1 MKPQDENRKLREYI
15 RQSKQRRRWH
25 GLTAVLATA
34 AAVLTLCVMVL
45 PAVTL
50 ENTPQALACQLDDL
64 HTHTDSCYDEEGEL
78 VCGYADFVAHTHD
91 SSCYGEDGTLI
102 CPLEERKPHTHTES
116 CYQETETLV
125 CGREETQGHTHTEAC
140 YETQLVCSQEESQG
154 HTHTGHVH
162 TDACYTVAR
171 TPICES
177 TEPDHVHT
185 EECSEAHQE
194 LTCTQDTGCYDENGN
209 LACSQEETQGHTHSE
224 ECYDTQLVCG
234 QEETEPH
241 THIDS
246 CYQVQREL
254 VCGQEEVILHTHTEG
269 CWDEDGNLT
278 CGMVEIKEH
287 VHDETCL
294 PEEEVASH
302 TLAAQNE
309 AVGTDFGP
317 YITST
322 QVQVKSGDQWVDIEG
337 GTVTDGS
344 SIQVTIYYHI
354 TDSHIVTADNNIIYY
369 QLPNGIRLTEEE
381 NGPVEVGDKIAG
393 TYTITTDG
401 LITITFSEDFADG
414 DPFAGNISFYG
425 EVSLADIEEG
435 DDIVFGGAGGT
446 ITIVPDAG
454 DTSLH
459 IEKTG
464 EYKQAEGKI
473 HYTVTVSSKD
483 GSDGSIT
490 FEDKFLDSSGCIA
503 YNIESVHVVD
513 SDGNPVDVEPNL
525 HVGSAWFDMILP
537 ELGQDGSYTITYTA
551 TVHPDMTSKP
561 DGSVVARNQAKAT
574 DKSNSVQ
581 TIHNL
586 DISGPRIEK
595 TGVYNPSTR
604 EVVWTVY
611 LYNPRGY
618 DLAGKTLRD
627 TMTWTYGEKT
637 LEQVIT
643 SATLTPYIG
652 ETPGEPETIELPYEF
667 PANSTK
673 SYILTYTTS
682 LPEDAAVGADL
693 SVTNTAWLDNWKAV
707 YAIDG
712 TVPGKTGLVKT
723 FTGQGEGDA
732 VESDLNWSSIVT
744 FPQGTLEAGTLDSVR
759 YVDIIQDAVNEGGQ
773 LRAGTHYTTPELLQQ
788 LVAAPVDGYNQL
800 EALEYGTDYTIQ
812 VVTAADFQK
821 ALGETYYNAT
831 GVGYVFETVAF
842 DQLFNGFTFDGKTYQ
857 FHWQDL
863 EEVDGG
869 TPIAM
874 FAVTFTQSALDKLN
888 AVGQISIS
896 YSTHYDLS
904 KVTGNG
910 TYTLVNGGRTPSN
923 SAAANTETALLAQ
936 LNKQVSTIGSHDYT
950 LESDAYTDGPAAM
963 DVGDTDG
970 NIYYRILLYN
980 FGDEI
985 SLQDT
990 MWATQYGWSV
1000 GFDSIKVYDAATGD
1014 VLETLTIWGENGHLG
1029 SNPYWGTYTLKNLAA
1044 YRGCI
1049 IGLYYH
1055 VDVSANLPQGET
1067 QTITN
1072 TVEWTGVAKDSVG
1085 TTVTNSKPTLEKE
1098 SALADGE
1105 NNLVYYYVTIN
1116 PGAKDLH
1123 PESNQLQLEDTLT
1136 LPNGVSATLLPNTIK
1151 LYTYDSANGS
1161 NHYLGDDITD
1171 ATDVFAVVATEGK
1184 ENSYTF
1190 TVPDGTACVV
1200 VYAYEIDRG
1209 TYAGDNI
1216 EVNNAAMLMGSAVIS
1231 AGDEIQLD
1239 NQGSSSQANKATLT
1253 IYKIGG
1259 NDVSNLLQGVL
1270 FDLFRY
1276 EEQEGGGYEW
1286 VRTDVTAEGP
1296 PAGDGGNHFITGGDN
1311 VEGAIILNFLD
1322 EGGGNGNGSHY
1333 NTLYRLTEF
1342 ETLPG
1347 YKLDTTPRYYVWGRN
1362 GATEESTQAAM
1373 ADVLKKAGVT
1383 WDEVTFIPYGGS
1395 ETQTIAN
1402 EPTTTEITV
1411 TKTWQGAEGTPL
1423 EEGLPD
1429 SVEVTLYVEIPS
1441 IDVSLPIYHGT
1452 SEEVLQVAV
1461 GHIEGSSLPVGGE
1474 STHCVISGHRGLPS
1488 ARLFTDLDQL
1498 AEGDIFTLRVLD
1510 ETLTYEVDQIHVVE
1524 PDDITQLEIV
1534 EGEDLC
1540 TLVTCTPYGV
1550 NSHRLL
1556 VRGHRVENREDGVM
1570 RIIADAMQIDP
1581 RFVAPVIG
1589 APILLAALLV
1599 MILRPLRRRKRKR

>member
-50 ENTPQALACQLDDL
+50 ENTPQALACQLDL

-102 CPLEERKPHTHTES
+102 CPLEERKPYTHTES

-125 CGREETQGHTHTEAC
+125 CGREETQCHTHTEVC
-140 YETQLVCSQEESQG
+140 YETQLVCGQEEGQG
-154 HTHTGHVH
+154 HTHAGHVH
-162 TDACYTVAR
+162 TDACYTVTQTR
-171 TPICES
+171 ICES

-194 LTCTQDTGCYDENGN
+194 LTCTQGTGCYDANGN
-209 LACSQEETQGHTHSE
+209 LVCGLEETQGHTHSE
-224 ECYDTQLVCG
+224 DCYETQLVCG

-241 THIDS
+241 THTDN

-309 AVGTDFGP
+309 DVGTNFGP

-322 QVQVKSGDQWVDIEG
+322 QVQVKSGDQWVDIVD

-344 SIQVTIYYHI
+344 SIQVTIYYSI
-354 TDSHIVTADNNIIYY
+354 TDSNIVTAENNIIYY

-381 NGPVEVGDKIAG
+381 NGPVEVGVEIAG
-393 TYTITTDG
+393 TYTITRDG
-401 LITITFSEDFADG
+401 LITITFNEGFADG
-414 DPFAGNISFYG
+414 DPFAGNISFHG

-464 EYKQAEGKI
+464 DYNQAEGKMY
-473 HYTVTVSSKD
+473 YTVTVSSED
-483 GSDGSIT
+483 GSDGTIHYT
-490 FEDKFLDSSGCIA
+490 DKFLNPTGGIA
-503 YNIESVHVVD
+503 YEEESIRVLD
-513 SDGNPVDVEPNL
+513 SAEKKVEVEIDFKTGSTWFEIPNL
-525 HVGSAWFDMILP
+525 P
-537 ELGQDGSYTITYTA
+537 QLGPGEFYTISYTA
-551 TVHPDMTSKP
+551 TVNPDDTTTD
-561 DGSVVARNQAKAT
+561 DGSLEARNQASAA
-574 DKSNSVQ
+574 DESNEVS
-581 TIHNL
+581 TIHEVE
-586 DISGPRIEK
+586 ISGPRIRK

-618 DLAGKTLRD
+618 DLEGKTLSD
-627 TMTWTYGEKT
+627 TMTWTYGGET

-643 SATLTPYIG
+643 SATLTPYTG
-652 ETPGEPETIELPYEF
+652 ETPGESETKKLPYEF

-693 SVTNTAWLDNWKAV
+693 SVTNTAWLGNWKAE
-707 YAIDG
+707 YNIDG

-723 FTGQGEGDA
+723 FTGQGDGDA
-732 VESDLNWSSIVT
+732 VKSDLNWSSIIT

-842 DQLFNGFTFDGKTYQ
+842 DQLFEGFSYGEQEFQ
-857 FHWQDL
+857 FTWRSLDD
-863 EEVDGG
+863 VGAN

-936 LNKQVSTIGSHDYT
+936 LNKQVSTIGGHDYA
-950 LESDAYTDGPAAM
+950 LESGAYTDGPAAM

-1055 VDVSANLPQGET
+1055 VDVSAQVAEGET

-1072 TVEWTGVAKDSVG
+1072 TVKWTDVAEDSVE

-1116 PGAKDLH
+1116 PGAKDLL
-1123 PESNQLQLEDTLT
+1123 PDGGNLQLEDTLT

-1161 NHYLGDDITD
+1161 NHYLGEDITD
-1171 ATDVFAVVATEGK
+1171 TTPVFAVVETEGK

-1190 TVPDGTACVV
+1190 TVPDETACVV

-1216 EVNNAAMLMGSAVIS
+1216 KVSNAAMLMGSAVIS

-1239 NQGSSSQANKATLT
+1239 NQGSSSEANKATLT

-1259 NDVSNLLQGVL
+1259 NDVSNLLQGVQ
-1270 FDLFRY
+1270 FDLHRY
-1276 EEQEGGGYEW
+1276 ELQDNGEYTW
-1286 VRTDVTAEGP
+1286 VRTSLTAQGEE
-1296 PAGDGGNHFITGGDN
+1296 AEDGGKHYITGGDG

-1373 ADVLKKAGVT
+1373 ADVLAEAGVT

-1429 SVEVTLYVEIPS
+1429 SVEVTLYQQTDE
-1441 IDVSLPIYHGT
+1441 D
-1452 SEEVLQVAV
+1452 E
-1461 GHIEGSSLPVGGE
+1461 PVKY
-1474 STHCVISGHRGLPS
+1474 T
-1488 ARLFTDLDQL
+1488 
-1498 AEGDIFTLRVLD
+1498 AEGVTNSVTLNAENNWTYTWAQLPKEVDGQAVTYTVVETPITGWEASYDYGEGATGTTEGTIQIINTKQSAFTLP
-1510 ETLTYEVDQIHVVE
+1510 ETGGVG
-1524 PDDITQLEIV
+1524 P
-1534 EGEDLC
+1534 
-1540 TLVTCTPYGV
+1540 TLVAIAGV
-1550 NSHRLL
+1550 PL
-1556 VRGHRVENREDGVM
+1556 VGAAGV
-1570 RIIADAMQIDP
+1570 
-1581 RFVAPVIG
+1581 VYWN
-1589 APILLAALLV
+1589 L
-1599 MILRPLRRRKRKR
+1599 RRKRRRGGKGP

>member
-50 ENTPQALACQLDDL
+50 ENTPQALACQLDL

-102 CPLEERKPHTHTES
+102 CPLEERKPYTHTES

-125 CGREETQGHTHTEAC
+125 CGREETQCHTHTEVC
-140 YETQLVCSQEESQG
+140 YETQLVCGQEEGQG
-154 HTHTGHVH
+154 HTHAGHVH
-162 TDACYTVAR
+162 TDACYTVTQTR
-171 TPICES
+171 ICES

-194 LTCTQDTGCYDENGN
+194 LTCTQGTGCYDANGN
-209 LACSQEETQGHTHSE
+209 LVCGLEETQGHAHSE
-224 ECYDTQLVCG
+224 DCYETQLVCG

-241 THIDS
+241 THTDN

-254 VCGQEEVILHTHTEG
+254 VCGQEEVILHTHTEN
-269 CWDEDGNLT
+269 CRDEEGNLT

-322 QVQVKSGDQWVDIEG
+322 QVQVKSGDQWVDIVG

-344 SIQVTIYYHI
+344 SIQVTIYYSI
-354 TDSHIVTADNNIIYY
+354 TDSNIVTAENNIIYY
-369 QLPNGIRLTEEE
+369 QLPNGLRLTEEE
-381 NGPVEVGDKIAG
+381 NGPVEVGDKNAG
-393 TYTITTDG
+393 TYTITRDG
-401 LITITFSEDFADG
+401 LITITFNKDFADG
-414 DPFAGNISFYG
+414 SPFSGNISFHG

-464 EYKQAEGKI
+464 EYNQAEGKMY
-473 HYTVTVSSKD
+473 YTVTVSSED
-483 GSDGSIT
+483 GSDGTIHYT
-490 FEDKFLDSSGCIA
+490 DKFLNPTGGIA
-503 YNIESVHVVD
+503 YEEESIRVLN
-513 SDGNPVDVEPNL
+513 SARQEVEVEIDFQTGSTWFEIPNL
-525 HVGSAWFDMILP
+525 P
-537 ELGQDGSYTITYTA
+537 QLGPGESYTITYTA
-551 TVHPDMTSKP
+551 TVNPDDTTTE
-561 DGSVVARNQAKAT
+561 DGSLEARNRASAA
-574 DKSNSVQ
+574 DESNEVS
-581 TIHNL
+581 TIHEVE
-586 DISGPRIEK
+586 ISGPRIEK
-595 TGVYNPSTR
+595 IGVYNPSTR

-627 TMTWTYGEKT
+627 TMTWTYGGET
-637 LEQVIT
+637 LTQNIE
-643 SATLTPYIG
+643 SATLTPYTG
-652 ETPGEPETIELPYEF
+652 ETPGESETKKLPYEF

-693 SVTNTAWLDNWKAV
+693 SVTNTAWLGNWKAE
-707 YAIDG
+707 YNIDG

-723 FTGQGEGDA
+723 FTGQGDGDA
-732 VESDLNWSSIVT
+732 VKSDLNWSSIIT

-842 DQLFNGFTFDGKTYQ
+842 DQLFNGFTYDGKTYQ

-936 LNKQVSTIGSHDYT
+936 LNKQVSTIGGHDYA
-950 LESDAYTDGPAAM
+950 LESNAYTDGPAKM
-963 DVGDTDG
+963 DVGNTDG

-980 FGDEI
+980 FGNEI

-1072 TVEWTGVAKDSVG
+1072 TVKWTDVAEDSVE

-1116 PGAKDLH
+1116 PGAKDLL
-1123 PESNQLQLEDTLT
+1123 PDGGNLQLEDTLT
-1136 LPNGVSATLLPNTIK
+1136 LPNGVSATLRPETIK
-1151 LYTYDSANGS
+1151 LYTYNAENADG
-1161 NHYLGDDITD
+1161 HYLGEDISD
-1171 ATDVFAVVATEGK
+1171 NPVFRVDQTEGE
-1184 ENSYTF
+1184 ENSYIF
-1190 TVPDGTACVV
+1190 TVPDQTACVV

-1216 EVNNAAMLMGSAVIS
+1216 KVSNAAMLMGSAVIS

-1239 NQGSSSQANKATLT
+1239 NQGSSSEANKATLT
-1253 IYKIGG
+1253 IYKIGD
-1259 NDVSNLLQGVL
+1259 NDYANLLNGVQ
-1270 FDLFRY
+1270 FDLYRY
-1276 EEQEGGGYEW
+1276 ELQEDGTTYDWEQ
-1286 VRTDVTAEGP
+1286 TDITAEGEV
-1296 PAGDGGNHFITGGDN
+1296 GEGGQHFITGGDGP
-1311 VEGAIILNFLD
+1311 EGAIILNFLEEED
-1322 EGGGNGNGSHY
+1322 GGGSYY
-1333 NTLYRLTEF
+1333 NTI
-1342 ETLPG
+1342 
-1347 YKLDTTPRYYVWGRN
+1347 YKLVEYSTIEGYALDPTPRYYVWGKDGMSAN
-1362 GATEESTQAAM
+1362 QTAAEM
-1373 ADVLKKAGVT
+1373 DDVLGKAGVL
-1383 WDEVTFIPYGGS
+1383 WEKVTFIPYGGS
-1395 ETQTIAN
+1395 MTDTISN

-1429 SVEVTLYVEIPS
+1429 SVEVTLYQQ
-1441 IDVSLPIYHGT
+1441 T
-1452 SEEVLQVAV
+1452 
-1461 GHIEGSSLPVGGE
+1461 
-1474 STHCVISGHRGLPS
+1474 
-1488 ARLFTDLDQL
+1488 
-1498 AEGDIFTLRVLD
+1498 AEGEPVQYGDPVTLTAKNDWTYTWEQLPKEVDGQAVTYTVVETPITGWEASYDYGEGATGITEGTIQIINTKQSAFTLP
-1510 ETLTYEVDQIHVVE
+1510 ETGGVG
-1524 PDDITQLEIV
+1524 P
-1534 EGEDLC
+1534 
-1540 TLVTCTPYGV
+1540 TLVAIAGV
-1550 NSHRLL
+1550 PL
-1556 VRGHRVENREDGVM
+1556 
-1570 RIIADAMQIDP
+1570 
-1581 RFVAPVIG
+1581 IG
-1589 APILLAALLV
+1589 AAGVVYLHQ
-1599 MILRPLRRRKRKR
+1599 RRKRQRGGRGP

>member
-15 RQSKQRRRWH
+15 RQSKQRKRWH

-91 SSCYGEDGTLI
+91 SSCYGEDGALI

-125 CGREETQGHTHTEAC
+125 CGQEETQGHTHSDAC
-140 YETQLVCSQEESQG
+140 YETQLVCGQEEGQG
-154 HTHTGHVH
+154 HTHTGHIH
-162 TDACYTVAR
+162 TEECYTVGE
-171 TPICES
+171 TLVCTN
-177 TEPDHVHT
+177 TEPDHAHT
-185 EECSEAHQE
+185 EECYETQRE
-194 LTCTQDTGCYDENGN
+194 LTCTQDTGCYDANGN
-209 LACSQEETQGHTHSE
+209 LVCGLEETQGHTHTQA
-224 ECYDTQLVCG
+224 CYETQLVCG

-241 THIDS
+241 THTDS

-254 VCGQEEVILHTHTEG
+254 VCGQEEVILHTHTEN
-269 CWDEDGNLT
+269 CRDEEGNLT

-309 AVGTDFGP
+309 DVGTNFGP

-322 QVQVKSGDQWVDIEG
+322 QVQVKSGDQWVDIVD

-344 SIQVTIYYHI
+344 SIQVTIYYSI
-354 TDSHIVTADNNIIYY
+354 TDSDIVTAENNIIYY

-381 NGPVEVGDKIAG
+381 NGPVEVGDKNAG

-401 LITITFSEDFADG
+401 RITITFNENFADG
-414 DPFAGNISFYG
+414 SPFSGNISFHG
-425 EVSLADIEEG
+425 EVSLADIEGG

-464 EYKQAEGKI
+464 DYNQAEGKMY
-473 HYTVTVSSKD
+473 YTVTVSSED
-483 GSDGSIT
+483 GSDGPIHYT
-490 FEDKFLDSSGCIA
+490 DKFLNPTGGIA
-503 YNIESVHVVD
+503 YEEESIRVLN
-513 SDGNPVDVEPNL
+513 SARQEVEVEIDFQTGSTWFEIPNL
-525 HVGSAWFDMILP
+525 P
-537 ELGQDGSYTITYTA
+537 QLGPGESYTITYTA
-551 TVHPDMTSKP
+551 TVNPDDTTTE
-561 DGSVVARNQAKAT
+561 DGSLEARNRASAA
-574 DKSNSVQ
+574 DESNEVS
-581 TIHNL
+581 TIHEVE
-586 DISGPRIEK
+586 ISGPRIEK
-595 TGVYNPSTR
+595 IGVYNPSTR

-627 TMTWTYGEKT
+627 TMTWTYGGET
-637 LEQVIT
+637 LTQNIE
-643 SATLTPYIG
+643 SATLTPYTG
-652 ETPGEPETIELPYEF
+652 ETPGESETKKLPYEF

-693 SVTNTAWLDNWKAV
+693 SVTNTAWLGNWKAV
-707 YAIDG
+707 YTIDG
-712 TVPGKTGLVKT
+712 TVPGETGLVKT
-723 FTGQGEGDA
+723 FTGQGDGDA
-732 VESDLNWSSIVT
+732 VESDLNWSSIIT
-744 FPQGTLEAGTLDSVR
+744 FPQGTLETGTLYSIR
-759 YVDIIQDAVNEGGQ
+759 YVDIIQDAVNEGWQ
-773 LRAGTHYTTPELLQQ
+773 LQAGTHYTTPELLRQ
-788 LVAAPVDGYNQL
+788 LVAAPVDGYNQQAEL
-800 EALEYGTDYTIQ
+800 KYGTDYTIQ
-812 VVTAADFQK
+812 VVTAADFQTT
-821 ALGETYYNAT
+821 LGETYYNAT
-831 GVGYVFETVAF
+831 GVVYVFETVAF
-842 DQLFNGFTFDGKTYQ
+842 DQLFEGFSYGEQEFQ
-857 FHWQDL
+857 FTWRSLDD
-863 EEVDGG
+863 VGAN

-980 FGDEI
+980 FGNEI

-1072 TVEWTGVAKDSVG
+1072 TVKWTDVAEDSVE

-1105 NNLVYYYVTIN
+1105 NNRVYYYVTIN
-1116 PGAKDLH
+1116 PGAKDLL
-1123 PESNQLQLEDTLT
+1123 PDGGNLQLEDTLT
-1136 LPNGVSATLLPNTIK
+1136 LPNGVSATLRPETIK
-1151 LYTYDSANGS
+1151 LYTYNAENADG
-1161 NHYLGDDITD
+1161 HYLGEDISD
-1171 ATDVFAVVATEGK
+1171 NPVFRVDQTEGE
-1184 ENSYTF
+1184 ENSYIF
-1190 TVPDGTACVV
+1190 TVPDETACVV

-1216 EVNNAAMLMGSAVIS
+1216 KVSNAAMLMGSAVIS

-1239 NQGSSSQANKATLT
+1239 NQGSSSEANKATLT
-1253 IYKIGG
+1253 IYKIGD
-1259 NDVSNLLQGVL
+1259 NDYANLLNGVQ
-1270 FDLFRY
+1270 FDLYRY
-1276 EEQEGGGYEW
+1276 ELQEDGTTYDWEQ
-1286 VRTDVTAEGP
+1286 TDITAEGEI
-1296 PAGDGGNHFITGGDN
+1296 GEGGQHFITGGDGP
-1311 VEGAIILNFLD
+1311 EGAIILNFLEEED
-1322 EGGGNGNGSHY
+1322 GGGSYY
-1333 NTLYRLTEF
+1333 NTI
-1342 ETLPG
+1342 
-1347 YKLDTTPRYYVWGRN
+1347 YKLVEYSTIEGYALDPTPRYYVWGKD
-1362 GATEESTQAAM
+1362 GMSADQTAAEM
-1373 ADVLKKAGVT
+1373 DDVLGKAGVL
-1383 WDEVTFIPYGGS
+1383 WEKVTFIPYGGS
-1395 ETQTIAN
+1395 MTDTISN

-1423 EEGLPD
+1423 EKDLPD
-1429 SVEVTLYVEIPS
+1429 SVEVTLYQQT
-1441 IDVSLPIYHGT
+1441 D
-1452 SEEVLQVAV
+1452 
-1461 GHIEGSSLPVGGE
+1461 GGE
-1474 STHCVISGHRGLPS
+1474 PVQYGESVTLTGEANWTYTWEQLPKEVDGQAVTYTVVETPITGWGASYDYGEGATGITEGTIQIINTKQST
-1488 ARLFTDLDQL
+1488 
-1498 AEGDIFTLRVLD
+1498 FTLP
-1510 ETLTYEVDQIHVVE
+1510 ETGGVG
-1524 PDDITQLEIV
+1524 P
-1534 EGEDLC
+1534 
-1540 TLVTCTPYGV
+1540 TLVAIAGV
-1550 NSHRLL
+1550 PL
-1556 VRGHRVENREDGVM
+1556 VGAAGV
-1570 RIIADAMQIDP
+1570 
-1581 RFVAPVIG
+1581 VYWN
-1589 APILLAALLV
+1589 L
-1599 MILRPLRRRKRKR
+1599 RRKRRRGGKGP

>member
-50 ENTPQALACQLDDL
+50 ENTPQALACQLDL

-116 CYQETETLV
+116 CYQETEALV
-125 CGREETQGHTHTEAC
+125 CGLEETQGHTHSEAC
-140 YETQLVCSQEESQG
+140 YETQLVCGQEESQG

-162 TDACYTVAR
+162 TEECYTVTQ

-185 EECSEAHQE
+185 EECYEAHRE

-209 LACSQEETQGHTHSE
+209 LACGLEETQGHTHSE
-224 ECYDTQLVCG
+224 DCYDTQLVCG
-234 QEETEPH
+234 QEEAEPH

-254 VCGQEEVILHTHTEG
+254 VCGQEEVILHTHTAG

-294 PEEEVASH
+294 PEEEVAPPA
-302 TLAAQNE
+302 LAAQNE
-309 AVGTDFGP
+309 AVGTDFGR

-322 QVQVKSGDQWVDIEG
+322 QVQVKSGDQWVDIVG

-344 SIQVTIYYHI
+344 SIQVTIYYSI
-354 TDSHIVTADNNIIYY
+354 TDSNIVTADNNIIYY

-381 NGPVEVGDKIAG
+381 NGPVEVGDKFAG
-393 TYTITTDG
+393 TYTITKDG
-401 LITITFSEDFADG
+401 LITIRFNEDFADG

-464 EYKQAEGKI
+464 DYNQAEGKMY
-473 HYTVTVSSKD
+473 YTVTVSSED
-483 GSDGSIT
+483 GSDGTIHYT
-490 FEDKFLDSSGCIA
+490 DKFLNPTGGIA
-503 YNIESVHVVD
+503 YEEESIRVLD
-513 SDGNPVDVEPNL
+513 SAGQQVEVEIDFKTGSTWFEIPNL
-525 HVGSAWFDMILP
+525 P
-537 ELGQDGSYTITYTA
+537 QLGPGKSYTISYTA
-551 TVHPDMTSKP
+551 TVNPDDTTTE
-561 DGSVVARNQAKAT
+561 DGSLEARNQASAA
-574 DKSNSVQ
+574 DGSNQVS
-581 TIHNL
+581 TIHEME
-586 DISGPRIEK
+586 ISGPRIQK

-611 LYNPRGY
+611 IYNPHGY
-618 DLAGKTLRD
+618 DLEGKTLSD

-652 ETPGEPETIELPYEF
+652 ETPGEPETIKLPYTF
-667 PANSTK
+667 PMDSTK

-693 SVTNTAWLDNWKAV
+693 SVTNTAWLGNWKTE
-707 YAIDG
+707 YTIDG

-723 FTGQGEGDA
+723 FTGQGDGDA
-732 VESDLNWSSIVT
+732 VKSDLNWSSVIT
-744 FPQGTLEAGTLDSVR
+744 FPQGTLQAATLNSVR

-773 LRAGTHYTTPELLQQ
+773 LQAGTHYTTPELLQQ
-788 LVAAPVDGYNQL
+788 LVAAPVDGYNQQAEL
-800 EALEYGTDYTIQ
+800 KYGTDYTIQ
-812 VVTAADFQK
+812 VVTAADFQTT
-821 ALGETYYNAT
+821 LGETYYNAT
-831 GVGYVFETVAF
+831 GVGYVFKTVAF

-857 FHWQDL
+857 FNWQVLQGVAD
-863 EEVDGG
+863 G

-874 FAVTFTQSALDKLN
+874 FAIEFTEAAVTKVNN
-888 AVGQISIS
+888 AGQISIS

-910 TYTLVNGGRTPSN
+910 TYTLVNGGRTPSD

-936 LNKQVSTIGSHDYT
+936 LNKQVSTIGGHDYA
-950 LESDAYTDGPAAM
+950 LESNAYTDGPAKM

-990 MWATQYGWSV
+990 MWSKAEGWQGSV
-1000 GFDSIKVYDAATGD
+1000 VFDSIQVYNPFTNEVLYSLKPWDYLSKEQEYYGNYKLSGLGD
-1014 VLETLTIWGENGHLG
+1014 YKG
-1029 SNPYWGTYTLKNLAA
+1029 Y
-1044 YRGCI
+1044 I

-1055 VDVSANLPQGET
+1055 IDVNANNNLPQGET
-1067 QTITN
+1067 KTFKN
-1072 TVEWTGVAKDSVG
+1072 TVKWIDVAEDSVD

-1105 NNLVYYYVTIN
+1105 NNRVYYYVTIN
-1116 PGAKDLH
+1116 PGAKDLL
-1123 PESNQLQLEDTLT
+1123 PDGGNLQLEDTLT
-1136 LPNGVSATLLPNTIK
+1136 LPNGVSATLRPETIK
-1151 LYTYDSANGS
+1151 LYTYNAENADG
-1161 NHYLGDDITD
+1161 HYLGEDISD
-1171 ATDVFAVVATEGK
+1171 NPVFRVDQTEGE
-1184 ENSYTF
+1184 ENSYH
-1190 TVPDGTACVV
+1190 GTLPEETAWVAQ
-1200 VYAYEIDRG
+1200 YAYELDRG

-1216 EVNNAAMLMGSAVIS
+1216 EVSNAAMLMGSAVIS
-1231 AGDEIQLD
+1231 AGDKIQLD
-1239 NQGSSSQANKATLT
+1239 NQGSSSEANKATLT
-1253 IYKIGG
+1253 IYKIGD
-1259 NDVSNLLQGVL
+1259 NDYANLLNGVQ
-1270 FDLFRY
+1270 FDLYRY
-1276 EEQEGGGYEW
+1276 ELQEDGTTYDWEQ
-1286 VRTDVTAEGP
+1286 TDITAEGEI
-1296 PAGDGGNHFITGGDN
+1296 GEGGQHFITGGDGP
-1311 VEGAIILNFLD
+1311 EGAIILNFLEEED
-1322 EGGGNGNGSHY
+1322 GGGSYY
-1333 NTLYRLTEF
+1333 NTI
-1342 ETLPG
+1342 
-1347 YKLDTTPRYYVWGRN
+1347 YKLVEYSTIEGYALDPTPRYYVWGRN

-1373 ADVLKKAGVT
+1373 ADVLEKAGVT
-1383 WDEVTFIPYGGS
+1383 WGEVTFIPYGGS
-1395 ETQTIAN
+1395 MTDTISN

-1423 EEGLPD
+1423 EEDLPD
-1429 SVEVTLYVEIPS
+1429 SVEVTLYQQ
-1441 IDVSLPIYHGT
+1441 T
-1452 SEEVLQVAV
+1452 
-1461 GHIEGSSLPVGGE
+1461 
-1474 STHCVISGHRGLPS
+1474 
-1488 ARLFTDLDQL
+1488 
-1498 AEGDIFTLRVLD
+1498 AEGEPVQYGDPVTLTADTNWTYTWEQLPKEDAQGDPVTYTIVETPITGWEASYDYGEGATGITEGTIQIINTKQSAFTLP
-1510 ETLTYEVDQIHVVE
+1510 ETGGVG
-1524 PDDITQLEIV
+1524 P
-1534 EGEDLC
+1534 
-1540 TLVTCTPYGV
+1540 TLVAIAGV
-1550 NSHRLL
+1550 PL
-1556 VRGHRVENREDGVM
+1556 V
-1570 RIIADAMQIDP
+1570 
-1581 RFVAPVIG
+1581 G
-1589 APILLAALLV
+1589 AASVVYWNL
-1599 MILRPLRRRKRKR
+1599 RRKRRRGGKGP

>member
-116 CYQETETLV
+116 CYQETEVLV
-125 CGREETQGHTHTEAC
+125 CGQEETQGHTHTEAC
-140 YETQLVCSQEESQG
+140 YDTQLVCSQEESQG

-162 TDACYTVAR
+162 TDACYTVTQTR
-171 TPICES
+171 ICES

-185 EECSEAHQE
+185 EECHEAHQE
-194 LTCTQDTGCYDENGN
+194 LTCTQDTGCYDANGN
-209 LACSQEETQGHTHSE
+209 LVCGLEETQGHTHTQA
-224 ECYDTQLVCG
+224 CYETQLVCG

-241 THIDS
+241 THTDN

-254 VCGQEEVILHTHTEG
+254 VCGQEEVILHTHTEE
-269 CWDEDGNLT
+269 CRDEEGNLT
-278 CGMVEIKEH
+278 CGMVEVKEH

-294 PEEEVASH
+294 PEEEVAPH

-309 AVGTDFGP
+309 AVGTNFGP

-322 QVQVKSGDQWVDIEG
+322 QVQVKSGDQWVDIVD

-344 SIQVTIYYHI
+344 SIQVTIYYSI
-354 TDSHIVTADNNIIYY
+354 TDSNIVTAENNIIYY

-381 NGPVEVGDKIAG
+381 NGPVEVGVEIAG
-393 TYTITTDG
+393 TYTITRDG
-401 LITITFSEDFADG
+401 LITITFNEGFADG
-414 DPFAGNISFYG
+414 DPFAGNISFHG

-464 EYKQAEGKI
+464 DYNQAEGKMY
-473 HYTVTVSSKD
+473 YTVTVSSED
-483 GSDGSIT
+483 GSDGTIHYT
-490 FEDKFLDSSGCIA
+490 DKFLNPTGGIA
-503 YNIESVHVVD
+503 YEEESILVLN
-513 SDGNPVDVEPNL
+513 SARQEVE
-525 HVGSAWFDMILP
+525 VEIDFQTGSTWFDILNLP
-537 ELGQDGSYTITYTA
+537 QLGPGEFYTISYTA
-551 TVHPDMTSKP
+551 TVNPDDTTTD
-561 DGSVVARNQAKAT
+561 DGSLEARNQASAA
-574 DKSNSVQ
+574 DESNQVS
-581 TIHNL
+581 TIHEVE
-586 DISGPRIEK
+586 ISGPRIQK
-595 TGVYNPSTR
+595 IGVYNPSTR

-618 DLAGKTLRD
+618 NLAGKTLRD

-637 LEQVIT
+637 IEQVIT

-652 ETPGEPETIELPYEF
+652 ETPGEPEPIELPYTF
-667 PANSTK
+667 PADSTQ

-682 LPEDAAVGADL
+682 LPEDAAVGVNL

-707 YAIDG
+707 YTIDG
-712 TVPGKTGLVKT
+712 TVPGETGLVKT
-723 FTGQGEGDA
+723 FTGQGDGDA
-732 VESDLNWSSIVT
+732 VKSDLNWSSIIT
-744 FPQGTLEAGTLDSVR
+744 FPQGTLEAGTLDSIR
-759 YVDIIQDAVNEGGQ
+759 YVDIIQDAVNEGWQ
-773 LRAGTHYTTPELLQQ
+773 LRAGTHYTTPELLRQ
-788 LVAAPVDGYNQL
+788 LVVAPVEGYNQQAEL
-800 EALEYGTDYTIQ
+800 TYGTDYTIQ
-812 VVTAADFQK
+812 VVTAADFQTT
-821 ALGETYYNAT
+821 LGETYYNAT
-831 GVGYVFETVAF
+831 GVGYVFKTVAF

-857 FHWQDL
+857 FNWQDL
-863 EEVDGG
+863 KKVDGG

-874 FAVTFTQSALDKLN
+874 FAIEFTEAALTKVN
-888 AVGQISIS
+888 KAGQISIS

-950 LESDAYTDGPAAM
+950 LESDAYTDENVAI

-990 MWATQYGWSV
+990 MWSKAEGWQGSV
-1000 GFDSIKVYDAATGD
+1000 VFDSIQVYNPFTNEVLYSLKPWDYLSKEQEYYGSYKLSRLGD
-1014 VLETLTIWGENGHLG
+1014 YKG
-1029 SNPYWGTYTLKNLAA
+1029 Y
-1044 YRGCI
+1044 I

-1055 VDVSANLPQGET
+1055 IDVNVNNNLPQGET
-1067 QTITN
+1067 KTFKN

-1085 TTVTNSKPTLEKE
+1085 TTVTNSKPTLEKDSSLDE
-1098 SALADGE
+1098 E
-1105 NNLVYYYVTIN
+1105 NNRVYYYVTIN

-1123 PESNQLQLEDTLT
+1123 PESDQLQLEDTLT
-1136 LPNGVSATLLPNTIK
+1136 LPNGVSATLLPNTIQ
-1151 LYTYDSANGS
+1151 LFTYDSAHGS
-1161 NHYLGDDITD
+1161 NHYLGEDITD
-1171 ATDVFAVVATEGK
+1171 TPVFAVVETEGK

-1190 TVPDGTACVV
+1190 TVPDETACVV

-1216 EVNNAAMLMGSAVIS
+1216 EVSNAAMLMGSAVIS

-1253 IYKIGG
+1253 IYKIGD
-1259 NDVSNLLQGVL
+1259 NDYANLLNGVQ
-1270 FDLFRY
+1270 FDLYRY
-1276 EEQEGGGYEW
+1276 ELQEDGTTYDWEQ
-1286 VRTDVTAEGP
+1286 TDITAEGEI
-1296 PAGDGGNHFITGGDN
+1296 GEGGQHFITGGDGP
-1311 VEGAIILNFLD
+1311 EGAIILNFLEEED
-1322 EGGGNGNGSHY
+1322 GGGSYY
-1333 NTLYRLTEF
+1333 NTI
-1342 ETLPG
+1342 
-1347 YKLDTTPRYYVWGRN
+1347 YKLVEYSTIEGYALDPTPRYYVWGKD
-1362 GATEESTQAAM
+1362 GMSADQTAAEM
-1373 ADVLKKAGVT
+1373 DDVLKKAGVL

-1395 ETQTIAN
+1395 MTDTISN

-1423 EEGLPD
+1423 EEGLPG
-1429 SVEVTLYVEIPS
+1429 SVEVTLYQQ
-1441 IDVSLPIYHGT
+1441 T
-1452 SEEVLQVAV
+1452 
-1461 GHIEGSSLPVGGE
+1461 
-1474 STHCVISGHRGLPS
+1474 
-1488 ARLFTDLDQL
+1488 
-1498 AEGDIFTLRVLD
+1498 AEGEPVQYGDPVTLTADTNWTYTWEQLPKEVDGQAVTYTVVETPITGWEASYDYGEGATGILEGTVIITNTKQSAFTLP
-1510 ETLTYEVDQIHVVE
+1510 ETGGVG
-1524 PDDITQLEIV
+1524 P
-1534 EGEDLC
+1534 
-1540 TLVTCTPYGV
+1540 TLVAIAGV
-1550 NSHRLL
+1550 PL
-1556 VRGHRVENREDGVM
+1556 VGAAGV
-1570 RIIADAMQIDP
+1570 
-1581 RFVAPVIG
+1581 VYWN
-1589 APILLAALLV
+1589 L
-1599 MILRPLRRRKRKR
+1599 RRKRRRGGKGP

>member
-50 ENTPQALACQLDDL
+50 ENTPQALACQLDL

-116 CYQETETLV
+116 CYQETEVLV
-125 CGREETQGHTHTEAC
+125 CGQEETQGHTHTEAC
-140 YETQLVCSQEESQG
+140 YETQLVCGQEEGQG
-154 HTHTGHVH
+154 HTHTGHIH
-162 TDACYTVAR
+162 TEECYTVGE
-171 TPICES
+171 TLVCTN

-185 EECSEAHQE
+185 GKCYETQRE

-209 LACSQEETQGHTHSE
+209 LACGLEETQGHTHSE
-224 ECYDTQLVCG
+224 DCYDTQLVCG

-241 THIDS
+241 THTDS

-254 VCGQEEVILHTHTEG
+254 VCGQEEVILHTHTEN
-269 CWDEDGNLT
+269 CRDEDGNLT

-294 PEEEVASH
+294 PEEEVAPH

-322 QVQVKSGDQWVDIEG
+322 QVQVKSGDQWVDIVG

-344 SIQVTIYYHI
+344 SIQVTIYYSI
-354 TDSHIVTADNNIIYY
+354 TDSDIVTAENNIIYY

-381 NGPVEVGDKIAG
+381 NGPVEVGDKTAG
-393 TYTITTDG
+393 TYTITRDG
-401 LITITFSEDFADG
+401 RITITFNENFADG
-414 DPFAGNISFYG
+414 SPFSGNISFHG

-464 EYKQAEGKI
+464 EYKQAEGKMY
-473 HYTVTVSSKD
+473 YTVTVSSED
-483 GSDGSIT
+483 GSDGPIHYT
-490 FEDKFLDSSGCIA
+490 DKFLNPTGGIA
-503 YNIESVHVVD
+503 YEEESIRVLD
-513 SDGNPVDVEPNL
+513 SAGQQVEVEIDFKTGSTWFEIPNL
-525 HVGSAWFDMILP
+525 PQLDAGEYYAIS
-537 ELGQDGSYTITYTA
+537 YTA
-551 TVHPDMTSKP
+551 TVDPDDTTTE
-561 DGSVVARNQAKAT
+561 DGSLEARNQASAA
-574 DKSNSVQ
+574 DESNQVS
-581 TIHNL
+581 TIHEVE
-586 DISGPRIEK
+586 ISGPRIEK
-595 TGVYNPSTR
+595 IGVYNPSTR

-627 TMTWTYGEKT
+627 TMTWTYGGET
-637 LEQVIT
+637 LTQNIE
-643 SATLTPYIG
+643 SATLTPYTG
-652 ETPGEPETIELPYEF
+652 ETPGESETKKLPYEF

-693 SVTNTAWLDNWKAV
+693 SVTNTAWLGNWKAE
-707 YAIDG
+707 YNIDG

-723 FTGQGEGDA
+723 FTGQGDGDA
-732 VESDLNWSSIVT
+732 VKSDLNWSSIIT

-888 AVGQISIS
+888 AAGQISIS

-904 KVTGNG
+904 EITGNG
-910 TYTLVNGGRTPSN
+910 TYALVNGGRTPSN

-936 LNKQVSTIGSHDYT
+936 LNKQVSTIGGHDYA
-950 LESDAYTDGPAAM
+950 LESNAYTDGPAKM

-1055 VDVSANLPQGET
+1055 VDVSANQPQGET

-1072 TVEWTGVAKDSVG
+1072 TVEWTGVAEDSVD

-1116 PGAKDLH
+1116 PGAKDLL
-1123 PESNQLQLEDTLT
+1123 PDGGNLQLEDTLT
-1136 LPNGVSATLLPNTIK
+1136 LPNGVSAILRPETIK
-1151 LYTYDSANGS
+1151 LYTYNAENADG
-1161 NHYLGDDITD
+1161 HYLGEDISD
-1171 ATDVFAVVATEGK
+1171 NPVFRVDQTEGE
-1184 ENSYTF
+1184 ENSYIF
-1190 TVPDGTACVV
+1190 TVPDETACVV

-1239 NQGSSSQANKATLT
+1239 NQGSSSEANKATLT
-1253 IYKIGG
+1253 IYKIGDNDYANLL
-1259 NDVSNLLQGVL
+1259 NDVQ
-1270 FDLFRY
+1270 FDLYRY
-1276 EEQEGGGYEW
+1276 ELQEDGTTYDWEQ
-1286 VRTDVTAEGP
+1286 TDITAEGEI
-1296 PAGDGGNHFITGGDN
+1296 GEGGQHFITGGDGP
-1311 VEGAIILNFLD
+1311 EGAIILNFLEEED
-1322 EGGGNGNGSHY
+1322 GGGSYY
-1333 NTLYRLTEF
+1333 NTI
-1342 ETLPG
+1342 
-1347 YKLDTTPRYYVWGRN
+1347 YKLVEYSTIEGYALDPTPRYYVWGKD
-1362 GATEESTQAAM
+1362 GMSADQTAAEM
-1373 ADVLKKAGVT
+1373 DDVLGKAGVL
-1383 WDEVTFIPYGGS
+1383 WEKVTFIPYGGS
-1395 ETQTIAN
+1395 MTDTISN

-1423 EEGLPD
+1423 EEDLPD
-1429 SVEVTLYVEIPS
+1429 SVEVTLYQQ
-1441 IDVSLPIYHGT
+1441 T
-1452 SEEVLQVAV
+1452 
-1461 GHIEGSSLPVGGE
+1461 
-1474 STHCVISGHRGLPS
+1474 
-1488 ARLFTDLDQL
+1488 
-1498 AEGDIFTLRVLD
+1498 AEGEPVQYSDPVTLTAENNWTYTWEQLPKEVDGQAVTYTVVETPITGWEASYDYGEGATGITEGTIQIINTKQSAFTLP
-1510 ETLTYEVDQIHVVE
+1510 ETGGVG
-1524 PDDITQLEIV
+1524 P
-1534 EGEDLC
+1534 
-1540 TLVTCTPYGV
+1540 TLVAIAGV
-1550 NSHRLL
+1550 PL
-1556 VRGHRVENREDGVM
+1556 VGAAGV
-1570 RIIADAMQIDP
+1570 
-1581 RFVAPVIG
+1581 VYWN
-1589 APILLAALLV
+1589 L
-1599 MILRPLRRRKRKR
+1599 RRKRRRGGKGP

>member
-50 ENTPQALACQLDDL
+50 ENTPQALACHLDDL
-64 HTHTDSCYDEEGEL
+64 HTHTDSCYDEEDEL

-140 YETQLVCSQEESQG
+140 YETQLVCSQEESQA
-154 HTHTGHVH
+154 HSHTGHVH
-162 TDACYTVAR
+162 TDACYTVTQTR
-171 TPICES
+171 ICES

-209 LACSQEETQGHTHSE
+209 LACGLEETQGHAHSE
-224 ECYDTQLVCG
+224 DCYDTQLVCG

-241 THIDS
+241 THTDS

-254 VCGQEEVILHTHTEG
+254 VCGQEEVILHTHTEN
-269 CWDEDGNLT
+269 CRDEEGNLT

-309 AVGTDFGP
+309 DVGTNFGP

-322 QVQVKSGDQWVDIEG
+322 QVQVKSGDQWVDIVD

-344 SIQVTIYYHI
+344 SIQVTIYYSI
-354 TDSHIVTADNNIIYY
+354 TDSDIVTAENNIIYY

-381 NGPVEVGDKIAG
+381 NGPVEVGDKNAG

-401 LITITFSEDFADG
+401 RITITFNENFADG
-414 DPFAGNISFYG
+414 SPFSGNISFHG
-425 EVSLADIEEG
+425 EVSLADIEGG

-464 EYKQAEGKI
+464 DYNQAEGKMY
-473 HYTVTVSSKD
+473 YTVTVSSED
-483 GSDGSIT
+483 GSDGPIHYT
-490 FEDKFLDSSGCIA
+490 DKFLNPTGGIA
-503 YNIESVHVVD
+503 YEEESIRVLN
-513 SDGNPVDVEPNL
+513 SARQEVEVEIDFQTGSTWFEIPNL
-525 HVGSAWFDMILP
+525 P
-537 ELGQDGSYTITYTA
+537 QLGPGESYTITYTA
-551 TVHPDMTSKP
+551 TVNPDDTTTE
-561 DGSVVARNQAKAT
+561 DGSLEARNRASAA
-574 DKSNSVQ
+574 DESNEVS
-581 TIHNL
+581 TIHEVE
-586 DISGPRIEK
+586 ISGPRIEK
-595 TGVYNPSTR
+595 IGVYNPSTR

-627 TMTWTYGEKT
+627 TMTWTYGGET
-637 LEQVIT
+637 LTQNIE
-643 SATLTPYIG
+643 SATLTPYTG
-652 ETPGEPETIELPYEF
+652 ETPGESETKKLPYEF

-693 SVTNTAWLDNWKAV
+693 SVTNTAWLGNWKAV
-707 YAIDG
+707 YTIDG
-712 TVPGKTGLVKT
+712 TVPGETGLVKT
-723 FTGQGEGDA
+723 FTGQGDGDA
-732 VESDLNWSSIVT
+732 VESDLNWSSIIT
-744 FPQGTLEAGTLDSVR
+744 FPQGTLETGTLYSIR
-759 YVDIIQDAVNEGGQ
+759 YVDIIQDAVNEGWQ
-773 LRAGTHYTTPELLQQ
+773 LQAGTHYTTPELLRQ
-788 LVAAPVDGYNQL
+788 LVAAPVDGYNQQAEL
-800 EALEYGTDYTIQ
+800 KYGTDYTIQ
-812 VVTAADFQK
+812 VVTAADFQTT
-821 ALGETYYNAT
+821 LGETYYNAT
-831 GVGYVFETVAF
+831 GVVYVFETVAF
-842 DQLFNGFTFDGKTYQ
+842 DQLFEGFSYGEQEFQ
-857 FHWQDL
+857 FTWRSLDD
-863 EEVDGG
+863 VGAN

-980 FGDEI
+980 FGNEI

-1072 TVEWTGVAKDSVG
+1072 TVKWTDVAEDSVE

-1105 NNLVYYYVTIN
+1105 NNRVYYYVTIN
-1116 PGAKDLH
+1116 PGAKDLL
-1123 PESNQLQLEDTLT
+1123 PDGGNLQLEDTLT
-1136 LPNGVSATLLPNTIK
+1136 LPNGVSATLRPETIK
-1151 LYTYDSANGS
+1151 LYTYNAENADG
-1161 NHYLGDDITD
+1161 HYLGEDISD
-1171 ATDVFAVVATEGK
+1171 NPVFRVDQTEGE
-1184 ENSYTF
+1184 ENSYIF
-1190 TVPDGTACVV
+1190 TVPDETACVV

-1216 EVNNAAMLMGSAVIS
+1216 KVSNAAMLMGSAVIS

-1239 NQGSSSQANKATLT
+1239 NQGSSSEANKATLT
-1253 IYKIGG
+1253 IYKIGD
-1259 NDVSNLLQGVL
+1259 NDYANLLNGVQ
-1270 FDLFRY
+1270 FDLYRY
-1276 EEQEGGGYEW
+1276 ELQEDGTTYDWEQ
-1286 VRTDVTAEGP
+1286 TDITAEGEI
-1296 PAGDGGNHFITGGDN
+1296 GEGGQHFITGGDGP
-1311 VEGAIILNFLD
+1311 EGAIILNFLEEED
-1322 EGGGNGNGSHY
+1322 GGGSYY
-1333 NTLYRLTEF
+1333 NTI
-1342 ETLPG
+1342 
-1347 YKLDTTPRYYVWGRN
+1347 YKLVEYSTIEGYALDPTPRYYVWGKD
-1362 GATEESTQAAM
+1362 GMSADQTAAEM
-1373 ADVLKKAGVT
+1373 DDVLGKAGVL
-1383 WDEVTFIPYGGS
+1383 WEKVTFIPYGGS
-1395 ETQTIAN
+1395 MTDTISN

-1423 EEGLPD
+1423 EKDLPD
-1429 SVEVTLYVEIPS
+1429 SVEVTLYQQT
-1441 IDVSLPIYHGT
+1441 D
-1452 SEEVLQVAV
+1452 
-1461 GHIEGSSLPVGGE
+1461 GGE
-1474 STHCVISGHRGLPS
+1474 PVQYGESVTLTGEANWTYTWEQLPKEVDGQAVTYTVVETPITGWEASYDYGEGATGITEGTIQIINTKQS
-1488 ARLFTDLDQL
+1488 A
-1498 AEGDIFTLRVLD
+1498 FTLP
-1510 ETLTYEVDQIHVVE
+1510 ETGGVG
-1524 PDDITQLEIV
+1524 P
-1534 EGEDLC
+1534 
-1540 TLVTCTPYGV
+1540 TLVAIAGV
-1550 NSHRLL
+1550 PL
-1556 VRGHRVENREDGVM
+1556 VGAAGV
-1570 RIIADAMQIDP
+1570 
-1581 RFVAPVIG
+1581 VHWN
-1589 APILLAALLV
+1589 L
-1599 MILRPLRRRKRKR
+1599 RRKRRRGGKGP

>member
-140 YETQLVCSQEESQG
+140 YETQLVCGQEESQG

-162 TDACYTVAR
+162 TDACYTVTQTR
-171 TPICES
+171 ICES

-185 EECSEAHQE
+185 EECSEAHRDP
-194 LTCTQDTGCYDENGN
+194 TRPHDPGRSDENEN
-209 LACSQEETQGHTHSE
+209 LACGLEETQGHAHSE
-224 ECYDTQLVCG
+224 DCYETQLVCG

-241 THIDS
+241 THTDS

-254 VCGQEEVILHTHTEG
+254 VCGQEEVILHTHTEN
-269 CWDEDGNLT
+269 CRDEDGNLT

-294 PEEEVASH
+294 PEEEVAPH

-309 AVGTDFGP
+309 AVATDFGP

-322 QVQVKSGDQWVDIEG
+322 QVQVKSGDQWVDIVD

-344 SIQVTIYYHI
+344 SIQVTIYYSI
-354 TDSHIVTADNNIIYY
+354 TDSDIVTAENNIIYY

-381 NGPVEVGDKIAG
+381 NGPVEVGDKNAG

-401 LITITFSEDFADG
+401 RITITFNENFADG
-414 DPFAGNISFYG
+414 SPFSGNISFHG
-425 EVSLADIEEG
+425 EVSLADIEGG

-464 EYKQAEGKI
+464 EYNQAEGKMY
-473 HYTVTVSSKD
+473 YTVTVSSED
-483 GSDGSIT
+483 GSDGTIHYT
-490 FEDKFLDSSGCIA
+490 DKFLNPTGGIA
-503 YNIESVHVVD
+503 YEEESIRVLN
-513 SDGNPVDVEPNL
+513 SARQEVEVEIDFQTGSTWFEIPNL
-525 HVGSAWFDMILP
+525 P
-537 ELGQDGSYTITYTA
+537 QLGPGESYTITYTA
-551 TVHPDMTSKP
+551 TVNPDDTTTE
-561 DGSVVARNQAKAT
+561 DGSLEARNRASAA
-574 DKSNSVQ
+574 DESNEVS
-581 TIHNL
+581 TIHEVE
-586 DISGPRIEK
+586 ISGPRIEK
-595 TGVYNPSTR
+595 IGVYNPSTR

-618 DLAGKTLRD
+618 DLAGKTLSD
-627 TMTWTYGEKT
+627 TMTWTYGGET
-637 LEQVIT
+637 LTQNIE
-643 SATLTPYIG
+643 SATLTPYTG
-652 ETPGEPETIELPYEF
+652 ETPGESETKKLPYEF

-693 SVTNTAWLDNWKAV
+693 SVTNTAWLGNWKAE
-707 YAIDG
+707 YNIDG

-723 FTGQGEGDA
+723 FTGQGDGDA
-732 VESDLNWSSIVT
+732 VKSDLNWSSIIT

-936 LNKQVSTIGSHDYT
+936 LNKQVSTIGGHDYA
-950 LESDAYTDGPAAM
+950 LESNAYTDGPAKM

-990 MWATQYGWSV
+990 MWSKAEGWQGSV
-1000 GFDSIKVYDAATGD
+1000 VFDSIQVYNPFTNEVLYSLKPWDYLSKEQEYYGNYKLSGLGD
-1014 VLETLTIWGENGHLG
+1014 YKG
-1029 SNPYWGTYTLKNLAA
+1029 Y
-1044 YRGCI
+1044 I

-1055 VDVSANLPQGET
+1055 IDVNANNNLPQGET
-1067 QTITN
+1067 KTFKN
-1072 TVEWTGVAKDSVG
+1072 TVKWIDVAEDSVD

-1105 NNLVYYYVTIN
+1105 NNRVYYYVTIN
-1116 PGAKDLH
+1116 PGAKDLL
-1123 PESNQLQLEDTLT
+1123 PDGGNLQLEDTLT
-1136 LPNGVSATLLPNTIK
+1136 LPNGVSATLRPETIK
-1151 LYTYDSANGS
+1151 LYTYNAENADG
-1161 NHYLGDDITD
+1161 HYLGEDISD
-1171 ATDVFAVVATEGK
+1171 NPVFRVDQTEGE
-1184 ENSYTF
+1184 ENSYIF
-1190 TVPDGTACVV
+1190 TVPDETACVV

-1216 EVNNAAMLMGSAVIS
+1216 EVSNAAMLMGSAVIS
-1231 AGDEIQLD
+1231 AGDKIQLD
-1239 NQGSSSQANKATLT
+1239 NQGSSSEANKATLT

-1259 NDVSNLLQGVL
+1259 NDVSNLLQGVQ
-1270 FDLFRY
+1270 FDLHRY
-1276 EEQEGGGYEW
+1276 ELQDNGEYTW
-1286 VRTDVTAEGP
+1286 VRTSLTAQGEE
-1296 PAGDGGNHFITGGDN
+1296 AEDGGKHYITGGDG

-1383 WDEVTFIPYGGS
+1383 WEEVTFIPYGGS
-1395 ETQTIAN
+1395 MTDTISN

-1429 SVEVTLYVEIPS
+1429 SVEVTLYQQ
-1441 IDVSLPIYHGT
+1441 T
-1452 SEEVLQVAV
+1452 
-1461 GHIEGSSLPVGGE
+1461 
-1474 STHCVISGHRGLPS
+1474 
-1488 ARLFTDLDQL
+1488 
-1498 AEGDIFTLRVLD
+1498 AEGEPVQYGDPVTLTADTNWTYTWEQLPKEVDGQAVTYTVVETPITGWEASYDYGEGATGITEGTIQIINTKQSAFTLP
-1510 ETLTYEVDQIHVVE
+1510 ETGGVG
-1524 PDDITQLEIV
+1524 P
-1534 EGEDLC
+1534 
-1540 TLVTCTPYGV
+1540 TLVAIAGV
-1550 NSHRLL
+1550 PL
-1556 VRGHRVENREDGVM
+1556 VGAAGV
-1570 RIIADAMQIDP
+1570 
-1581 RFVAPVIG
+1581 VYWN
-1589 APILLAALLV
+1589 L
-1599 MILRPLRRRKRKR
+1599 RRKRRRGGKGP

>member
-25 GLTAVLATA
+25 RLTAVLATA
-34 AAVLTLCVMVL
+34 AAVLTLCVTVL

-91 SSCYGEDGTLI
+91 SSCYGEDGALI

-116 CYQETETLV
+116 CYQEAETLV
-125 CGREETQGHTHTEAC
+125 CGREETQGHTHTEVC
-140 YETQLVCSQEESQG
+140 YETQLVCSQEESQA
-154 HTHTGHVH
+154 HSHTGHVH
-162 TDACYTVAR
+162 TDACYTVTP

-185 EECSEAHQE
+185 EACYEAHRE
-194 LTCTQDTGCYDENGN
+194 LTCTQDNGCYDENGN
-209 LACSQEETQGHTHSE
+209 LICGREETQGHTHSE
-224 ECYDTQLVCG
+224 DCYDTQLVCG

-241 THIDS
+241 THTDS

-269 CWDEDGNLT
+269 CRDEDGNLT

-294 PEEEVASH
+294 PEEEVAPH

-322 QVQVKSGDQWVDIEG
+322 QVQVKSGDQWVDIVD

-344 SIQVTIYYHI
+344 SIQVTIYYSI
-354 TDSHIVTADNNIIYY
+354 TDSNIVTAENNIIYY
-369 QLPNGIRLTEEE
+369 QLPNGLRLTKEE
-381 NGPVEVGDKIAG
+381 NGPVEVGDKNAG

-401 LITITFSEDFADG
+401 LITITFNEGFADG
-414 DPFAGNISFYG
+414 DPFAGNISFHG
-425 EVSLADIEEG
+425 EVSLADIEGG

-464 EYKQAEGKI
+464 YYNQAEGKMY
-473 HYTVTVSSKD
+473 YTVTVSSED
-483 GSDGSIT
+483 GSDGTIHYT
-490 FEDKFLDSSGCIA
+490 DKFLNPTGGIA
-503 YNIESVHVVD
+503 YEEESIRVLD
-513 SDGNPVDVEPNL
+513 SAGKEVEVEIDVQTGSTWFEIPNL
-525 HVGSAWFDMILP
+525 P
-537 ELGQDGSYTITYTA
+537 QLGPGKSYTISYTA
-551 TVHPDMTSKP
+551 TVNPDDTTTE
-561 DGSVVARNQAKAT
+561 DGSLEARNQASAA
-574 DKSNSVQ
+574 DESNQVS
-581 TIHNL
+581 TIHEME
-586 DISGPRIEK
+586 ISGPRIQK
-595 TGVYNPSTR
+595 IGVYNPSTR

-618 DLAGKTLRD
+618 NLAGKTLRD
-627 TMTWTYGEKT
+627 TMTWTYGGET

-643 SATLTPYIG
+643 SATLTPYTG
-652 ETPGEPETIELPYEF
+652 ETPGEPETIKLPYTF
-667 PANSTK
+667 PVDSKK

-693 SVTNTAWLDNWKAV
+693 SVTNTAWLGNWKAE
-707 YAIDG
+707 YTIDG

-723 FTGQGEGDA
+723 FTGQGDGDA
-732 VESDLNWSSIVT
+732 VESDLNWSSIIT
-744 FPQGTLEAGTLDSVR
+744 FPQGTLKAGTLDSVR
-759 YVDIIQDAVNEGGQ
+759 YVDIIQDAVNEGWQ
-773 LRAGTHYTTPELLQQ
+773 LQAGTHYTTPELLQQ
-788 LVAAPVDGYNQL
+788 LVAAPVDGYNQQAEL
-800 EALEYGTDYTIQ
+800 KYGTDYTIQ
-812 VVTAADFQK
+812 VVTAADFQTT
-821 ALGETYYNAT
+821 LGKTYYNAT

-842 DQLFNGFTFDGKTYQ
+842 DKLFNGFTFDGKTYQ
-857 FHWQDL
+857 FNWQVL
-863 EEVDGG
+863 QEVADG

-874 FAVTFTQSALDKLN
+874 FAIEFTEAAVTKVNN
-888 AVGQISIS
+888 AGQISIS

-904 KVTGNG
+904 DVTGNG

-936 LNKQVSTIGSHDYT
+936 LNKQVSTIGGHDYA
-950 LESDAYTDGPAAM
+950 LESNAYTDGPAKM

-990 MWATQYGWSV
+990 MWATQNGGNISV
-1000 GFDSIKVYDAATGD
+1000 DSIQVYDPITGNL
-1014 VLETLTIWGENGHLG
+1014 LETLEIWGADGHFG
-1029 SNPYWGTYTLKNLAA
+1029 KEHDYYGIYNLKNLGA
-1044 YRGCI
+1044 YRGYI

-1055 VDVSANLPQGET
+1055 VDVSAQVAEGET
-1067 QTITN
+1067 KTITN

-1116 PGAKDLH
+1116 PGAKVLLPDGG
-1123 PESNQLQLEDTLT
+1123 NLQLEDTLT
-1136 LPNGVSATLLPNTIK
+1136 LPNGVSATLRPETIK
-1151 LYTYDSANGS
+1151 LYTYNAENADG
-1161 NHYLGDDITD
+1161 HYLGEDISD
-1171 ATDVFAVVATEGK
+1171 NPVFRVDQTEGE
-1184 ENSYTF
+1184 ENSYIF
-1190 TVPDGTACVV
+1190 TVPDETACVV

-1216 EVNNAAMLMGSAVIS
+1216 KVSNAAMLMGSAVIS

-1239 NQGSSSQANKATLT
+1239 NQGSSSEANKATLT
-1253 IYKIGG
+1253 IYKIGD
-1259 NDVSNLLQGVL
+1259 NDYANLLNGVQ
-1270 FDLFRY
+1270 FDLYRY
-1276 EEQEGGGYEW
+1276 ELQEDGTTYDWEQ
-1286 VRTDVTAEGP
+1286 TDITAEGEI
-1296 PAGDGGNHFITGGDN
+1296 GEGGQHFITGGDGP
-1311 VEGAIILNFLD
+1311 EGAIILNFLEEED
-1322 EGGGNGNGSHY
+1322 GGGSYY
-1333 NTLYRLTEF
+1333 NTI
-1342 ETLPG
+1342 
-1347 YKLDTTPRYYVWGRN
+1347 YKLVEYSTIEGYALDPTPRYYVWGKD
-1362 GATEESTQAAM
+1362 GMSADQTAAEM
-1373 ADVLKKAGVT
+1373 DDVLGKAGVL
-1383 WDEVTFIPYGGS
+1383 WEKVTFIPYGGS
-1395 ETQTIAN
+1395 MTDTISN

-1429 SVEVTLYVEIPS
+1429 SVEVTLYQQ
-1441 IDVSLPIYHGT
+1441 T
-1452 SEEVLQVAV
+1452 
-1461 GHIEGSSLPVGGE
+1461 
-1474 STHCVISGHRGLPS
+1474 
-1488 ARLFTDLDQL
+1488 
-1498 AEGDIFTLRVLD
+1498 AEGEPVQYGDPVTLTADTNWTYTWAQLPKEDAQGDPVTYTVVETLIAGWDASYTYPEGGDETVGVLEGTIQIINTKQSTFTLP
-1510 ETLTYEVDQIHVVE
+1510 ETGGVG
-1524 PDDITQLEIV
+1524 P
-1534 EGEDLC
+1534 
-1540 TLVTCTPYGV
+1540 TLVAIAGV
-1550 NSHRLL
+1550 PL
-1556 VRGHRVENREDGVM
+1556 VGAAGV
-1570 RIIADAMQIDP
+1570 
-1581 RFVAPVIG
+1581 VYWN
-1589 APILLAALLV
+1589 L
-1599 MILRPLRRRKRKR
+1599 RRKRRRGGKGP

>member
-50 ENTPQALACQLDDL
+50 ENTPQTLACQLDL

-102 CPLEERKPHTHTES
+102 CPLEERKPHTHTAS

-125 CGREETQGHTHTEAC
+125 CGQEETQGHTHTEAC

-154 HTHTGHVH
+154 HTHTGHIH
-162 TDACYTVAR
+162 TEECYTVGE
-171 TPICES
+171 TLVCTN

-185 EECSEAHQE
+185 EKCYETQRE

-209 LACSQEETQGHTHSE
+209 LACGLEETQGHTHSE
-224 ECYDTQLVCG
+224 DCYDTQLVCG

-241 THIDS
+241 THTDS

-269 CWDEDGNLT
+269 CRDKDGNLT

-309 AVGTDFGP
+309 AVATDFGP

-322 QVQVKSGDQWVDIEG
+322 QVQVKSGDQWVDIVD

-344 SIQVTIYYHI
+344 SIQVTIYYSI
-354 TDSHIVTADNNIIYY
+354 TDSDIVTAENNIIYY

-381 NGPVEVGDKIAG
+381 NGPVEVGDKNAG

-401 LITITFSEDFADG
+401 RITITFNENFADG
-414 DPFAGNISFYG
+414 SPFSGNISFHG
-425 EVSLADIEEG
+425 EVSLADIEGG

-464 EYKQAEGKI
+464 DYNQAEGKMY
-473 HYTVTVSSKD
+473 YTVTVSSED
-483 GSDGSIT
+483 GSDGPIHYT
-490 FEDKFLDSSGCIA
+490 DKFLNPTGGIA
-503 YNIESVHVVD
+503 YEEESIRVLN
-513 SDGNPVDVEPNL
+513 SARQEVEVEIDFQTGSTWFEIPNL
-525 HVGSAWFDMILP
+525 P
-537 ELGQDGSYTITYTA
+537 QLGPGESYTITYTA
-551 TVHPDMTSKP
+551 TVNPDDTTTE
-561 DGSVVARNQAKAT
+561 DGSLEARNRASAA
-574 DKSNSVQ
+574 DESNEVS
-581 TIHNL
+581 TIHEVE
-586 DISGPRIEK
+586 ISGPRIEK
-595 TGVYNPSTR
+595 IGVYNPSTR

-627 TMTWTYGEKT
+627 TMTWTYGGET
-637 LEQVIT
+637 LTQNIE
-643 SATLTPYIG
+643 SATLTPYTG
-652 ETPGEPETIELPYEF
+652 ETPGESETKKLPYEF

-693 SVTNTAWLDNWKAV
+693 SVTNTAWLGNWKAV
-707 YAIDG
+707 YTIDG
-712 TVPGKTGLVKT
+712 TVPGETGLVKT
-723 FTGQGEGDA
+723 FTGQGDGDA
-732 VESDLNWSSIVT
+732 VESDLNWSSIIT
-744 FPQGTLEAGTLDSVR
+744 FPQGTLETGTLYSIR
-759 YVDIIQDAVNEGGQ
+759 YVDIIQDAVNEGWQ
-773 LRAGTHYTTPELLQQ
+773 LQAGTHYTTPELLRQ
-788 LVAAPVDGYNQL
+788 LVAAPVDGYNQQAEL
-800 EALEYGTDYTIQ
+800 KYGTDYTIQ
-812 VVTAADFQK
+812 VVTAADFQTT
-821 ALGETYYNAT
+821 LGETYYNAT

-857 FHWQDL
+857 FNWQVLQGVAD
-863 EEVDGG
+863 G

-874 FAVTFTQSALDKLN
+874 FAVTFTSSAVDKLN
-888 AVGQISIS
+888 EAGQISIS

-936 LNKQVSTIGSHDYT
+936 LNKQVSTIGGHDYA
-950 LESDAYTDGPAAM
+950 LESNAYTDGPAKM

-990 MWATQYGWSV
+990 MWSKAEGWQGSV
-1000 GFDSIKVYDAATGD
+1000 VFDSIQVYNPFTNEVLYSLKPWDYLSKEQEYYGNYKLSGLGD
-1014 VLETLTIWGENGHLG
+1014 YKG
-1029 SNPYWGTYTLKNLAA
+1029 Y
-1044 YRGCI
+1044 I

-1055 VDVSANLPQGET
+1055 IDVNANNNLPQGET
-1067 QTITN
+1067 KTFKN
-1072 TVEWTGVAKDSVG
+1072 TVKWIDVAEDSVD

-1105 NNLVYYYVTIN
+1105 NNRVYYYVTIN
-1116 PGAKDLH
+1116 PGAKDLL
-1123 PESNQLQLEDTLT
+1123 PDGGNLQLEDTLT
-1136 LPNGVSATLLPNTIK
+1136 LPNGVSATLRPETIK
-1151 LYTYDSANGS
+1151 LYTYNAENADG
-1161 NHYLGDDITD
+1161 HYLGEDISD
-1171 ATDVFAVVATEGK
+1171 NPVFRVDQTEGE
-1184 ENSYTF
+1184 ENSYIF
-1190 TVPDGTACVV
+1190 TVPDETACVV

-1216 EVNNAAMLMGSAVIS
+1216 KVSNAAMLMGSAVIS

-1239 NQGSSSQANKATLT
+1239 NQGSSSEANKATLT
-1253 IYKIGG
+1253 IYKIGD
-1259 NDVSNLLQGVL
+1259 NDYANLLNGVQ
-1270 FDLFRY
+1270 FDLYRY
-1276 EEQEGGGYEW
+1276 ELQEDGTTYDWEQ
-1286 VRTDVTAEGP
+1286 TDITAEGEI
-1296 PAGDGGNHFITGGDN
+1296 GEGGQHFITGGDGP
-1311 VEGAIILNFLD
+1311 EGAIILNFLEEED
-1322 EGGGNGNGSHY
+1322 GGGSYY
-1333 NTLYRLTEF
+1333 NTI
-1342 ETLPG
+1342 
-1347 YKLDTTPRYYVWGRN
+1347 YKLVEYSTIEGYALDPTPRYYVWGKD
-1362 GATEESTQAAM
+1362 GMSADQTAAEM
-1373 ADVLKKAGVT
+1373 DDVLKKAGVL
-1383 WDEVTFIPYGGS
+1383 WEKVTFIPYGGS
-1395 ETQTIAN
+1395 MTDTISN

-1423 EEGLPD
+1423 EEDLPD
-1429 SVEVTLYVEIPS
+1429 SVEVTLYQQT
-1441 IDVSLPIYHGT
+1441 D
-1452 SEEVLQVAV
+1452 
-1461 GHIEGSSLPVGGE
+1461 GGE
-1474 STHCVISGHRGLPS
+1474 PVQYGDPVTLTADTNWTYTWEQLPKEVDGQAVTYTVVETLITGWEASYDYGEGATGILEGAVQIINTKQS
-1488 ARLFTDLDQL
+1488 A
-1498 AEGDIFTLRVLD
+1498 FTLP
-1510 ETLTYEVDQIHVVE
+1510 ETGGVG
-1524 PDDITQLEIV
+1524 P
-1534 EGEDLC
+1534 
-1540 TLVTCTPYGV
+1540 TLVAIAGV
-1550 NSHRLL
+1550 PL
-1556 VRGHRVENREDGVM
+1556 VGAAGV
-1570 RIIADAMQIDP
+1570 
-1581 RFVAPVIG
+1581 VYWN
-1589 APILLAALLV
+1589 L
-1599 MILRPLRRRKRKR
+1599 RRKRRRGGRSP

>member
-50 ENTPQALACQLDDL
+50 ENTPQTLACQLDDL

-116 CYQETETLV
+116 CYQETEVLV
-125 CGREETQGHTHTEAC
+125 CGQEETQGHTHTEAC
-140 YETQLVCSQEESQG
+140 YETQLVCGLEESQG
-154 HTHTGHVH
+154 HTHPGHVH
-162 TDACYTVAR
+162 TDACYTVTQTR
-171 TPICES
+171 ICES

-209 LACSQEETQGHTHSE
+209 LACGLEETQGHTHSE
-224 ECYDTQLVCG
+224 DCYEIQLVCG

-241 THIDS
+241 THTDN

-278 CGMVEIKEH
+278 CGMVEVKKH

-294 PEEEVASH
+294 PEEEVAPH
-302 TLAAQNE
+302 TLAAQNG
-309 AVGTDFGP
+309 AVATDFGP

-322 QVQVKSGDQWVDIEG
+322 QVQVKSGDQWVDIVD

-344 SIQVTIYYHI
+344 SIQVTIYYSI
-354 TDSHIVTADNNIIYY
+354 TDSDIVTAENNIIYY
-369 QLPNGIRLTEEE
+369 QLPNGIRLTKEE
-381 NGPVEVGDKIAG
+381 NGPVEVGDKNAG

-401 LITITFSEDFADG
+401 RITITFNENFADG
-414 DPFAGNISFYG
+414 DPFAGNISFHG
-425 EVSLADIEEG
+425 EVSLADIEGG
-435 DDIVFGGAGGT
+435 DGIVFGGAGGT
-446 ITIVPDAG
+446 ITIVPDVG

-459 IEKTG
+459 IEKAG
-464 EYKQAEGKI
+464 EYEQAEGKMY
-473 HYTVTVSSKD
+473 YTVTVSSED
-483 GSDGSIT
+483 GSDGTIHYT
-490 FEDKFLDSSGCIA
+490 DKFLNPTGGIA
-503 YNIESVHVVD
+503 YEEESIRVLD
-513 SDGNPVDVEPNL
+513 SAEKKVEVEIDFKTGSTWFEIPNL
-525 HVGSAWFDMILP
+525 P
-537 ELGQDGSYTITYTA
+537 QLGPGEFYTISYTA
-551 TVHPDMTSKP
+551 TVNPDDTTTD
-561 DGSVVARNQAKAT
+561 DGSLEARNQASAA
-574 DKSNSVQ
+574 DESNEVS
-581 TIHNL
+581 TIHEVE
-586 DISGPRIEK
+586 ISGPRIRK

-618 DLAGKTLRD
+618 DLAEKTLSD

-652 ETPGEPETIELPYEF
+652 ETPGEPEPIKLPYTF
-667 PANSTK
+667 PADSK
-673 SYILTYTTS
+673 QSYILTYTTS
-682 LPEDAAVGADL
+682 LPEDAAVGANL
-693 SVTNTAWLDNWKAV
+693 SVTNTAWLDNWKTE
-707 YAIDG
+707 YTIDG

-723 FTGQGEGDA
+723 FTAQGDGDA
-732 VESDLNWSSIVT
+732 VESDLNWSSIIT
-744 FPQGTLEAGTLDSVR
+744 FPQGTLKAGTLDTVR
-759 YVDIIQDAVNEGGQ
+759 YVDIIQDAVNEGWQ
-773 LRAGTHYTTPELLQQ
+773 LQTGTHYTTPELLQQ
-788 LVAAPVDGYNQL
+788 LVAAPVDGYNQQAEL
-800 EALEYGTDYTIQ
+800 KYGTDYTIQ
-812 VVTAADFQK
+812 VVTAEDFQTT
-821 ALGETYYNAT
+821 LGETYYNAT
-831 GVGYVFETVAF
+831 GVVYVFETVAF
-842 DQLFNGFTFDGKTYQ
+842 DQLFEGFSYGEQEFQ
-857 FHWQDL
+857 FTWRSLDD
-863 EEVDGG
+863 VGAN

-980 FGDEI
+980 FGNEI

-1072 TVEWTGVAKDSVG
+1072 TVKWTDVAEDSVE

-1105 NNLVYYYVTIN
+1105 NNRVYYYVTIN
-1116 PGAKDLH
+1116 PGAKDLL
-1123 PESNQLQLEDTLT
+1123 PDGGNLQLEDTLT
-1136 LPNGVSATLLPNTIK
+1136 LPNGVSATLRPETIK
-1151 LYTYDSANGS
+1151 LYTYNAENADG
-1161 NHYLGDDITD
+1161 HYLGEDISD
-1171 ATDVFAVVATEGK
+1171 NPVFRVDQTEGE
-1184 ENSYTF
+1184 ENSYIF
-1190 TVPDGTACVV
+1190 TVPDETACVV

-1216 EVNNAAMLMGSAVIS
+1216 KVSNAAMLMGSAVIS

-1239 NQGSSSQANKATLT
+1239 NQGSSSEANKATLT
-1253 IYKIGG
+1253 IYKIGD
-1259 NDVSNLLQGVL
+1259 NDYANLLNGVQ
-1270 FDLFRY
+1270 FDLYRY
-1276 EEQEGGGYEW
+1276 ELQEDGTTYDWEQ
-1286 VRTDVTAEGP
+1286 TDITAEGEI
-1296 PAGDGGNHFITGGDN
+1296 GEGGQHFITGGDGP
-1311 VEGAIILNFLD
+1311 EGAIILNFLEEED
-1322 EGGGNGNGSHY
+1322 GGGSYY
-1333 NTLYRLTEF
+1333 NTI
-1342 ETLPG
+1342 
-1347 YKLDTTPRYYVWGRN
+1347 YKLVEYSTIEGYALDPTPRYYVWGKD
-1362 GATEESTQAAM
+1362 GMSADQTAAEM
-1373 ADVLKKAGVT
+1373 DDVLGKAGVL
-1383 WDEVTFIPYGGS
+1383 WEKVTFIPYGGS
-1395 ETQTIAN
+1395 MTDTISN

-1423 EEGLPD
+1423 EKDLPD
-1429 SVEVTLYVEIPS
+1429 SVEVTLYQQT
-1441 IDVSLPIYHGT
+1441 D
-1452 SEEVLQVAV
+1452 
-1461 GHIEGSSLPVGGE
+1461 GGE
-1474 STHCVISGHRGLPS
+1474 PVQYGESVTLTGEANWTYTWEQLPKEVDGQAVTYTVVETTITGWEASYDYGEGATGTTEGTIQIINTKQST
-1488 ARLFTDLDQL
+1488 
-1498 AEGDIFTLRVLD
+1498 FTLP
-1510 ETLTYEVDQIHVVE
+1510 ETGGVG
-1524 PDDITQLEIV
+1524 P
-1534 EGEDLC
+1534 
-1540 TLVTCTPYGV
+1540 TLVAIAGV
-1550 NSHRLL
+1550 PL
-1556 VRGHRVENREDGVM
+1556 VGAAGV
-1570 RIIADAMQIDP
+1570 
-1581 RFVAPVIG
+1581 VYWN
-1589 APILLAALLV
+1589 L
-1599 MILRPLRRRKRKR
+1599 RRKRRRGGKGP

>member
-91 SSCYGEDGTLI
+91 SSCYGEEGTLI
-102 CPLEERKPHTHTES
+102 CPLEERKPHTHTAS
-116 CYQETETLV
+116 CYQETEALA

-162 TDACYTVAR
+162 TDACYTVTQTR
-171 TPICES
+171 ICES

-209 LACSQEETQGHTHSE
+209 LACGLEETQGHAHSE
-224 ECYDTQLVCG
+224 DCYDTQLVCG

-241 THIDS
+241 THTDS

-254 VCGQEEVILHTHTEG
+254 VCGQEEVILHTHTEN
-269 CWDEDGNLT
+269 CRDEEGNLT

-322 QVQVKSGDQWVDIEG
+322 QVQVKSGDQWVDIVG

-344 SIQVTIYYHI
+344 SIQVTIYYSI
-354 TDSHIVTADNNIIYY
+354 TDSNIVTAENNIIYY
-369 QLPNGIRLTEEE
+369 QLPNGLRLTEEE
-381 NGPVEVGDKIAG
+381 NGPVEVGDKNAG
-393 TYTITTDG
+393 TYTITRDG
-401 LITITFSEDFADG
+401 LITITFNKDFADG
-414 DPFAGNISFYG
+414 SPFSGNISFHG

-464 EYKQAEGKI
+464 EYNQAEGKMY
-473 HYTVTVSSKD
+473 YTVTVSSED
-483 GSDGSIT
+483 GSDGTIHYT
-490 FEDKFLDSSGCIA
+490 DKFLNPTGGIA
-503 YNIESVHVVD
+503 YEEESIRVLD
-513 SDGNPVDVEPNL
+513 SAGQQVEVEIDFKTGSTWFEIPNL
-525 HVGSAWFDMILP
+525 P
-537 ELGQDGSYTITYTA
+537 QLGPGKSYTISYTA
-551 TVHPDMTSKP
+551 TVDPDDTTTE
-561 DGSVVARNQAKAT
+561 DGSLEARNQASAA
-574 DKSNSVQ
+574 DESNQVS
-581 TIHNL
+581 TIHEME
-586 DISGPRIEK
+586 ISGPRIEK
-595 TGVYNPSTR
+595 IGVYNPSTR

-618 DLAGKTLRD
+618 DLAGKTLTD
-627 TMTWTYGEKT
+627 TMTWTYGGKT
-637 LEQVIT
+637 LTQNIE
-643 SATLTPYIG
+643 SATLTPYTG
-652 ETPGEPETIELPYEF
+652 ETPGESETIELPYEF
-667 PANSTK
+667 PANSTQ

-707 YAIDG
+707 YTIDG
-712 TVPGKTGLVKT
+712 TVPGETGLVKT
-723 FTGQGEGDA
+723 FTGQGDGDA
-732 VESDLNWSSIVT
+732 VESDLNWSSIIT
-744 FPQGTLEAGTLDSVR
+744 FPQGTLEAGTLDSIR
-759 YVDIIQDAVNEGGQ
+759 YVDIIQDAVNEGWQ

-788 LVAAPVDGYNQL
+788 LVAAPVDGYNQQAEL
-800 EALEYGTDYTIQ
+800 KYGTDYTIQ
-812 VVTAADFQK
+812 VVTAADFQT
-821 ALGETYYNAT
+821 ALGEAYYNAT
-831 GVGYVFETVAF
+831 GVSYVFKTVVF
-842 DQLFNGFTFDGKTYQ
+842 DQLFNGFTFDGKTYK
-857 FHWQDL
+857 FIWQDL
-863 EEVDGG
+863 QEVADG

-874 FAVTFTQSALDKLN
+874 FAIEFTEAAVTKVNN
-888 AVGQISIS
+888 AGQISIS

-936 LNKQVSTIGSHDYT
+936 LNKQVSTIGSHEYT
-950 LESDAYTDGPAAM
+950 LESDAYTDGPAKM

-1055 VDVSANLPQGET
+1055 VDVSAQVAEGET
-1067 QTITN
+1067 KTITN
-1072 TVEWTGVAKDSVG
+1072 TVEWTGVAKDSVE

-1105 NNLVYYYVTIN
+1105 NNRVYYYVTIN
-1116 PGAKDLH
+1116 PGAKDLL
-1123 PESNQLQLEDTLT
+1123 PDGGNLQLEDTLT
-1136 LPNGVSATLLPNTIK
+1136 LPNGVSATLRPETIK
-1151 LYTYDSANGS
+1151 LYTYNAENADG
-1161 NHYLGDDITD
+1161 HYLGEDISD
-1171 ATDVFAVVATEGK
+1171 NPVFRVDQTEGE

-1190 TVPDGTACVV
+1190 TVPDETACVV

-1216 EVNNAAMLMGSAVIS
+1216 EVSNAAMLMGSAVIS

-1239 NQGSSSQANKATLT
+1239 NQGSSSEANKATLT
-1253 IYKIGG
+1253 IYKIGD
-1259 NDVSNLLQGVL
+1259 NDYANLLNGVQ
-1270 FDLFRY
+1270 FDLYRY
-1276 EEQEGGGYEW
+1276 ELQEDGTTYDWEQ
-1286 VRTDVTAEGP
+1286 TDITAEGEI
-1296 PAGDGGNHFITGGDN
+1296 GEGGQHFITGGDGP
-1311 VEGAIILNFLD
+1311 EGAIILNFLEEED
-1322 EGGGNGNGSHY
+1322 GGGSYY
-1333 NTLYRLTEF
+1333 NTI
-1342 ETLPG
+1342 
-1347 YKLDTTPRYYVWGRN
+1347 YKLVEYSTIEGYALDPTPRYYVWGKD
-1362 GATEESTQAAM
+1362 GMSADQTAAEM
-1373 ADVLKKAGVT
+1373 DDVLKKAGVL
-1383 WDEVTFIPYGGS
+1383 WEKVTFIPYGGS
-1395 ETQTIAN
+1395 MTDTISN

-1429 SVEVTLYVEIPS
+1429 SVEVTLYQQT
-1441 IDVSLPIYHGT
+1441 D
-1452 SEEVLQVAV
+1452 
-1461 GHIEGSSLPVGGE
+1461 GGE
-1474 STHCVISGHRGLPS
+1474 PVQYGESVTLTDDNNWTYTWEQLPKEVDGQAVTYTVVETPITGWEASYDYGDGATGITEGTIRIINTKQS
-1488 ARLFTDLDQL
+1488 A
-1498 AEGDIFTLRVLD
+1498 FTLP
-1510 ETLTYEVDQIHVVE
+1510 ETGGVG
-1524 PDDITQLEIV
+1524 P
-1534 EGEDLC
+1534 
-1540 TLVTCTPYGV
+1540 TLVAIAGV
-1550 NSHRLL
+1550 PL
-1556 VRGHRVENREDGVM
+1556 VGAAGV
-1570 RIIADAMQIDP
+1570 
-1581 RFVAPVIG
+1581 VYWN
-1589 APILLAALLV
+1589 L
-1599 MILRPLRRRKRKR
+1599 RRKRRRGGKGP

>member
-25 GLTAVLATA
+25 RLTAVLATA

-50 ENTPQALACQLDDL
+50 ENTPQALACQLDL

-125 CGREETQGHTHTEAC
+125 CGQEETQGHTHSDAC
-140 YETQLVCSQEESQG
+140 YETQLVCGLEESQG

-162 TDACYTVAR
+162 TDACYTVTQTR
-171 TPICES
+171 ICES

-185 EECSEAHQE
+185 EECSEAHRE

-209 LACSQEETQGHTHSE
+209 LACGLEETQGHTHSE
-224 ECYDTQLVCG
+224 DCYDTQLVCG

-241 THIDS
+241 THTDS

-254 VCGQEEVILHTHTEG
+254 VCGQEEVILHTHTEE
-269 CWDEDGNLT
+269 CRDEDGNLT
-278 CGMVEIKEH
+278 CGMLEIKEH

-294 PEEEVASH
+294 PEEEVAPH

-309 AVGTDFGP
+309 DVGTNFGP

-322 QVQVKSGDQWVDIEG
+322 QVQVKSGDQWVDIVD

-344 SIQVTIYYHI
+344 SIQVTIYYSI
-354 TDSHIVTADNNIIYY
+354 TDSDIVTAENNIIYY

-381 NGPVEVGDKIAG
+381 NGPVEVGDKNAG

-401 LITITFSEDFADG
+401 RITITFNENFADG
-414 DPFAGNISFYG
+414 SPFSGNISFHG
-425 EVSLADIEEG
+425 EVSLADIEGG

-464 EYKQAEGKI
+464 DYNQAEGKMY
-473 HYTVTVSSKD
+473 YTVTVSSED
-483 GSDGSIT
+483 GSDGPIHYT
-490 FEDKFLDSSGCIA
+490 DKFLNPTGGIA
-503 YNIESVHVVD
+503 YEEESIRVLN
-513 SDGNPVDVEPNL
+513 SARQEVEVEIDFQTGSTWFEIPNL
-525 HVGSAWFDMILP
+525 P
-537 ELGQDGSYTITYTA
+537 QLGPGESYTITYTA
-551 TVHPDMTSKP
+551 TVNPDDTTTE
-561 DGSVVARNQAKAT
+561 DGSLEARNRASAA
-574 DKSNSVQ
+574 DESNEVS
-581 TIHNL
+581 TIHEVE
-586 DISGPRIEK
+586 ISGPRIEK
-595 TGVYNPSTR
+595 IGVYNPSTR

-627 TMTWTYGEKT
+627 TMTWTYGGET
-637 LEQVIT
+637 LTQNIE
-643 SATLTPYIG
+643 SATLTPYTG
-652 ETPGEPETIELPYEF
+652 ETPGESETKKLPYEF

-693 SVTNTAWLDNWKAV
+693 SVTNTAWLGNWKAE
-707 YAIDG
+707 YNIDG

-723 FTGQGEGDA
+723 FTGQGDGDA
-732 VESDLNWSSIVT
+732 VKSDLNWSSIIT
-744 FPQGTLEAGTLDSVR
+744 FPQGTLEAATLDSVR
-759 YVDIIQDAVNEGGQ
+759 YVDIIQDAINEGWQ
-773 LRAGTHYTTPELLQQ
+773 LQAGTHYTTPELLQQ
-788 LVAAPVDGYNQL
+788 LVAAPVEGYTQL

-812 VVTAADFQK
+812 VVTAEDFR
-821 ALGETYYNAT
+821 ATLGEAYYTAD
-831 GVGYVFETVAF
+831 GVGYVFKIVTF
-842 DQLFNGFTFDGKTYQ
+842 DQLFEGFSYEGETFKFT
-857 FHWQDL
+857 WSDL
-863 EEVDGG
+863 DEVGTD

-874 FAVTFTQSALDKLN
+874 FAIEFTEAAVTKVNN
-888 AVGQISIS
+888 AGQISIS

-904 KVTGNG
+904 IVTGNG

-990 MWATQYGWSV
+990 MWATQNGGNISV
-1000 GFDSIKVYDAATGD
+1000 DSIQVYDPITGNL
-1014 VLETLTIWGENGHLG
+1014 LETLEIWGADGHFG
-1029 SNPYWGTYTLKNLAA
+1029 KEHDYYGIYNLKNLGA
-1044 YRGCI
+1044 YRGYI

-1067 QTITN
+1067 KTFKN
-1072 TVEWTGVAKDSVG
+1072 TVKWTDVAEDSVE

-1116 PGAKDLH
+1116 PGAKDLL
-1123 PESNQLQLEDTLT
+1123 PDGGNLQLEDTLT
-1136 LPNGVSATLLPNTIK
+1136 LPNGVSATLRPETIK
-1151 LYTYDSANGS
+1151 LYTYNAENADG
-1161 NHYLGDDITD
+1161 HYLGEDISD
-1171 ATDVFAVVATEGK
+1171 NPVFRVDQTEGE
-1184 ENSYTF
+1184 ENSYIF
-1190 TVPDGTACVV
+1190 TVPDETACVV

-1216 EVNNAAMLMGSAVIS
+1216 KVSNAAMLMGSAVIS

-1239 NQGSSSQANKATLT
+1239 NQGSSSEANKATLT
-1253 IYKIGG
+1253 IYKIGD
-1259 NDVSNLLQGVL
+1259 NDYANLLNGVQ
-1270 FDLFRY
+1270 FDLYRY
-1276 EEQEGGGYEW
+1276 ELQEDGTTYDWEQ
-1286 VRTDVTAEGP
+1286 TDITAEGEI
-1296 PAGDGGNHFITGGDN
+1296 GEGGQHFITGGDGP
-1311 VEGAIILNFLD
+1311 EGAIILNFLEEED
-1322 EGGGNGNGSHY
+1322 GGGSYY
-1333 NTLYRLTEF
+1333 NTI
-1342 ETLPG
+1342 
-1347 YKLDTTPRYYVWGRN
+1347 YKLVEYSTIEGYALDPTPRYYVWGKD
-1362 GATEESTQAAM
+1362 GMSADQTAAEM
-1373 ADVLKKAGVT
+1373 DDVLKKAGVL
-1383 WDEVTFIPYGGS
+1383 WEEVTFIPYGGS

-1411 TKTWQGAEGTPL
+1411 TKTWQGAEGTSL
-1423 EEGLPD
+1423 TEGLPD
-1429 SVEVTLYVEIPS
+1429 SVEVTLYQQ
-1441 IDVSLPIYHGT
+1441 T
-1452 SEEVLQVAV
+1452 
-1461 GHIEGSSLPVGGE
+1461 
-1474 STHCVISGHRGLPS
+1474 
-1488 ARLFTDLDQL
+1488 
-1498 AEGDIFTLRVLD
+1498 AEGEPVQYGDPVTLNAENNWTYTWAQLPKEDAQGDPVTYTVVETPIAGWDASYTYPEGGDETVGVLEGTIQIINTKQSAFTLP
-1510 ETLTYEVDQIHVVE
+1510 ETGGVG
-1524 PDDITQLEIV
+1524 P
-1534 EGEDLC
+1534 
-1540 TLVTCTPYGV
+1540 TLVAIAGV
-1550 NSHRLL
+1550 PL
-1556 VRGHRVENREDGVM
+1556 VGAAGV
-1570 RIIADAMQIDP
+1570 
-1581 RFVAPVIG
+1581 VYWN
-1589 APILLAALLV
+1589 L
-1599 MILRPLRRRKRKR
+1599 RRKRRRGGKGP

>member
-50 ENTPQALACQLDDL
+50 ENTPQTLACQLDDL

-116 CYQETETLV
+116 CYQEAETLV
-125 CGREETQGHTHTEAC
+125 CGQEETQGHTHTEAC
-140 YETQLVCSQEESQG
+140 YETQLVCGLEESQG

-162 TDACYTVAR
+162 TDACYTVTQTR
-171 TPICES
+171 ICES

-209 LACSQEETQGHTHSE
+209 LICGLEETQGHAHSE
-224 ECYDTQLVCG
+224 DCYETQLVCG

-241 THIDS
+241 THTDS

-254 VCGQEEVILHTHTEG
+254 VCGQEEVILHTHTEN
-269 CWDEDGNLT
+269 CRDEEGNLT

-322 QVQVKSGDQWVDIEG
+322 QVQVKSGDQWVDIVG

-344 SIQVTIYYHI
+344 SIQVTIYYSI
-354 TDSHIVTADNNIIYY
+354 TDSDIVTAENNIIYY

-381 NGPVEVGDKIAG
+381 NGPVEVGDKNAG
-393 TYTITTDG
+393 TYTITTAG
-401 LITITFSEDFADG
+401 RITITFNENFADG
-414 DPFAGNISFYG
+414 SPFSGNISFHG

-464 EYKQAEGKI
+464 EYNQAEGKMY
-473 HYTVTVSSKD
+473 YTVTVSSED
-483 GSDGSIT
+483 GSDGTIHYT
-490 FEDKFLDSSGCIA
+490 DKFLNPTGGIA
-503 YNIESVHVVD
+503 YEEESIRVLD
-513 SDGNPVDVEPNL
+513 SAGQQVEVEIDFKTGSTWFEIPNL
-525 HVGSAWFDMILP
+525 P
-537 ELGQDGSYTITYTA
+537 QLGPGKSYTITYTA
-551 TVHPDMTSKP
+551 TVNPDDTTTE
-561 DGSVVARNQAKAT
+561 DGSLEARNQASAA
-574 DKSNSVQ
+574 DESNQVS
-581 TIHNL
+581 TIHEME
-586 DISGPRIEK
+586 ISGPRIEK
-595 TGVYNPSTR
+595 IGVYNPSTR

-618 DLAGKTLRD
+618 NLAGKTLTD
-627 TMTWTYGEKT
+627 TMTWTYGGKT
-637 LEQVIT
+637 LTQNIE
-643 SATLTPYIG
+643 SATLTPYTG
-652 ETPGEPETIELPYEF
+652 ETPGESETIKLPYTF
-667 PANSTK
+667 PVDSKK

-682 LPEDAAVGADL
+682 LPEDAAVGANL
-693 SVTNTAWLDNWKAV
+693 SVTNTAWLGNWKAE
-707 YAIDG
+707 YNIDG

-723 FTGQGEGDA
+723 FTGQGDGDA
-732 VESDLNWSSIVT
+732 VESDLNWSSIIT
-744 FPQGTLEAGTLDSVR
+744 FPQGTLEAGTLDSIR
-759 YVDIIQDAVNEGGQ
+759 YVDIIQDAVNEGWQ
-773 LRAGTHYTTPELLQQ
+773 LQAGTHYTTPELLQQ
-788 LVAAPVDGYNQL
+788 LVAAPVDGYNQQAEL
-800 EALEYGTDYTIQ
+800 KYGTDYTIQ
-812 VVTAADFQK
+812 VVTAADFQTT
-821 ALGETYYNAT
+821 LGETYYNAT

-842 DQLFNGFTFDGKTYQ
+842 DQLFNGFTFNGKTYK
-857 FHWQDL
+857 FIWQDL
-863 EEVDGG
+863 QEVADG

-874 FAVTFTQSALDKLN
+874 FAIEFTEAAVTKVNN
-888 AVGQISIS
+888 AGQISIS

-936 LNKQVSTIGSHDYT
+936 LNKQVSTIGGHDYT
-950 LESDAYTDGPAAM
+950 LESDAYTDENVAI

-990 MWATQYGWSV
+990 MWATQNGGNISV
-1000 GFDSIKVYDAATGD
+1000 DSIQVYDPITGNL
-1014 VLETLTIWGENGHLG
+1014 LETLEIWGVDGHFGKENDYYGIY
-1029 SNPYWGTYTLKNLAA
+1029 NLKNLGA

-1055 VDVSANLPQGET
+1055 VDVSAQVAEGET
-1067 QTITN
+1067 KTITN

-1116 PGAKDLH
+1116 PGAKDLL
-1123 PESNQLQLEDTLT
+1123 PDGGNLQLEDTLT
-1136 LPNGVSATLLPNTIK
+1136 LPNGVSATLRPETIK
-1151 LYTYDSANGS
+1151 LYTYNAENADG
-1161 NHYLGDDITD
+1161 HYLGEDISD
-1171 ATDVFAVVATEGK
+1171 NPVFRVDQTEGE
-1184 ENSYTF
+1184 ENSYIF
-1190 TVPDGTACVV
+1190 TVPDETACVV

-1216 EVNNAAMLMGSAVIS
+1216 KVSNAAMLMGSAVIS

-1239 NQGSSSQANKATLT
+1239 NQGSSSEANKATLT
-1253 IYKIGG
+1253 IYKIGD
-1259 NDVSNLLQGVL
+1259 NDYANLLNGVQ
-1270 FDLFRY
+1270 FDLYRY
-1276 EEQEGGGYEW
+1276 ELQEDGTTYDWEQ
-1286 VRTDVTAEGP
+1286 TDITAEGEV
-1296 PAGDGGNHFITGGDN
+1296 GEGGQHFITGGDGP
-1311 VEGAIILNFLD
+1311 EGAIILNFLEEED
-1322 EGGGNGNGSHY
+1322 GGGSYY
-1333 NTLYRLTEF
+1333 NTI
-1342 ETLPG
+1342 
-1347 YKLDTTPRYYVWGRN
+1347 YKLVEYSTIEGYALDPTPRYYVWGKD
-1362 GATEESTQAAM
+1362 GMSADQTAAEM
-1373 ADVLKKAGVT
+1373 DDVLGKAGVL
-1383 WDEVTFIPYGGS
+1383 WEKVTFIPYGGS
-1395 ETQTIAN
+1395 MTDTISN

-1423 EEGLPD
+1423 EEDLPD
-1429 SVEVTLYVEIPS
+1429 SVEVTLYQQ
-1441 IDVSLPIYHGT
+1441 T
-1452 SEEVLQVAV
+1452 
-1461 GHIEGSSLPVGGE
+1461 
-1474 STHCVISGHRGLPS
+1474 
-1488 ARLFTDLDQL
+1488 
-1498 AEGDIFTLRVLD
+1498 AEGEPVQYGDPVTLTAETNWTYIWEQLPKEVDGQAVTYTVVETTITGWEASYDYGEGATGITEGTIQIINTKQSAFTLP
-1510 ETLTYEVDQIHVVE
+1510 ETGGVG
-1524 PDDITQLEIV
+1524 P
-1534 EGEDLC
+1534 
-1540 TLVTCTPYGV
+1540 TLVAIAGV
-1550 NSHRLL
+1550 PL
-1556 VRGHRVENREDGVM
+1556 VGAAGV
-1570 RIIADAMQIDP
+1570 
-1581 RFVAPVIG
+1581 VYWN
-1589 APILLAALLV
+1589 L
-1599 MILRPLRRRKRKR
+1599 RRKRRRGGKGP

>member
-116 CYQETETLV
+116 CYQETEVLV

-140 YETQLVCSQEESQG
+140 YETQLVCGQEEGQG
-154 HTHTGHVH
+154 HTHTGHIH
-162 TDACYTVAR
+162 TEECYTVGE
-171 TPICES
+171 TLVCTN

-185 EECSEAHQE
+185 EECSEAHRE
-194 LTCTQDTGCYDENGN
+194 LTCTQDTGCYDANGN
-209 LACSQEETQGHTHSE
+209 LVCGLEETQGHTHTQA
-224 ECYDTQLVCG
+224 CYETQLVCG

-241 THIDS
+241 THTDS

-309 AVGTDFGP
+309 DVGTNFGP

-322 QVQVKSGDQWVDIEG
+322 QVQVKSGDQWVDIVD

-344 SIQVTIYYHI
+344 SIQVTIYYSI
-354 TDSHIVTADNNIIYY
+354 TDSNIVTADNNIIYY
-369 QLPNGIRLTEEE
+369 QLPNGIRLTKEE
-381 NGPVEVGDKIAG
+381 NGPVEVGDKNAG

-401 LITITFSEDFADG
+401 RITITFNEGFADG
-414 DPFAGNISFYG
+414 HPFAGNISFHG
-425 EVSLADIEEG
+425 EVSLADIEG
-435 DDIVFGGAGGT
+435 DDGIVFGGAGGT

-464 EYKQAEGKI
+464 EYNQAEGKMY
-473 HYTVTVSSKD
+473 YTVTVSSED
-483 GSDGSIT
+483 GSDGTIHYT
-490 FEDKFLDSSGCIA
+490 DKFLNPTGGIA
-503 YNIESVHVVD
+503 YEEESIRVLD
-513 SDGNPVDVEPNL
+513 SAVQQVEVEIDFKTGSTWFEIPNL
-525 HVGSAWFDMILP
+525 P
-537 ELGQDGSYTITYTA
+537 RLGPGESYTITYTA
-551 TVHPDMTSKP
+551 TVDPDDTTTE
-561 DGSVVARNQAKAT
+561 DGSLEARNQASAA
-574 DKSNSVQ
+574 DGSNEVS
-581 TIHNL
+581 TIHEVE
-586 DISGPRIEK
+586 ISGPRIQK
-595 TGVYNPSTR
+595 IGVYNPSTR

-618 DLAGKTLRD
+618 NLAGKTLTD

-652 ETPGEPETIELPYEF
+652 ETPGEPEPIELPYTF
-667 PANSTK
+667 PADSKK

-682 LPEDAAVGADL
+682 LPEDAAVGANL
-693 SVTNTAWLDNWKAV
+693 SVTNTAWLGNWKAE
-707 YAIDG
+707 YNIDG

-723 FTGQGEGDA
+723 FTGQGDGDA
-732 VESDLNWSSIVT
+732 VESDLNWSSIIT
-744 FPQGTLEAGTLDSVR
+744 FPQGTLEAGTLDSIR
-759 YVDIIQDAVNEGGQ
+759 YVDIIQDAVNEGWQ
-773 LRAGTHYTTPELLQQ
+773 LQAGTHYTTPELLQQ
-788 LVAAPVDGYNQL
+788 LVAAPVDGYNQQAEL
-800 EALEYGTDYTIQ
+800 KYGTDYTIQ
-812 VVTAADFQK
+812 VVTAADFQT
-821 ALGETYYNAT
+821 ALGEAYYNAT
-831 GVGYVFETVAF
+831 GVSYVFKTVVF
-842 DQLFNGFTFDGKTYQ
+842 DQLFGGFSYGEQEFQ
-857 FHWQDL
+857 FTWRSLDD
-863 EEVDGG
+863 VGAN

-874 FAVTFTQSALDKLN
+874 FAVTFTSSAVDKLN
-888 AVGQISIS
+888 EAGQISIS

-936 LNKQVSTIGSHDYT
+936 LNKQVSTIGGHDYA

-1067 QTITN
+1067 KTFKN
-1072 TVEWTGVAKDSVG
+1072 TVKWTDVAEDSVE

-1105 NNLVYYYVTIN
+1105 NNRVYYYVTIN
-1116 PGAKDLH
+1116 PGAKDLL
-1123 PESNQLQLEDTLT
+1123 PDGGNLQLEDTLT
-1136 LPNGVSATLLPNTIK
+1136 LPNGVSATLRPETIK
-1151 LYTYDSANGS
+1151 LYTYNAENADG
-1161 NHYLGDDITD
+1161 HYLGEDISD
-1171 ATDVFAVVATEGK
+1171 NPVFRVDQTEGE
-1184 ENSYTF
+1184 ENSYIF
-1190 TVPDGTACVV
+1190 TVPDQTACVV

-1216 EVNNAAMLMGSAVIS
+1216 KVSNAAMLMGSAVIS

-1239 NQGSSSQANKATLT
+1239 NQGSSSEANKATLT
-1253 IYKIGG
+1253 IYKIGD
-1259 NDVSNLLQGVL
+1259 NDYANLLNGVQ
-1270 FDLFRY
+1270 FDLYRY
-1276 EEQEGGGYEW
+1276 ELQEDGTTYDWEQ
-1286 VRTDVTAEGP
+1286 TDITAEGEI
-1296 PAGDGGNHFITGGDN
+1296 GEGGQHFITGGDGP
-1311 VEGAIILNFLD
+1311 EGAIILNFLEEED
-1322 EGGGNGNGSHY
+1322 GGGSYY
-1333 NTLYRLTEF
+1333 NTI
-1342 ETLPG
+1342 
-1347 YKLDTTPRYYVWGRN
+1347 YKLVEYSTIEGYALDPTPRYYVWGKD
-1362 GATEESTQAAM
+1362 GMSADQTAAEM
-1373 ADVLKKAGVT
+1373 DDVLGKAGVL
-1383 WDEVTFIPYGGS
+1383 WEKVTFIPYGGS
-1395 ETQTIAN
+1395 MTDTISN

-1429 SVEVTLYVEIPS
+1429 SVEVTLYQQ
-1441 IDVSLPIYHGT
+1441 T
-1452 SEEVLQVAV
+1452 
-1461 GHIEGSSLPVGGE
+1461 
-1474 STHCVISGHRGLPS
+1474 
-1488 ARLFTDLDQL
+1488 
-1498 AEGDIFTLRVLD
+1498 AEGEPVQYGDPVTLTAENNWTYTWEQLPKEVDGQAVTYTVVETPITGWEASYDYGEGATGTTEGTIQIINTKQSAFTLP
-1510 ETLTYEVDQIHVVE
+1510 ETGGVG
-1524 PDDITQLEIV
+1524 P
-1534 EGEDLC
+1534 
-1540 TLVTCTPYGV
+1540 TLVAIAGMPLVGAAGV
-1550 NSHRLL
+1550 VYWNL
-1556 VRGHRVENREDGVM
+1556 
-1570 RIIADAMQIDP
+1570 
-1581 RFVAPVIG
+1581 
-1589 APILLAALLV
+1589 
-1599 MILRPLRRRKRKR
+1599 RRKRRRGGKGP

>member
-1 MKPQDENRKLREYI
+1 MKPQDENRKLREYV
-15 RQSKQRRRWH
+15 RQSKLRRRWH

-45 PAVTL
+45 PAITL
-50 ENTPQALACQLDDL
+50 ENTSQTLVCQLDDL
-64 HTHTDSCYDEEGEL
+64 HTHTDSCYNEEGEL

-162 TDACYTVAR
+162 TDACYTVAQTR
-171 TPICES
+171 ICES

-185 EECSEAHQE
+185 EACYETQRE
-194 LTCTQDTGCYDENGN
+194 LTCTQDTGCYDANGN
-209 LACSQEETQGHTHSE
+209 LACGLEETQGHAHSE
-224 ECYDTQLVCG
+224 DCYEIQLVCG

-241 THIDS
+241 THTDS

-254 VCGQEEVILHTHTEG
+254 VCGQEEVILHTHTEE
-269 CWDEDGNLT
+269 CRDEEGNLT

-309 AVGTDFGP
+309 DVGTNFGP

-322 QVQVKSGDQWVDIEG
+322 QVQVKSGDQWVDIVD

-344 SIQVTIYYHI
+344 SIQVTIYYSI
-354 TDSHIVTADNNIIYY
+354 TDSDIVTAENNIIYY

-381 NGPVEVGDKIAG
+381 NGPVEVGNKTAG
-393 TYTITTDG
+393 TYTITRDG
-401 LITITFSEDFADG
+401 LITITFNEDFADG
-414 DPFAGNISFYG
+414 DPFAGNISFHG
-425 EVSLADIEEG
+425 EVSLADIEGG
-435 DDIVFGGAGGT
+435 DGIVFGGAGGT

-464 EYKQAEGKI
+464 EYKQAEGKMY
-473 HYTVTVSSKD
+473 YTVTVSSEQ
-483 GSDGSIT
+483 GSDGPIHYT
-490 FEDKFLDSSGCIA
+490 DKFLNPTGGIA
-503 YNIESVHVVD
+503 YEKESIRVLDSAGKKVEVEIEFKTGSTWF
-513 SDGNPVDVEPNL
+513 EIPNL
-525 HVGSAWFDMILP
+525 PQLDAG
-537 ELGQDGSYTITYTA
+537 ESYTITYTA
-551 TVHPDMTSKP
+551 TVDP
-561 DGSVVARNQAKAT
+561 DGTTTEDGSLEARNQASAA
-574 DKSNSVQ
+574 DESNQVS
-581 TIHNL
+581 TIHEVE
-586 DISGPRIEK
+586 ISGPRIEK
-595 TGVYNPSTR
+595 IGVYNPSTR

-618 DLAGKTLRD
+618 NLAGKTLRD
-627 TMTWTYGEKT
+627 TMTWTYGGKT
-637 LEQVIT
+637 LTQNIE
-643 SATLTPYIG
+643 SATLTPYTG
-652 ETPGEPETIELPYEF
+652 ETPGESKTIELPYEF
-667 PANSTK
+667 PADSTQ

-707 YAIDG
+707 YTIDG
-712 TVPGKTGLVKT
+712 TVPGETGLVKT
-723 FTGQGEGDA
+723 FTGQGDGDA
-732 VESDLNWSSIVT
+732 VKSDLNWSSIIT
-744 FPQGTLEAGTLDSVR
+744 FPQGTLEAATLDSVR
-759 YVDIIQDAVNEGGQ
+759 YVDIIQDAINEGWQ
-773 LRAGTHYTTPELLQQ
+773 LQAGTHYTTPELLQQ
-788 LVAAPVDGYNQL
+788 LVAAPVEGYTQL

-812 VVTAADFQK
+812 VVTAEDFR
-821 ALGETYYNAT
+821 ATLGEAYYTAD
-831 GVGYVFETVAF
+831 GVGYVFKIVTF
-842 DQLFNGFTFDGKTYQ
+842 DQLFEGFSYEGETFKFT
-857 FHWQDL
+857 WSDL
-863 EEVDGG
+863 DEVGTD

-874 FAVTFTQSALDKLN
+874 FAIEFTEAAVTKVNN
-888 AVGQISIS
+888 AGQISIS

-904 KVTGNG
+904 IVTGNG

-990 MWATQYGWSV
+990 MWATQNGGNISV
-1000 GFDSIKVYDAATGD
+1000 DSIQVYDPITGNL
-1014 VLETLTIWGENGHLG
+1014 LETLEIWGADGHFG
-1029 SNPYWGTYTLKNLAA
+1029 KEHDYYGIYNLKNLGA
-1044 YRGCI
+1044 YRGYI

-1055 VDVSANLPQGET
+1055 VDVSAQVAEGET
-1067 QTITN
+1067 KTITN
-1072 TVEWTGVAKDSVG
+1072 TVKWTDVAEDSVE

-1105 NNLVYYYVTIN
+1105 NNRVYYYVTIN
-1116 PGAKDLH
+1116 PGAKDLL
-1123 PESNQLQLEDTLT
+1123 PDGGNLQLEDTLT
-1136 LPNGVSATLLPNTIK
+1136 LPNGVSATLRPETIK
-1151 LYTYDSANGS
+1151 LYTYNAENADG
-1161 NHYLGDDITD
+1161 HYLGEDISD
-1171 ATDVFAVVATEGK
+1171 NPVFRVDQTEGE
-1184 ENSYTF
+1184 ENSYIF
-1190 TVPDGTACVV
+1190 TVPDETACVV

-1216 EVNNAAMLMGSAVIS
+1216 EVSNAAMLMGSAVIS
-1231 AGDEIQLD
+1231 AGDKIQLD
-1239 NQGSSSQANKATLT
+1239 NQGSSSEANKATLT

-1259 NDVSNLLQGVL
+1259 NDVSNLLQGVQ
-1270 FDLFRY
+1270 FDLHRY
-1276 EEQEGGGYEW
+1276 ELQDNGEYTW
-1286 VRTDVTAEGP
+1286 VRTSLTAQGEE
-1296 PAGDGGNHFITGGDN
+1296 AEDGGKHYITGGDG

-1373 ADVLKKAGVT
+1373 ADVLAKAGVT

-1423 EEGLPD
+1423 EEGLPG
-1429 SVEVTLYVEIPS
+1429 SVEVTLYQQT
-1441 IDVSLPIYHGT
+1441 D
-1452 SEEVLQVAV
+1452 
-1461 GHIEGSSLPVGGE
+1461 EGEPV
-1474 STHCVISGHRGLPS
+1474 
-1488 ARLFTDLDQL
+1488 QY
-1498 AEGDIFTLRVLD
+1498 GDSV
-1510 ETLTYEVDQIHVVE
+1510 TLTAETNWTYTWEQLPKEVDGQAVTYTVVE
-1524 PDDITQLEIV
+1524 TPIAGWEASYDYGDGATGIT
-1534 EGEDLC
+1534 EGTVQIINTKHSSYTLPATGGVGP
-1540 TLVTCTPYGV
+1540 TLVAIAGV
-1550 NSHRLL
+1550 PL
-1556 VRGHRVENREDGVM
+1556 VGAAGVVYLH
-1570 RIIADAMQIDP
+1570 Q
-1581 RFVAPVIG
+1581 
-1589 APILLAALLV
+1589 
-1599 MILRPLRRRKRKR
+1599 RRKRRRGGRSP

>member
-25 GLTAVLATA
+25 GLTAVLAAA

-50 ENTPQALACQLDDL
+50 ENTPQALACQLDL

-140 YETQLVCSQEESQG
+140 YETQLVCGHEESQG

-162 TDACYTVAR
+162 TDACYTVVQTR
-171 TPICES
+171 ICES

-185 EECSEAHQE
+185 EECSEAHRE

-224 ECYDTQLVCG
+224 DCYETQLVCG

-241 THIDS
+241 THTDS

-254 VCGQEEVILHTHTEG
+254 VCGQEEVILHTHTED
-269 CWDEDGNLT
+269 CRDEDGNLT

-322 QVQVKSGDQWVDIEG
+322 QVQVKSGDQWVDIVG

-344 SIQVTIYYHI
+344 SIQVTIYYSI
-354 TDSHIVTADNNIIYY
+354 TDSNIVTADNNIIYY
-369 QLPNGIRLTEEE
+369 QLPNGLRLTEEE

-393 TYTITTDG
+393 TYTITTAG
-401 LITITFSEDFADG
+401 RITITFNEDFANG
-414 DPFAGNISFYG
+414 DPFSGNISFHG
-425 EVSLADIEEG
+425 EVSLADIEGG
-435 DDIVFGGAGGT
+435 DGIVFGGAGGT

-464 EYKQAEGKI
+464 DYNQAEGKI

-483 GSDGSIT
+483 GSDGTIHYT
-490 FEDKFLDSSGCIA
+490 DKFLNPTGGIA
-503 YNIESVHVVD
+503 YEEESIRVLD
-513 SDGNPVDVEPNL
+513 SAGQEVEVEINFHTGSTWFDIPNL
-525 HVGSAWFDMILP
+525 P
-537 ELGQDGSYTITYTA
+537 QLGPGEFYTISYTA
-551 TVHPDMTSKP
+551 TVDPDDTTTE
-561 DGSVVARNQAKAT
+561 DGSLEARNQASAE
-574 DKSNSVQ
+574 DGSNKVS
-581 TIHNL
+581 TIHEVE
-586 DISGPRIEK
+586 ISGPRIEK

-618 DLAGKTLRD
+618 DLEGKTLRD
-627 TMTWTYGEKT
+627 TMTWTYGGTTET
-637 LEQVIT
+637 QEIT
-643 SATLTPYIG
+643 SATLTPYTG

-667 PANSTK
+667 PVDSTK

-707 YAIDG
+707 YTING

-732 VESDLNWSSIVT
+732 VKSDLNWSSIIT
-744 FPQGTLEAGTLDSVR
+744 FPQGTLEAATLDSVR
-759 YVDIIQDAVNEGGQ
+759 YVDIIQDAVNEGWRLQ
-773 LRAGTHYTTPELLQQ
+773 AGTHYTTPELLRQM
-788 LVAAPVDGYNQL
+788 VAAPVEGYNQQ
-800 EALEYGTDYTIQ
+800 APLEYETDYTIQ
-812 VVTAADFQK
+812 VVTAEDFQK
-821 ALGETYYNAT
+821 ALGEAYYNAT
-831 GVGYVFETVAF
+831 GVGYVFKTVAF
-842 DQLFNGFTFDGKTYQ
+842 DQLFGGFTFDDKTYQ
-857 FHWQDL
+857 FNWQDL
-863 EEVDGG
+863 KKVAGG

-874 FAVTFTQSALDKLN
+874 FAIEFTEAAVTKVNN
-888 AVGQISIS
+888 AGQISIS

-923 SAAANTETALLAQ
+923 SAAANTETALLAH
-936 LNKQVSTIGSHDYT
+936 LNKQVSTIGGHDYA
-950 LESDAYTDGPAAM
+950 LESNAYTDGPAAM

-990 MWATQYGWSV
+990 MWATQNGGNISV
-1000 GFDSIKVYDAATGD
+1000 DSIQVYDPITGNL
-1014 VLETLTIWGENGHLG
+1014 LETLEIWGADGHFG
-1029 SNPYWGTYTLKNLAA
+1029 KEHDYYGIYNLKNLGA
-1044 YRGCI
+1044 YRGYI

-1055 VDVSANLPQGET
+1055 VDVSAQVAEGET
-1067 QTITN
+1067 KTITN
-1072 TVEWTGVAKDSVG
+1072 TVKWTDVAEDSVG

-1116 PGAKDLH
+1116 PGAKDLL
-1123 PESNQLQLEDTLT
+1123 PDGGNLQLEDTLT
-1136 LPNGVSATLLPNTIK
+1136 LPNGVSATLRPETIK
-1151 LYTYDSANGS
+1151 LYTYNAENADG
-1161 NHYLGDDITD
+1161 HYLGEDISD
-1171 ATDVFAVVATEGK
+1171 NPVFRVDQTEGE
-1184 ENSYTF
+1184 ENSYIF
-1190 TVPDGTACVV
+1190 TVPDQTACVV

-1216 EVNNAAMLMGSAVIS
+1216 KVSNAAMLMGSAVIS

-1239 NQGSSSQANKATLT
+1239 NQGSSSEANKATLT
-1253 IYKIGG
+1253 IYKIGD
-1259 NDVSNLLQGVL
+1259 NDYANLLNGVQ
-1270 FDLFRY
+1270 FDLYRY
-1276 EEQEGGGYEW
+1276 ELQEDGTTYDWEQ
-1286 VRTDVTAEGP
+1286 TDITAEGEI
-1296 PAGDGGNHFITGGDN
+1296 GEGGQHFITGGDGP
-1311 VEGAIILNFLD
+1311 EGAIILNFLEEED
-1322 EGGGNGNGSHY
+1322 GGGSYY
-1333 NTLYRLTEF
+1333 NTI
-1342 ETLPG
+1342 
-1347 YKLDTTPRYYVWGRN
+1347 YKLVEYSTIEGYALDPTPRYYVWGKD
-1362 GATEESTQAAM
+1362 GMSADQTAAEM
-1373 ADVLKKAGVT
+1373 DDVLGKAGVL
-1383 WDEVTFIPYGGS
+1383 WEKVTFIPYGGS
-1395 ETQTIAN
+1395 MTDTISN

-1423 EEGLPD
+1423 EEDLPD
-1429 SVEVTLYVEIPS
+1429 SVEVTLYQQ
-1441 IDVSLPIYHGT
+1441 T
-1452 SEEVLQVAV
+1452 
-1461 GHIEGSSLPVGGE
+1461 
-1474 STHCVISGHRGLPS
+1474 
-1488 ARLFTDLDQL
+1488 
-1498 AEGDIFTLRVLD
+1498 AEGEPVQYGDPVTLTADTNWTYTWEQLPKEVDGQAVTYTVVETLITGWEASYDYGEGATGITEGNIQIINTKQSAFTLP
-1510 ETLTYEVDQIHVVE
+1510 ETGGVG
-1524 PDDITQLEIV
+1524 P
-1534 EGEDLC
+1534 
-1540 TLVTCTPYGV
+1540 TLVAIAGV
-1550 NSHRLL
+1550 PL
-1556 VRGHRVENREDGVM
+1556 VGAAGV
-1570 RIIADAMQIDP
+1570 
-1581 RFVAPVIG
+1581 VYWN
-1589 APILLAALLV
+1589 L
-1599 MILRPLRRRKRKR
+1599 RRKRRRGGKGP

>member
-50 ENTPQALACQLDDL
+50 ENTPQALACQLDL

-91 SSCYGEDGTLI
+91 SSCYGEDGALI

-125 CGREETQGHTHTEAC
+125 CGQEETQGHTHSDAC
-140 YETQLVCSQEESQG
+140 YETQLVCGQEEGQG
-154 HTHTGHVH
+154 HTHTGHIH
-162 TDACYTVAR
+162 TEECYTVGE
-171 TPICES
+171 TLVCTN
-177 TEPDHVHT
+177 TEPDHAHT
-185 EECSEAHQE
+185 EECYETQRE
-194 LTCTQDTGCYDENGN
+194 LTCTQDTGCYDANGN
-209 LACSQEETQGHTHSE
+209 LVCGLEETQGHTHTQA
-224 ECYDTQLVCG
+224 CYETQLVCG

-241 THIDS
+241 THTDS

-254 VCGQEEVILHTHTEG
+254 VCGQEEVILHTHTEN
-269 CWDEDGNLT
+269 CRDEEGNLT

-309 AVGTDFGP
+309 AVATDFGP

-322 QVQVKSGDQWVDIEG
+322 QVQVKSGDQWVDIVD

-344 SIQVTIYYHI
+344 SIQVTIYYSI
-354 TDSHIVTADNNIIYY
+354 TDSDIVTAENNIIYY

-381 NGPVEVGDKIAG
+381 NGPVEVGDKNAG

-401 LITITFSEDFADG
+401 RITITFNENFADG
-414 DPFAGNISFYG
+414 SPFSGNISFHG
-425 EVSLADIEEG
+425 EVSLADIEGG

-464 EYKQAEGKI
+464 DYNQAEGKMY
-473 HYTVTVSSKD
+473 YTVTVSSED
-483 GSDGSIT
+483 GSDGPIHYT
-490 FEDKFLDSSGCIA
+490 DKFLNPTGGIA
-503 YNIESVHVVD
+503 YEEESIRVLN
-513 SDGNPVDVEPNL
+513 SARQEVEVEIDFQTGSTWFEIPNL
-525 HVGSAWFDMILP
+525 P
-537 ELGQDGSYTITYTA
+537 QLGPGESYTITYTA
-551 TVHPDMTSKP
+551 TVNPDDTTTE
-561 DGSVVARNQAKAT
+561 DGSLEARNRASAA
-574 DKSNSVQ
+574 DESNEVS
-581 TIHNL
+581 TIHEVE
-586 DISGPRIEK
+586 ISGPRIEK
-595 TGVYNPSTR
+595 IGVYNPSTR

-627 TMTWTYGEKT
+627 TMTWTYGGET
-637 LEQVIT
+637 LTQNIE
-643 SATLTPYIG
+643 SATLTPYTG
-652 ETPGEPETIELPYEF
+652 ETPGESETKKLPYEF

-693 SVTNTAWLDNWKAV
+693 SVTNTAWLGNWKAV
-707 YAIDG
+707 YTIDG
-712 TVPGKTGLVKT
+712 TVPGETGLVKT
-723 FTGQGEGDA
+723 FTGQGDGDA
-732 VESDLNWSSIVT
+732 VESDLNWSSIIT
-744 FPQGTLEAGTLDSVR
+744 FPQGTLETGTLYSIR
-759 YVDIIQDAVNEGGQ
+759 YVDIIQDAVNEGWQ
-773 LRAGTHYTTPELLQQ
+773 LQAGTHYTTPELLRQ
-788 LVAAPVDGYNQL
+788 LVAAPVDGYNQQAEL
-800 EALEYGTDYTIQ
+800 KYGTDYTIQ
-812 VVTAADFQK
+812 VVTAADFQTT
-821 ALGETYYNAT
+821 LGETYYNAT
-831 GVGYVFETVAF
+831 GVVYVFETVAF
-842 DQLFNGFTFDGKTYQ
+842 DQLFEGFSYGEQEFQ
-857 FHWQDL
+857 FTWRSLDD
-863 EEVDGG
+863 VGAN

-980 FGDEI
+980 FGNEI

-1072 TVEWTGVAKDSVG
+1072 TVKWTDVAEDSVE

-1105 NNLVYYYVTIN
+1105 NNRVYYYVTIN
-1116 PGAKDLH
+1116 PGAKDLL
-1123 PESNQLQLEDTLT
+1123 PDGGNLQLEDTLT
-1136 LPNGVSATLLPNTIK
+1136 LPNGVSATLRPETIK
-1151 LYTYDSANGS
+1151 LYTYNAENADG
-1161 NHYLGDDITD
+1161 HYLGEDISD
-1171 ATDVFAVVATEGK
+1171 NPVFRVDQTEGE
-1184 ENSYTF
+1184 ENSYIF
-1190 TVPDGTACVV
+1190 TVPDQTACVV

-1216 EVNNAAMLMGSAVIS
+1216 EVSNAAMLMGSAVIS

-1239 NQGSSSQANKATLT
+1239 NQGSSSEANKATLT
-1253 IYKIGG
+1253 IYKIGD
-1259 NDVSNLLQGVL
+1259 NDYANLLNGVQ
-1270 FDLFRY
+1270 FDLYRY
-1276 EEQEGGGYEW
+1276 ELQEDGTTYDWEQ
-1286 VRTDVTAEGP
+1286 TDITAEGEI
-1296 PAGDGGNHFITGGDN
+1296 GEGGQHFITGGDGP
-1311 VEGAIILNFLD
+1311 EGAIILNFLEEED
-1322 EGGGNGNGSHY
+1322 GGGSYY
-1333 NTLYRLTEF
+1333 NTI
-1342 ETLPG
+1342 
-1347 YKLDTTPRYYVWGRN
+1347 YKLVEYSTIEGYALDPTPRYYVWGKD
-1362 GATEESTQAAM
+1362 GMSADQTAAEM
-1373 ADVLKKAGVT
+1373 DDVLKKAGVL
-1383 WDEVTFIPYGGS
+1383 WEKVTFIPYGGS
-1395 ETQTIAN
+1395 MTDTISN

-1429 SVEVTLYVEIPS
+1429 SVEVTLYQQT
-1441 IDVSLPIYHGT
+1441 D
-1452 SEEVLQVAV
+1452 
-1461 GHIEGSSLPVGGE
+1461 GGE
-1474 STHCVISGHRGLPS
+1474 PVQYGESVTLTDDNNWTYTWEQLPKEVDGQAVTYTVVETPITGWEASYDYGEGATGITEGTIQIINTKQS
-1488 ARLFTDLDQL
+1488 A
-1498 AEGDIFTLRVLD
+1498 FTLP
-1510 ETLTYEVDQIHVVE
+1510 ETGGVG
-1524 PDDITQLEIV
+1524 P
-1534 EGEDLC
+1534 
-1540 TLVTCTPYGV
+1540 TLVAIAGV
-1550 NSHRLL
+1550 PL
-1556 VRGHRVENREDGVM
+1556 VGAAGV
-1570 RIIADAMQIDP
+1570 
-1581 RFVAPVIG
+1581 VYWN
-1589 APILLAALLV
+1589 L
-1599 MILRPLRRRKRKR
+1599 RRKRRRGGKGP

>member
-50 ENTPQALACQLDDL
+50 ENTPQALACQLDL

-116 CYQETETLV
+116 CYQETEVLV
-125 CGREETQGHTHTEAC
+125 CGQEETQGHTHTEAC
-140 YETQLVCSQEESQG
+140 YETQLVCGLEESQG

-162 TDACYTVAR
+162 TDACYTVTQTR
-171 TPICES
+171 ICES

-209 LACSQEETQGHTHSE
+209 LICGLEETQGHAHSE
-224 ECYDTQLVCG
+224 DCYDTQLVCG
-234 QEETEPH
+234 QQETEPH
-241 THIDS
+241 THTDS

-254 VCGQEEVILHTHTEG
+254 VCGQEEVILHTHTEN
-269 CWDEDGNLT
+269 CRDEEGNLT

-294 PEEEVASH
+294 PEEEVAPH

-309 AVGTDFGP
+309 AVGTNFGP

-322 QVQVKSGDQWVDIEG
+322 QVQVKSGDQWVDIVG

-344 SIQVTIYYHI
+344 SIQVTIYYSI
-354 TDSHIVTADNNIIYY
+354 TDSDIVTADNNIIYY
-369 QLPNGIRLTEEE
+369 QLPNGIRLTEKE

-401 LITITFSEDFADG
+401 RITITFNENFADG
-414 DPFAGNISFYG
+414 SPFSGNISFDG
-425 EVSLADIEEG
+425 EVGLADIEEG

-464 EYKQAEGKI
+464 EYEQAEGKMY
-473 HYTVTVSSKD
+473 YTVTVSSED
-483 GSDGSIT
+483 GSDGTIHYT
-490 FEDKFLDSSGCIA
+490 DKFLNPTGGIA
-503 YNIESVHVVD
+503 YEKESIRVLD
-513 SDGNPVDVEPNL
+513 SAGQQVEVEIDFKTGSTWFEIPNL
-525 HVGSAWFDMILP
+525 P
-537 ELGQDGSYTITYTA
+537 QLGPGKSYTISYTA
-551 TVHPDMTSKP
+551 TVDPDDTTTE
-561 DGSVVARNQAKAT
+561 DGSLEARNQASAA
-574 DKSNSVQ
+574 DESNQVS
-581 TIHNL
+581 TIHEVE
-586 DISGPRIEK
+586 ISGPRIQK
-595 TGVYNPSTR
+595 IGVYNPSTR

-618 DLAGKTLRD
+618 NLAGKTLSD

-643 SATLTPYIG
+643 SATLTPYTG
-652 ETPGEPETIELPYEF
+652 ETPGESETIKLPYTF
-667 PANSTK
+667 PVDSKK

-682 LPEDAAVGADL
+682 LPEDAAVGANL
-693 SVTNTAWLDNWKAV
+693 SVTNTAWLGNWKAV
-707 YAIDG
+707 YTIDG
-712 TVPGKTGLVKT
+712 TVPGETGLVKT

-732 VESDLNWSSIVT
+732 VESDLNWSSIIT
-744 FPQGTLEAGTLDSVR
+744 FPQGTLEAGTLDSIR
-759 YVDIIQDAVNEGGQ
+759 YVDIIQDAVNEGWQ

-788 LVAAPVDGYNQL
+788 LVAAPVDGYNQQAEL
-800 EALEYGTDYTIQ
+800 KYGTDYTIQ
-812 VVTAADFQK
+812 VVTAADFQT
-821 ALGETYYNAT
+821 ALGEAYYNAT
-831 GVGYVFETVAF
+831 GVSYVFKTVVF
-842 DQLFNGFTFDGKTYQ
+842 DQLFGGFSYGEQEFQ
-857 FHWQDL
+857 FTWRSLDD
-863 EEVDGG
+863 VGAN

-874 FAVTFTQSALDKLN
+874 FAVTFTSSALDELN
-888 AVGQISIS
+888 AAGQISIS

-990 MWATQYGWSV
+990 MWATQNGGNISV
-1000 GFDSIKVYDAATGD
+1000 DSIQVYDPITGNL
-1014 VLETLTIWGENGHLG
+1014 LETLEIWGADGHFG
-1029 SNPYWGTYTLKNLAA
+1029 KEHDYYGIYNLKNLGA
-1044 YRGCI
+1044 YRGYI

-1055 VDVSANLPQGET
+1055 VDVSAQVAEGET
-1067 QTITN
+1067 KTITN
-1072 TVEWTGVAKDSVG
+1072 TVKWTDVAEDSVD

-1116 PGAKDLH
+1116 PGAKDLL
-1123 PESNQLQLEDTLT
+1123 PDGGNLQLEDTLT
-1136 LPNGVSATLLPNTIK
+1136 LPNGVSATLRPETIK
-1151 LYTYDSANGS
+1151 LYTYNAENADG
-1161 NHYLGDDITD
+1161 HYLGEDISD
-1171 ATDVFAVVATEGK
+1171 NPVFRVDQTEGE
-1184 ENSYTF
+1184 ENSYIF
-1190 TVPDGTACVV
+1190 TVPDQTACVV

-1216 EVNNAAMLMGSAVIS
+1216 EVSNAAMLMGSAVIS

-1239 NQGSSSQANKATLT
+1239 NQGSSSEANKATLT

-1259 NDVSNLLQGVL
+1259 NDVSNLLQGVQ
-1270 FDLFRY
+1270 FDLHRY
-1276 EEQEGGGYEW
+1276 ELQDNGEYTW
-1286 VRTDVTAEGP
+1286 VRTSLTAQGEE
-1296 PAGDGGNHFITGGDN
+1296 AEDGGKHYITGGDG

-1373 ADVLKKAGVT
+1373 ADVLAKAGVT

-1429 SVEVTLYVEIPS
+1429 SVEVTLYQQ
-1441 IDVSLPIYHGT
+1441 T
-1452 SEEVLQVAV
+1452 
-1461 GHIEGSSLPVGGE
+1461 
-1474 STHCVISGHRGLPS
+1474 
-1488 ARLFTDLDQL
+1488 
-1498 AEGDIFTLRVLD
+1498 AEGEPVQYGDPVTLTADTNWTYTWEQLPKEVDGQAVTYTVVETPITGWEASYDYGEGATGTTEGTVIITNTKQSAFTLP
-1510 ETLTYEVDQIHVVE
+1510 ETGGVG
-1524 PDDITQLEIV
+1524 P
-1534 EGEDLC
+1534 
-1540 TLVTCTPYGV
+1540 TLVAIAGV
-1550 NSHRLL
+1550 PL
-1556 VRGHRVENREDGVM
+1556 VGAAGV
-1570 RIIADAMQIDP
+1570 
-1581 RFVAPVIG
+1581 VYWN
-1589 APILLAALLV
+1589 L
-1599 MILRPLRRRKRKR
+1599 RRKRRRGGKGP

>member
-15 RQSKQRRRWH
+15 RQSKQRKRWH

-154 HTHTGHVH
+154 HTHTGHIH
-162 TDACYTVAR
+162 TEECYTVGE
-171 TPICES
+171 TLVCTN

-185 EECSEAHQE
+185 EECYETQRE

-209 LACSQEETQGHTHSE
+209 LICGLEETQGHAHSE
-224 ECYDTQLVCG
+224 DCYEIQLVCG
-234 QEETEPH
+234 QEETKPH
-241 THIDS
+241 THTDN

-254 VCGQEEVILHTHTEG
+254 VCGQEEVILHTHTEE
-269 CWDEDGNLT
+269 CRDEEGNLT

-309 AVGTDFGP
+309 DVGTNFGP

-322 QVQVKSGDQWVDIEG
+322 QVQVKSGDQWVDIVD

-344 SIQVTIYYHI
+344 SIQVTIYYSI
-354 TDSHIVTADNNIIYY
+354 TDSDIVTADNNIIYY

-381 NGPVEVGDKIAG
+381 NGPVEVGDKNAG

-401 LITITFSEDFADG
+401 LITITFNEIFADG
-414 DPFAGNISFYG
+414 SPFSGNISFHG

-464 EYKQAEGKI
+464 DYNQAEGKMY
-473 HYTVTVSSKD
+473 YTVTVSSED
-483 GSDGSIT
+483 GSDGPIHYT
-490 FEDKFLDSSGCIA
+490 DKFLNPTGGIA
-503 YNIESVHVVD
+503 YEEESIRVLN
-513 SDGNPVDVEPNL
+513 SARQEVEVEIDFQTGSTWFEIPNL
-525 HVGSAWFDMILP
+525 P
-537 ELGQDGSYTITYTA
+537 QLGPGESYTITYTA
-551 TVHPDMTSKP
+551 TVNPDDTTTE
-561 DGSVVARNQAKAT
+561 DGSLEARNRASAA
-574 DKSNSVQ
+574 DESNEVS
-581 TIHNL
+581 TIHEVE
-586 DISGPRIEK
+586 ISGPRIEK
-595 TGVYNPSTR
+595 IGVYNPSTR

-627 TMTWTYGEKT
+627 TMTWIYGGET
-637 LEQVIT
+637 LTQNIE
-643 SATLTPYIG
+643 SATLTPYTG
-652 ETPGEPETIELPYEF
+652 ETPGESETKKLPYEF

-693 SVTNTAWLDNWKAV
+693 SVTNTAWLGNWKAE
-707 YAIDG
+707 YNIDG

-723 FTGQGEGDA
+723 FTGQGDGDA
-732 VESDLNWSSIVT
+732 VKSDLNWSSIIT

-950 LESDAYTDGPAAM
+950 LESDAYTDENVAI

-990 MWATQYGWSV
+990 MWATQNGGNISV
-1000 GFDSIKVYDAATGD
+1000 DSIQVYDPITGNL
-1014 VLETLTIWGENGHLG
+1014 LETLEIWGADGHFG
-1029 SNPYWGTYTLKNLAA
+1029 KEHDYYGIYNLKNLGA
-1044 YRGCI
+1044 YRGYI

-1055 VDVSANLPQGET
+1055 VDVSAQVAEGET
-1067 QTITN
+1067 KTITN
-1072 TVEWTGVAKDSVG
+1072 TVKWTDVAEDSVE

-1116 PGAKDLH
+1116 PGAKDLL
-1123 PESNQLQLEDTLT
+1123 PDGGNLQLEDTLT
-1136 LPNGVSATLLPNTIK
+1136 LPNGVSATLRPETIK
-1151 LYTYDSANGS
+1151 LYTYNAENADG
-1161 NHYLGDDITD
+1161 HYLGEDISD
-1171 ATDVFAVVATEGK
+1171 NPVFRVDQTEGE
-1184 ENSYTF
+1184 ENSYIF
-1190 TVPDGTACVV
+1190 TVPDETACVV

-1216 EVNNAAMLMGSAVIS
+1216 KVSNAAMLMGSAVIS

-1239 NQGSSSQANKATLT
+1239 NQGSSSEANKATLT
-1253 IYKIGG
+1253 IYKIGD
-1259 NDVSNLLQGVL
+1259 NDYANLLNGVQ
-1270 FDLFRY
+1270 FDLYRY
-1276 EEQEGGGYEW
+1276 ELQEDGTTYDWEQ
-1286 VRTDVTAEGP
+1286 TDITAEGEV
-1296 PAGDGGNHFITGGDN
+1296 GEGGQHFITGGDGP
-1311 VEGAIILNFLD
+1311 EGAIILNFLEEED
-1322 EGGGNGNGSHY
+1322 GGGSYY
-1333 NTLYRLTEF
+1333 NTI
-1342 ETLPG
+1342 
-1347 YKLDTTPRYYVWGRN
+1347 YKLVEYSTIEGYALDPTPRYYVWGKDGMSAN
-1362 GATEESTQAAM
+1362 QTAAEM
-1373 ADVLKKAGVT
+1373 DDVLGKAGVL
-1383 WDEVTFIPYGGS
+1383 WEKVTFIPYGGS
-1395 ETQTIAN
+1395 MTDTISN

-1429 SVEVTLYVEIPS
+1429 SVEVTLYQQ
-1441 IDVSLPIYHGT
+1441 T
-1452 SEEVLQVAV
+1452 
-1461 GHIEGSSLPVGGE
+1461 
-1474 STHCVISGHRGLPS
+1474 
-1488 ARLFTDLDQL
+1488 
-1498 AEGDIFTLRVLD
+1498 AEGEPVQYGDPVTLTAKNDWTYTWEQLPKEVDGQAVTYTVVETPITGWEASYDYGEGATGITEGTIQIINTKQSAFTLP
-1510 ETLTYEVDQIHVVE
+1510 ETGGVG
-1524 PDDITQLEIV
+1524 P
-1534 EGEDLC
+1534 
-1540 TLVTCTPYGV
+1540 TLVAIAGV
-1550 NSHRLL
+1550 PL
-1556 VRGHRVENREDGVM
+1556 VGAAGV
-1570 RIIADAMQIDP
+1570 
-1581 RFVAPVIG
+1581 VYWN
-1589 APILLAALLV
+1589 L
-1599 MILRPLRRRKRKR
+1599 RRKRRRGGKGP

>member
-1 MKPQDENRKLREYI
+1 MKPQDENRKLREYV
-15 RQSKQRRRWH
+15 RQSKLRRRWH

-50 ENTPQALACQLDDL
+50 ENTPQSLACQLDL
-64 HTHTDSCYDEEGEL
+64 HTHTDRCYDEEGEL

-91 SSCYGEDGTLI
+91 SSCYGEDGALI

-125 CGREETQGHTHTEAC
+125 CGQEETQGHTHSDAC

-162 TDACYTVAR
+162 TDACYTVTQTR
-171 TPICES
+171 ICES

-185 EECSEAHQE
+185 EECSEAHRE

-209 LACSQEETQGHTHSE
+209 LVCGLEETQGHTHSE
-224 ECYDTQLVCG
+224 DCYDTQLVCG

-241 THIDS
+241 THTDS

-254 VCGQEEVILHTHTEG
+254 VCGQEEVILHTHTEN
-269 CWDEDGNLT
+269 CRDEDGNLT

-322 QVQVKSGDQWVDIEG
+322 QVQVKSGDQWVDIVG

-344 SIQVTIYYHI
+344 SIQVTIYYSI
-354 TDSHIVTADNNIIYY
+354 TDSDIVTADNNIIYY

-381 NGPVEVGDKIAG
+381 NGPVEVGDKNAG
-393 TYTITTDG
+393 TYTITTAG
-401 LITITFSEDFADG
+401 RITITFNENFADG
-414 DPFAGNISFYG
+414 SPFSGNISFHG

-464 EYKQAEGKI
+464 EYNQAEGKMY
-473 HYTVTVSSKD
+473 YTVTVSSED
-483 GSDGSIT
+483 GSDGPIHYT
-490 FEDKFLDSSGCIA
+490 DKFLNPTGGIA
-503 YNIESVHVVD
+503 YEEESIRVLD
-513 SDGNPVDVEPNL
+513 SAGQQVEVEIDFKTGSTWFEIPNL
-525 HVGSAWFDMILP
+525 P
-537 ELGQDGSYTITYTA
+537 QLGPGKSYTITYTA
-551 TVHPDMTSKP
+551 TVNPDDTTTE
-561 DGSVVARNQAKAT
+561 DGSLEARNQASAA
-574 DKSNSVQ
+574 DESNQVS
-581 TIHNL
+581 TIHEME
-586 DISGPRIEK
+586 ISGPRIEK
-595 TGVYNPSTR
+595 IGVYNPSTR

-652 ETPGEPETIELPYEF
+652 ETPGDSVAIKLPYTF
-667 PANSTK
+667 PANSTQ

-693 SVTNTAWLDNWKAV
+693 SVTNTAWLDNWKTE
-707 YAIDG
+707 YTIDG

-723 FTGQGEGDA
+723 FTGQGDGDA
-732 VESDLNWSSIVT
+732 VKSDLNWSSIIT
-744 FPQGTLEAGTLDSVR
+744 FPQGTLEAATLDSVR
-759 YVDIIQDAVNEGGQ
+759 YVDIIQDAINEGWQ
-773 LRAGTHYTTPELLQQ
+773 LQAGTHYTTPELLQQ
-788 LVAAPVDGYNQL
+788 LVAAPVEGYTQL

-812 VVTAADFQK
+812 VVTAEDFR
-821 ALGETYYNAT
+821 ATLGEAYYTAD
-831 GVGYVFETVAF
+831 GVGYVFKIVTF
-842 DQLFNGFTFDGKTYQ
+842 DQLFEGFSYEGETFKFT
-857 FHWQDL
+857 WSDL
-863 EEVDGG
+863 DEVGTD

-874 FAVTFTQSALDKLN
+874 FAIEFTEAAVTKVNN
-888 AVGQISIS
+888 AGQISIS

-904 KVTGNG
+904 IVTGNG

-990 MWATQYGWSV
+990 MWATQNGGNISV
-1000 GFDSIKVYDAATGD
+1000 DSIQVYDPITGNL
-1014 VLETLTIWGENGHLG
+1014 LETLEIWGADGHFG
-1029 SNPYWGTYTLKNLAA
+1029 KEHDYYGIYNLKNLGA
-1044 YRGCI
+1044 YRGYI

-1055 VDVSANLPQGET
+1055 VDVSAQVAEGET
-1067 QTITN
+1067 KTITN
-1072 TVEWTGVAKDSVG
+1072 TVKWTDVAEDSVE

-1105 NNLVYYYVTIN
+1105 NNRVYYYVTIN
-1116 PGAKDLH
+1116 PGAKDLL
-1123 PESNQLQLEDTLT
+1123 PDGGNLQLEDTLT
-1136 LPNGVSATLLPNTIK
+1136 LPNGVSATLRPETIK
-1151 LYTYDSANGS
+1151 LYTYNAENADG
-1161 NHYLGDDITD
+1161 HYLGEDISD
-1171 ATDVFAVVATEGK
+1171 NPVFRVDQTEGE
-1184 ENSYTF
+1184 ENSYIF
-1190 TVPDGTACVV
+1190 TVPDQTACVV

-1216 EVNNAAMLMGSAVIS
+1216 EVSNAAMLMGSAVIS

-1239 NQGSSSQANKATLT
+1239 NQGSSSEANKATLT
-1253 IYKIGG
+1253 IYKIGD
-1259 NDVSNLLQGVL
+1259 NDYANLLNGVQ
-1270 FDLFRY
+1270 FDLYRY
-1276 EEQEGGGYEW
+1276 ELQEDGTTYDWEQ
-1286 VRTDVTAEGP
+1286 TDITAEGEI
-1296 PAGDGGNHFITGGDN
+1296 GEGGQHFITGGDGP
-1311 VEGAIILNFLD
+1311 EGAIILNFLEEED
-1322 EGGGNGNGSHY
+1322 GGGSYY
-1333 NTLYRLTEF
+1333 NTI
-1342 ETLPG
+1342 
-1347 YKLDTTPRYYVWGRN
+1347 YKLVEYSTIEGYALDPTPRYYVWGKD
-1362 GATEESTQAAM
+1362 GMSADQTAAEM
-1373 ADVLKKAGVT
+1373 DDVLKKAGVL
-1383 WDEVTFIPYGGS
+1383 WEKVTFIPYGGS
-1395 ETQTIAN
+1395 MTDTISN

-1429 SVEVTLYVEIPS
+1429 SVEVTLYQQKDE
-1441 IDVSLPIYHGT
+1441 D
-1452 SEEVLQVAV
+1452 E
-1461 GHIEGSSLPVGGE
+1461 PVKY
-1474 STHCVISGHRGLPS
+1474 T
-1488 ARLFTDLDQL
+1488 
-1498 AEGDIFTLRVLD
+1498 AEGVTNPVTLTAGTNWTYTWEQLPKEVDGQAVTYTVVETPITGWEASYDYGEGATGTTEGTIQIFNTKQSAFTLP
-1510 ETLTYEVDQIHVVE
+1510 ETGGVG
-1524 PDDITQLEIV
+1524 P
-1534 EGEDLC
+1534 
-1540 TLVTCTPYGV
+1540 TLVAIAGV
-1550 NSHRLL
+1550 PL
-1556 VRGHRVENREDGVM
+1556 
-1570 RIIADAMQIDP
+1570 
-1581 RFVAPVIG
+1581 IG
-1589 APILLAALLV
+1589 AAGVVYRNL
-1599 MILRPLRRRKRKR
+1599 RRKRRRGGKGP

>member
-50 ENTPQALACQLDDL
+50 ENTPQALACQLDL

-102 CPLEERKPHTHTES
+102 CPLEERKPHTHTAS
-116 CYQETETLV
+116 CYQETEALA
-125 CGREETQGHTHTEAC
+125 CGREETQGHAHTEAC

-162 TDACYTVAR
+162 TDACYTVTQTR
-171 TPICES
+171 ICES

-185 EECSEAHQE
+185 EECSEAHRE

-209 LACSQEETQGHTHSE
+209 LACGLEETQGHTHSE
-224 ECYDTQLVCG
+224 DCYEIQLVCG

-241 THIDS
+241 THTDN

-254 VCGQEEVILHTHTEG
+254 VCGQEEVILHTHTEE
-269 CWDEDGNLT
+269 CRDEEGNLT

-294 PEEEVASH
+294 PEEEVAPH

-309 AVGTDFGP
+309 AVGTNFGP

-322 QVQVKSGDQWVDIEG
+322 QVQVKSGDQWVDIVD

-344 SIQVTIYYHI
+344 SIQVTIYYSI
-354 TDSHIVTADNNIIYY
+354 TDSNIVTAENNIIYY

-393 TYTITTDG
+393 TYTIMRDG
-401 LITITFSEDFADG
+401 RITITFNENFADG
-414 DPFAGNISFYG
+414 SPFSGNISFHG

-464 EYKQAEGKI
+464 EYKQAEGKMY
-473 HYTVTVSSKD
+473 YTVTVSSED
-483 GSDGSIT
+483 GSDGPIHYT
-490 FEDKFLDSSGCIA
+490 DKFLNPTGGIA
-503 YNIESVHVVD
+503 YEEESIRVLD
-513 SDGNPVDVEPNL
+513 SARQQVEVEIDFKTGSTWFEIPNL
-525 HVGSAWFDMILP
+525 P
-537 ELGQDGSYTITYTA
+537 QLGPGKSYTISYTA
-551 TVHPDMTSKP
+551 TVNPDDTTTE
-561 DGSVVARNQAKAT
+561 DGSLEARNQASAA
-574 DKSNSVQ
+574 DESNQVS
-581 TIHNL
+581 TIHEME
-586 DISGPRIEK
+586 ISGPRIEK
-595 TGVYNPSTR
+595 MGVYNPSTR

-618 DLAGKTLRD
+618 NLAGKTLRD

-652 ETPGEPETIELPYEF
+652 ETPGESVAIKLPYTF
-667 PANSTK
+667 PVDSKK

-693 SVTNTAWLDNWKAV
+693 SVTNTAWLGNWKAE
-707 YAIDG
+707 YTIDG

-723 FTGQGEGDA
+723 FTGQGDGDA
-732 VESDLNWSSIVT
+732 VESDLNWSSIIT
-744 FPQGTLEAGTLDSVR
+744 FPQGTLEAGTLDSIR
-759 YVDIIQDAVNEGGQ
+759 YVDIIQDAVNEGWQ

-788 LVAAPVDGYNQL
+788 LVAAPVDGYNQQAEL
-800 EALEYGTDYTIQ
+800 KYGTDYTIQ
-812 VVTAADFQK
+812 VVTAADFQT
-821 ALGETYYNAT
+821 ALGEAYYNAT
-831 GVGYVFETVAF
+831 GVSYVFKTVVF
-842 DQLFNGFTFDGKTYQ
+842 DQLFNGFTFDGKTYK
-857 FHWQDL
+857 FIWRDL
-863 EEVDGG
+863 QEVDGD

-874 FAVTFTQSALDKLN
+874 FAIEFTEAAVTKVNN
-888 AVGQISIS
+888 AGQISIS

-936 LNKQVSTIGSHDYT
+936 LNKQVSTIGGHEYT

-1072 TVEWTGVAKDSVG
+1072 TVKWTDVAEDSVG

-1116 PGAKDLH
+1116 PGAKDLL
-1123 PESNQLQLEDTLT
+1123 PDGGNLQLEDTLT
-1136 LPNGVSATLLPNTIK
+1136 LPNGVSATLRPETIK
-1151 LYTYDSANGS
+1151 LYTYNAENADG
-1161 NHYLGDDITD
+1161 HYLGEDISD
-1171 ATDVFAVVATEGK
+1171 NPVFRVDQTEGE
-1184 ENSYTF
+1184 ENSYIF
-1190 TVPDGTACVV
+1190 TVPDQTACVV

-1216 EVNNAAMLMGSAVIS
+1216 EVSNAAMLMGSAVIS

-1253 IYKIGG
+1253 IYKIGD
-1259 NDVSNLLQGVL
+1259 NDYANLLNGVQ
-1270 FDLFRY
+1270 FDLYRY
-1276 EEQEGGGYEW
+1276 ELQEDGTTYDWEQ
-1286 VRTDVTAEGP
+1286 TDITAEGEV
-1296 PAGDGGNHFITGGDN
+1296 GEGGQHFITGGDGP
-1311 VEGAIILNFLD
+1311 EGAIILNFLEEED
-1322 EGGGNGNGSHY
+1322 GGGSYY
-1333 NTLYRLTEF
+1333 NTI
-1342 ETLPG
+1342 
-1347 YKLDTTPRYYVWGRN
+1347 YKLVEYSTIEGYALDPTPRYYVWGKD
-1362 GATEESTQAAM
+1362 GMSADQTAAEID
-1373 ADVLKKAGVT
+1373 DVLKKAGVL
-1383 WDEVTFIPYGGS
+1383 WEEVTFIPYGGS
-1395 ETQTIAN
+1395 MTDTISN

-1411 TKTWQGAEGTPL
+1411 TKTWQGAEGTSL
-1423 EEGLPD
+1423 TEGLPD
-1429 SVEVTLYVEIPS
+1429 SVEVTLYQQ
-1441 IDVSLPIYHGT
+1441 T
-1452 SEEVLQVAV
+1452 
-1461 GHIEGSSLPVGGE
+1461 
-1474 STHCVISGHRGLPS
+1474 
-1488 ARLFTDLDQL
+1488 
-1498 AEGDIFTLRVLD
+1498 AEGEPVQYGDPVTLTADTNWTYTWEQLPKEVDGQAVTYTVVETPITGWEASYDYGEGATGITEGTIQIINTKQSTFTLP
-1510 ETLTYEVDQIHVVE
+1510 ETGGVG
-1524 PDDITQLEIV
+1524 P
-1534 EGEDLC
+1534 
-1540 TLVTCTPYGV
+1540 TLVAIAGV
-1550 NSHRLL
+1550 PL
-1556 VRGHRVENREDGVM
+1556 VGAAGV
-1570 RIIADAMQIDP
+1570 
-1581 RFVAPVIG
+1581 VYWN
-1589 APILLAALLV
+1589 L
-1599 MILRPLRRRKRKR
+1599 RRKRRRGGKGP

>member
-50 ENTPQALACQLDDL
+50 ENNPQALACQLDL

-171 TPICES
+171 TLICES

-185 EECSEAHQE
+185 EECSEAHWE
-194 LTCTQDTGCYDENGN
+194 LTCTQDTGCYDANGN
-209 LACSQEETQGHTHSE
+209 LVCGLEETQGHTHTQA
-224 ECYDTQLVCG
+224 CYETQLVCG

-241 THIDS
+241 THTDS

-254 VCGQEEVILHTHTEG
+254 VCGQEEVILHTHTEN
-269 CWDEDGNLT
+269 CRDEEGNLT
-278 CGMVEIKEH
+278 CGMVEVKEH

-294 PEEEVASH
+294 PEEEVAPH

-322 QVQVKSGDQWVDIEG
+322 QVQVKSGDQWVDIVG

-344 SIQVTIYYHI
+344 SIQVTIYYSI
-354 TDSHIVTADNNIIYY
+354 TNSDIVTADNNIIYY

-381 NGPVEVGDKIAG
+381 NGPVEVGDKNAG
-393 TYTITTDG
+393 TYTITTAG
-401 LITITFSEDFADG
+401 RITITFNENFADG
-414 DPFAGNISFYG
+414 SPFSGNISFHG

-464 EYKQAEGKI
+464 EYNQAEGKMY
-473 HYTVTVSSKD
+473 YTVTVSSED
-483 GSDGSIT
+483 GSDGTIHYT
-490 FEDKFLDSSGCIA
+490 DKFLNPTGGIA
-503 YNIESVHVVD
+503 YEEESIRVLN
-513 SDGNPVDVEPNL
+513 SARQEVEVEIDFQTGSTWFEIPNL
-525 HVGSAWFDMILP
+525 P
-537 ELGQDGSYTITYTA
+537 QLGPGESYTITYTA
-551 TVHPDMTSKP
+551 TVNPDDTTTE
-561 DGSVVARNQAKAT
+561 DGSLEARNRASAA
-574 DKSNSVQ
+574 DESNEVS
-581 TIHNL
+581 TIHEVE
-586 DISGPRIEK
+586 ISGPRIEK
-595 TGVYNPSTR
+595 IGVYNPSTR

-627 TMTWTYGEKT
+627 TMTWTYGGET
-637 LEQVIT
+637 LTQNIE
-643 SATLTPYIG
+643 SATLTPYTG
-652 ETPGEPETIELPYEF
+652 ETPGESETKKLPYEF

-693 SVTNTAWLDNWKAV
+693 SVTNTAWLGNWKAE
-707 YAIDG
+707 YNIDG

-723 FTGQGEGDA
+723 FTGQGDGDA
-732 VESDLNWSSIVT
+732 VKSDLNWSSIIT

-842 DQLFNGFTFDGKTYQ
+842 DQLFNGFTYDGKTYQ

-936 LNKQVSTIGSHDYT
+936 LNKQVSTIGGHDYA
-950 LESDAYTDGPAAM
+950 LESNAYTDGPAKM

-990 MWATQYGWSV
+990 MWSKAEGWQGSV
-1000 GFDSIKVYDAATGD
+1000 VFDSIQVYNPFTNEVLYSLKPWDYLSKEQEYYGNYKLSGLGD
-1014 VLETLTIWGENGHLG
+1014 YKG
-1029 SNPYWGTYTLKNLAA
+1029 Y
-1044 YRGCI
+1044 I

-1055 VDVSANLPQGET
+1055 IDVNANNNLPQGET
-1067 QTITN
+1067 KTFKN
-1072 TVEWTGVAKDSVG
+1072 TVKWIDVAEDSVD

-1105 NNLVYYYVTIN
+1105 NNRVYYYVTIN
-1116 PGAKDLH
+1116 PGAKDLL
-1123 PESNQLQLEDTLT
+1123 PDGGNLQLEDTLT
-1136 LPNGVSATLLPNTIK
+1136 LPNGVSATLRPETIK
-1151 LYTYDSANGS
+1151 LYTYNAENADG
-1161 NHYLGDDITD
+1161 HYLGEDISD
-1171 ATDVFAVVATEGK
+1171 NPVFRVDQTEGE
-1184 ENSYTF
+1184 ENSYIF
-1190 TVPDGTACVV
+1190 TVPDETACVV

-1216 EVNNAAMLMGSAVIS
+1216 KVSNAAMLMGSAVIS

-1239 NQGSSSQANKATLT
+1239 NQGSSSEANKATLT
-1253 IYKIGG
+1253 IYKIGD
-1259 NDVSNLLQGVL
+1259 NDYANLLNGVQ
-1270 FDLFRY
+1270 FDLYRY
-1276 EEQEGGGYEW
+1276 ELQEDGTTYDWEQ
-1286 VRTDVTAEGP
+1286 TDITAEGEI
-1296 PAGDGGNHFITGGDN
+1296 GEGGQHFITGGDGP
-1311 VEGAIILNFLD
+1311 EGAIILNFLEEED
-1322 EGGGNGNGSHY
+1322 GGGSYY
-1333 NTLYRLTEF
+1333 NTI
-1342 ETLPG
+1342 
-1347 YKLDTTPRYYVWGRN
+1347 YKLVEYSTIEGYALDPTPRYYVWGKD
-1362 GATEESTQAAM
+1362 GMSADQTAAEM
-1373 ADVLKKAGVT
+1373 DDVLKKAGVL
-1383 WDEVTFIPYGGS
+1383 WEKVTFIPYGGS
-1395 ETQTIAN
+1395 MTDTISN

-1423 EEGLPD
+1423 EEDLPD
-1429 SVEVTLYVEIPS
+1429 SVEVTLYQQT
-1441 IDVSLPIYHGT
+1441 D
-1452 SEEVLQVAV
+1452 
-1461 GHIEGSSLPVGGE
+1461 GGE
-1474 STHCVISGHRGLPS
+1474 PVQYGDPVTLTADTNWTYTWEQLPKEVDGQAVTYTVVETLITGWEASYDYGEGATGILEGAVQIINTKQS
-1488 ARLFTDLDQL
+1488 A
-1498 AEGDIFTLRVLD
+1498 FTLP
-1510 ETLTYEVDQIHVVE
+1510 ETGGVG
-1524 PDDITQLEIV
+1524 P
-1534 EGEDLC
+1534 
-1540 TLVTCTPYGV
+1540 TLVAIAGV
-1550 NSHRLL
+1550 PL
-1556 VRGHRVENREDGVM
+1556 VGAAGV
-1570 RIIADAMQIDP
+1570 
-1581 RFVAPVIG
+1581 VYWN
-1589 APILLAALLV
+1589 L
-1599 MILRPLRRRKRKR
+1599 RRKRRRGGRSP

>member
-34 AAVLTLCVMVL
+34 AAVLTLCVMVV

-50 ENTPQALACQLDDL
+50 ENTPQTLACQLDL

-102 CPLEERKPHTHTES
+102 CPLEERKPHTHTAS
-116 CYQETETLV
+116 CYQETEALA

-162 TDACYTVAR
+162 TDACYTVTQTR
-171 TPICES
+171 ICES

-185 EECSEAHQE
+185 EECYETQRE

-209 LACSQEETQGHTHSE
+209 LICGLEETQGHTHSE
-224 ECYDTQLVCG
+224 DCYDTQLVCG

-241 THIDS
+241 THTDS

-269 CWDEDGNLT
+269 CWDADGNLT

-294 PEEEVASH
+294 PEEEVAPH

-322 QVQVKSGDQWVDIEG
+322 QVQVKSGDQWVDIVG

-344 SIQVTIYYHI
+344 SIQVTIYYSI
-354 TDSHIVTADNNIIYY
+354 TDSDIVTAENNIIYY
-369 QLPNGIRLTEEE
+369 QLPNGIRLTEKE

-401 LITITFSEDFADG
+401 RITISFNENFADG
-414 DPFAGNISFYG
+414 SPFSGNISFHG
-425 EVSLADIEEG
+425 EVSLADIEGG

-464 EYKQAEGKI
+464 DYNQAEGKMY
-473 HYTVTVSSKD
+473 YTVTVSSED
-483 GSDGSIT
+483 GSDGTIHYT
-490 FEDKFLDSSGCIA
+490 DKFLNPTGGIA
-503 YNIESVHVVD
+503 YEEDSIQVLDSV
-513 SDGNPVDVEPNL
+513 GQEVEVEIDFKTGSTWFEIPNL
-525 HVGSAWFDMILP
+525 PQLDAGEYYAIS
-537 ELGQDGSYTITYTA
+537 YTA
-551 TVHPDMTSKP
+551 TVNPDDTTTD
-561 DGSVVARNQAKAT
+561 DGSLEARNQASAA
-574 DKSNSVQ
+574 DESNQVS
-581 TIHNL
+581 TIHEME
-586 DISGPRIEK
+586 ISGPRIEK
-595 TGVYNPSTR
+595 MGVYNPSTR

-618 DLAGKTLRD
+618 NLAGKTLRD

-652 ETPGEPETIELPYEF
+652 ETPGEPKTIKLPYTF
-667 PANSTK
+667 PADSK
-673 SYILTYTTS
+673 QSYILTYTTS

-693 SVTNTAWLDNWKAV
+693 SVTNTAWLGNWKAE
-707 YAIDG
+707 YNIDG

-723 FTGQGEGDA
+723 FTGQGDGDA
-732 VESDLNWSSIVT
+732 VESDLNWSSIIT
-744 FPQGTLEAGTLDSVR
+744 FPQGTLEAATLDSVR
-759 YVDIIQDAVNEGGQ
+759 YVDIIQDAVNEGWQ
-773 LRAGTHYTTPELLQQ
+773 LQAGTHYTTPELLQQ
-788 LVAAPVDGYNQL
+788 LVAAPVDGYNQQAEL
-800 EALEYGTDYTIQ
+800 KYGTDYTIQ
-812 VVTAADFQK
+812 VVTAADFQT
-821 ALGETYYNAT
+821 ALGEAYYNAT
-831 GVGYVFETVAF
+831 GVSYVFKTVVF
-842 DQLFNGFTFDGKTYQ
+842 DQLFGGFSYGEQEFQ
-857 FHWQDL
+857 FTWRSLDD
-863 EEVDGG
+863 VGAN

-874 FAVTFTQSALDKLN
+874 FAVTFTSSAVDKLN
-888 AVGQISIS
+888 EAGQISIS

-904 KVTGNG
+904 KVTSNG

-936 LNKQVSTIGSHDYT
+936 LNKQVSTIGGHDYA

-990 MWATQYGWSV
+990 MWATQNGGNISV
-1000 GFDSIKVYDAATGD
+1000 DSIQVYDPITGNL
-1014 VLETLTIWGENGHLG
+1014 LETLEIWGADGHFG
-1029 SNPYWGTYTLKNLAA
+1029 KEHDYYGIYNLKNLGA
-1044 YRGCI
+1044 YRGYI

-1055 VDVSANLPQGET
+1055 VDVSAQVAEGET
-1067 QTITN
+1067 KTITN
-1072 TVEWTGVAKDSVG
+1072 TVKWTDVAEDSVG

-1116 PGAKDLH
+1116 PGAKDLL
-1123 PESNQLQLEDTLT
+1123 PDGGNLQLEDTLT
-1136 LPNGVSATLLPNTIK
+1136 LPNGVSATLRPETIK
-1151 LYTYDSANGS
+1151 LYTYNAENADG
-1161 NHYLGDDITD
+1161 HYLGEDISD
-1171 ATDVFAVVATEGK
+1171 NPVFRVDQTEGE
-1184 ENSYTF
+1184 ENSYIF
-1190 TVPDGTACVV
+1190 TVPDETACVV

-1216 EVNNAAMLMGSAVIS
+1216 KVSNAAMLMGSAVIS

-1239 NQGSSSQANKATLT
+1239 NQGSSSEANKATLT
-1253 IYKIGG
+1253 IYKIGD
-1259 NDVSNLLQGVL
+1259 NDYANLLNGVQ
-1270 FDLFRY
+1270 FDLYRY
-1276 EEQEGGGYEW
+1276 ELQEDGATYDWEQ
-1286 VRTDVTAEGP
+1286 TDITAEGEI
-1296 PAGDGGNHFITGGDN
+1296 GEGGQHFITGGDGP
-1311 VEGAIILNFLD
+1311 EGAIILNFLEEED
-1322 EGGGNGNGSHY
+1322 GGGSYY
-1333 NTLYRLTEF
+1333 NTI
-1342 ETLPG
+1342 
-1347 YKLDTTPRYYVWGRN
+1347 YKLVEYSTIEGYALDPTPRYYVWGKD
-1362 GATEESTQAAM
+1362 GMSADQTAAEM
-1373 ADVLKKAGVT
+1373 DDVLGKAGVL
-1383 WDEVTFIPYGGS
+1383 WEKVTFIPYGGS
-1395 ETQTIAN
+1395 MTDTISN

-1423 EEGLPD
+1423 EEDLPD
-1429 SVEVTLYVEIPS
+1429 SVEVTLYQQT
-1441 IDVSLPIYHGT
+1441 D
-1452 SEEVLQVAV
+1452 
-1461 GHIEGSSLPVGGE
+1461 GGE
-1474 STHCVISGHRGLPS
+1474 PVQYGDPVTLTADTNWTYTWEQLPKEVDGQAVTYTVVETPITGWEASYDYGEGATGITEGNIQIINTKQS
-1488 ARLFTDLDQL
+1488 A
-1498 AEGDIFTLRVLD
+1498 FTLP
-1510 ETLTYEVDQIHVVE
+1510 ETGGVG
-1524 PDDITQLEIV
+1524 P
-1534 EGEDLC
+1534 
-1540 TLVTCTPYGV
+1540 TLVAIAGV
-1550 NSHRLL
+1550 PL
-1556 VRGHRVENREDGVM
+1556 VGAAGV
-1570 RIIADAMQIDP
+1570 
-1581 RFVAPVIG
+1581 VYWN
-1589 APILLAALLV
+1589 L
-1599 MILRPLRRRKRKR
+1599 RRKRRRGGKGP

>member
-1 MKPQDENRKLREYI
+1 MKPQDENRKLREYV
-15 RQSKQRRRWH
+15 RQSKLRRRWH

-45 PAVTL
+45 PAITL
-50 ENTPQALACQLDDL
+50 ENTSQTLVCQLDDL
-64 HTHTDSCYDEEGEL
+64 HTHTDSCYNEEGEL

-140 YETQLVCSQEESQG
+140 YETQLVCGLEESQG
-154 HTHTGHVH
+154 HTHTGHIH
-162 TDACYTVAR
+162 TDACYTVAQTR
-171 TPICES
+171 TCES

-209 LACSQEETQGHTHSE
+209 LACGLEETQGHAHSE
-224 ECYDTQLVCG
+224 DCYETQLVCG

-241 THIDS
+241 THTDS

-254 VCGQEEVILHTHTEG
+254 VCGQEEVILHTHTED
-269 CWDEDGNLT
+269 CRDEDGNLT

-294 PEEEVASH
+294 PEEEVAPH

-322 QVQVKSGDQWVDIEG
+322 QVQVKSGDQWVDIVD

-344 SIQVTIYYHI
+344 SIQVTIYYSI
-354 TDSHIVTADNNIIYY
+354 TDSNIVTAENNIIYY
-369 QLPNGIRLTEEE
+369 QLPNGIRLTKEE
-381 NGPVEVGDKIAG
+381 NGPVEVGDKNAG

-401 LITITFSEDFADG
+401 RITITFNEGFADG
-414 DPFAGNISFYG
+414 DPFAGNISFHG

-464 EYKQAEGKI
+464 DYNQAEGKMY
-473 HYTVTVSSKD
+473 YTVTVSSED
-483 GSDGSIT
+483 GSDGTIHYT
-490 FEDKFLDSSGCIA
+490 DKFLNPTGGIA
-503 YNIESVHVVD
+503 YEED
-513 SDGNPVDVEPNL
+513 SIQVLDSAGQQVEVEIDFKTGSTWFEILNL
-525 HVGSAWFDMILP
+525 P
-537 ELGQDGSYTITYTA
+537 QLGPGESYTITYTA
-551 TVHPDMTSKP
+551 TVNPDDTTTE
-561 DGSVVARNQAKAT
+561 DGSLEARNRASAA
-574 DKSNSVQ
+574 DESNEVS
-581 TIHNL
+581 TIHEVE
-586 DISGPRIEK
+586 ISGPRIEK

-627 TMTWTYGEKT
+627 TMTWTYGGET
-637 LEQVIT
+637 LTQNIE
-643 SATLTPYIG
+643 SATLTPYTG
-652 ETPGEPETIELPYEF
+652 ETPGESETKKLPYEF

-693 SVTNTAWLDNWKAV
+693 SVTNTAWLGNWKAE
-707 YAIDG
+707 YNIDG

-723 FTGQGEGDA
+723 FTGQGDGDA
-732 VESDLNWSSIVT
+732 VKSDLNWSSIIT
-744 FPQGTLEAGTLDSVR
+744 FPQGTLEAGTLDSIR
-759 YVDIIQDAVNEGGQ
+759 YVDIIQDAVNEGWQ
-773 LRAGTHYTTPELLQQ
+773 LQAGTHYTTRELLRQ
-788 LVAAPVDGYNQL
+788 LVAAPVDGYNQQAEL
-800 EALEYGTDYTIQ
+800 KYGTDYTIQ
-812 VVTAADFQK
+812 VVTAADFR
-821 ALGETYYNAT
+821 ATLGEAYYTAD
-831 GVGYVFETVAF
+831 GVGYVFKTVTF
-842 DQLFNGFTFDGKTYQ
+842 DQLFEGFSYGEQEFQ
-857 FHWQDL
+857 FTWSDL
-863 EEVDGG
+863 DEVGTD

-874 FAVTFTQSALDKLN
+874 FAVTFTSSAVDKLN
-888 AVGQISIS
+888 EAGQISIS

-936 LNKQVSTIGSHDYT
+936 LNKQVSTIGGHDYA
-950 LESDAYTDGPAAM
+950 LESNAYTDGPAKM

-1055 VDVSANLPQGET
+1055 VDVSAQVAEGET

-1116 PGAKDLH
+1116 PGAKDLL
-1123 PESNQLQLEDTLT
+1123 PDGGNLQLEDTLT

-1151 LYTYDSANGS
+1151 LYTYDSANGR

-1171 ATDVFAVVATEGK
+1171 TPVFAVVETEGK

-1190 TVPDGTACVV
+1190 TVPDETACVV

-1216 EVNNAAMLMGSAVIS
+1216 EVSNAAMLMGSAVIS

-1239 NQGSSSQANKATLT
+1239 NQGSSSEANKATLT

-1259 NDVSNLLQGVL
+1259 NDVSNLLQGVQ
-1270 FDLFRY
+1270 FDLHRY
-1276 EEQEGGGYEW
+1276 ELQDNGEYTW
-1286 VRTDVTAEGP
+1286 VRTSLTAQGEE
-1296 PAGDGGNHFITGGDN
+1296 AEDGGKHYITGGDG

-1322 EGGGNGNGSHY
+1322 EGNGGGSHY
-1333 NTLYRLTEF
+1333 NTLYRLTEYK
-1342 ETLPG
+1342 TLDG
-1347 YKLDTTPRYYVWGRN
+1347 YELDTTPHYYVWGEAN
-1362 GATEESTQAAM
+1362 ATEEETAAAM
-1373 ADVLKKAGVT
+1373 AEVLKQTGVN
-1383 WDEVTFIPYGGS
+1383 WDQVTFIPFGESKTDYI
-1395 ETQTIAN
+1395 QN
-1402 EPTTTEITV
+1402 LPTTTEITV
-1411 TKTWQGAEGTPL
+1411 EKQWQGAEGTPL
-1423 EEGLPD
+1423 TEDLPE
-1429 SVEVTLYVEIPS
+1429 SVEVTLYQ
-1441 IDVSLPIYHGT
+1441 VSNAGT
-1452 SEEVLQVAV
+1452 KEYK
-1461 GHIEGSSLPVGGE
+1461 
-1474 STHCVISGHRGLPS
+1474 
-1488 ARLFTDLDQL
+1488 
-1498 AEGDIFTLRVLD
+1498 AEGVTNPVTLTAGTNWTYTWEQLPKEVDGQAVTYTVVENPITGWEASYDYGEGATGILEGTVIITNTKQSAFTLP
-1510 ETLTYEVDQIHVVE
+1510 ETGGVG
-1524 PDDITQLEIV
+1524 P
-1534 EGEDLC
+1534 
-1540 TLVTCTPYGV
+1540 TLVAIAGV
-1550 NSHRLL
+1550 PL
-1556 VRGHRVENREDGVM
+1556 VGAAGV
-1570 RIIADAMQIDP
+1570 
-1581 RFVAPVIG
+1581 VYWN
-1589 APILLAALLV
+1589 L
-1599 MILRPLRRRKRKR
+1599 RRKRRRGGKGP

>member
-50 ENTPQALACQLDDL
+50 ENTPQALACQLDL

-91 SSCYGEDGTLI
+91 SSCYGEDDTLI

-116 CYQETETLV
+116 CYQEIEALV
-125 CGREETQGHTHTEAC
+125 CGLEETQGHTHSEAC

-162 TDACYTVAR
+162 TDACYTV
-171 TPICES
+171 TQTLICES
-177 TEPDHVHT
+177 AEPDHVHT
-185 EECSEAHQE
+185 EECYEAHQE

-209 LACSQEETQGHTHSE
+209 LACGLEETQGHTHSE
-224 ECYDTQLVCG
+224 DCYETQLVCG
-234 QEETEPH
+234 QEESEPH
-241 THIDS
+241 THTDS

-254 VCGQEEVILHTHTEG
+254 VCGQEEVILHTHTED

-278 CGMVEIKEH
+278 CGMLEIKEH

-322 QVQVKSGDQWVDIEG
+322 QVQVKSGDQWVDIVG

-344 SIQVTIYYHI
+344 SIQVTIYYSI
-354 TDSHIVTADNNIIYY
+354 TDSNIVTAENNIIYY
-369 QLPNGIRLTEEE
+369 QLPNGLRLTEEE
-381 NGPVEVGDKIAG
+381 NGPVEVGDKNAG
-393 TYTITTDG
+393 TYTITRDG
-401 LITITFSEDFADG
+401 LITITFNKDFADG
-414 DPFAGNISFYG
+414 SPFSGNISFHG
-425 EVSLADIEEG
+425 EVSLADIEG
-435 DDIVFGGAGGT
+435 DDGIVFGGAGGT

-464 EYKQAEGKI
+464 DYNQAEGKMY
-473 HYTVTVSSKD
+473 YTVTVSSED
-483 GSDGSIT
+483 GSDGPIHYT
-490 FEDKFLDSSGCIA
+490 DKFLNPTGGIA
-503 YNIESVHVVD
+503 YEEESIRVLN
-513 SDGNPVDVEPNL
+513 SARQEVEVEIDFQTGSTWFEIPNL
-525 HVGSAWFDMILP
+525 P
-537 ELGQDGSYTITYTA
+537 QLGPGESYTITYTA
-551 TVHPDMTSKP
+551 TVNPDDTTTE
-561 DGSVVARNQAKAT
+561 DGSLEARNRASAA
-574 DKSNSVQ
+574 DESNEVS
-581 TIHNL
+581 TIHEVE
-586 DISGPRIEK
+586 ISGPRIEK
-595 TGVYNPSTR
+595 IGVYNPSTR

-627 TMTWTYGEKT
+627 TMTWTYGGET
-637 LEQVIT
+637 LTQNIE
-643 SATLTPYIG
+643 SATLTPYTG
-652 ETPGEPETIELPYEF
+652 ETPGESETKKLPYEF

-693 SVTNTAWLDNWKAV
+693 SVTNTAWLGNWKAE
-707 YAIDG
+707 YNIDG

-723 FTGQGEGDA
+723 FTGQGDGDA
-732 VESDLNWSSIVT
+732 VKSDLNWSSIIT

-936 LNKQVSTIGSHDYT
+936 LNKQVSTIGGHDYA
-950 LESDAYTDGPAAM
+950 LESNAYTDGPAKM

-990 MWATQYGWSV
+990 MWSKAEGWQGSV
-1000 GFDSIKVYDAATGD
+1000 VFDSIQVYNPFTNEVLYSLKPWDYLSKEQEYYGNYKLSGLGD
-1014 VLETLTIWGENGHLG
+1014 YKG
-1029 SNPYWGTYTLKNLAA
+1029 Y
-1044 YRGCI
+1044 I

-1055 VDVSANLPQGET
+1055 IDVNANNNLPQGET
-1067 QTITN
+1067 KTFKN
-1072 TVEWTGVAKDSVG
+1072 TVKWIDVAEDSVD

-1105 NNLVYYYVTIN
+1105 NNRVYYYVTIN
-1116 PGAKDLH
+1116 PGAKDLL
-1123 PESNQLQLEDTLT
+1123 PDGGNLQLEDTLT
-1136 LPNGVSATLLPNTIK
+1136 LPNGVSATLRPETIK
-1151 LYTYDSANGS
+1151 LYTYNAENADG
-1161 NHYLGDDITD
+1161 HYLGEDISD
-1171 ATDVFAVVATEGK
+1171 NPVFRVDQTEGE
-1184 ENSYTF
+1184 ENSYIF
-1190 TVPDGTACVV
+1190 TVPDETACVV

-1216 EVNNAAMLMGSAVIS
+1216 EVSNAAMLMGSAVIS
-1231 AGDEIQLD
+1231 AGDKIQLD
-1239 NQGSSSQANKATLT
+1239 NQGSSSEANKATLT
-1253 IYKIGG
+1253 IYKIGD
-1259 NDVSNLLQGVL
+1259 NDYANLLNGVQ
-1270 FDLFRY
+1270 FDLYRY
-1276 EEQEGGGYEW
+1276 ELQEDGTTYDWEQ
-1286 VRTDVTAEGP
+1286 TDITAEGEI
-1296 PAGDGGNHFITGGDN
+1296 GEGGQHFITGGDGP
-1311 VEGAIILNFLD
+1311 EGAIILNFLEEED
-1322 EGGGNGNGSHY
+1322 GGGSYY
-1333 NTLYRLTEF
+1333 NTI
-1342 ETLPG
+1342 
-1347 YKLDTTPRYYVWGRN
+1347 YKLVEYSTIEGYALDPTPRYYVWGKD
-1362 GATEESTQAAM
+1362 GMSADQTAAEM
-1373 ADVLKKAGVT
+1373 DDVLGKAGVL
-1383 WDEVTFIPYGGS
+1383 WEKVTFIPYGGS
-1395 ETQTIAN
+1395 MTDTISN

-1423 EEGLPD
+1423 EEDLPD
-1429 SVEVTLYVEIPS
+1429 SVKVTLYQQ
-1441 IDVSLPIYHGT
+1441 T
-1452 SEEVLQVAV
+1452 
-1461 GHIEGSSLPVGGE
+1461 
-1474 STHCVISGHRGLPS
+1474 
-1488 ARLFTDLDQL
+1488 
-1498 AEGDIFTLRVLD
+1498 AEGEPVQYGDPVTLTAETNWTYTWEQLPKEVDGQAVTYTVVETPITGWEASYDYGEGATGITEGTIQIINTKQSAFTLP
-1510 ETLTYEVDQIHVVE
+1510 ETGGVG
-1524 PDDITQLEIV
+1524 P
-1534 EGEDLC
+1534 
-1540 TLVTCTPYGV
+1540 TLVAIAGV
-1550 NSHRLL
+1550 PL
-1556 VRGHRVENREDGVM
+1556 VGAAGV
-1570 RIIADAMQIDP
+1570 
-1581 RFVAPVIG
+1581 VYWN
-1589 APILLAALLV
+1589 L
-1599 MILRPLRRRKRKR
+1599 RRKRRRGGKGP

>member
-1 MKPQDENRKLREYI
+1 MKLQDENRKLREYI

-50 ENTPQALACQLDDL
+50 ENTPQALACQLDL

-125 CGREETQGHTHTEAC
+125 CGREETQGHTHTEVC
-140 YETQLVCSQEESQG
+140 YETQLVCSQEESQA
-154 HTHTGHVH
+154 HSHTGHVH
-162 TDACYTVAR
+162 TDACYIVTQTR
-171 TPICES
+171 ICES

-185 EECSEAHQE
+185 EECSEAHRE

-209 LACSQEETQGHTHSE
+209 LICGLEETQGHAHSE
-224 ECYDTQLVCG
+224 DCYEIQLVCG

-241 THIDS
+241 THTDS

-309 AVGTDFGP
+309 DVGTNFGP

-322 QVQVKSGDQWVDIEG
+322 QVQVKSGDQWVDIVD

-344 SIQVTIYYHI
+344 SIQVTIYYSI
-354 TDSHIVTADNNIIYY
+354 TDSNIVTAENNIIYY

-381 NGPVEVGDKIAG
+381 NGPVEVGDKNAG

-401 LITITFSEDFADG
+401 RITITFNENFADG
-414 DPFAGNISFYG
+414 SPFSGNISFHG
-425 EVSLADIEEG
+425 EVSLADIEG
-435 DDIVFGGAGGT
+435 DDDIVFGGAGGT

-464 EYKQAEGKI
+464 EYEQAEGKMY
-473 HYTVTVSSKD
+473 YTVTVSSED
-483 GSDGSIT
+483 GSDGPIHYT
-490 FEDKFLDSSGCIA
+490 DKFLNPTGGIA
-503 YNIESVHVVD
+503 YEKESIRVLD
-513 SDGNPVDVEPNL
+513 SAGQQVEVKINFHTGSTWFEIPNL
-525 HVGSAWFDMILP
+525 P
-537 ELGQDGSYTITYTA
+537 QLGPGEFYTISYTA
-551 TVHPDMTSKP
+551 TVNPDDTTTD
-561 DGSVVARNQAKAT
+561 DGSLEARNQASAA
-574 DKSNSVQ
+574 DESNQVS
-581 TIHNL
+581 TIHEVE
-586 DISGPRIEK
+586 ISGPRIQK
-595 TGVYNPSTR
+595 IGVYNPSTR

-611 LYNPRGY
+611 LYNPRRY

-652 ETPGEPETIELPYEF
+652 ETPGESETIKLPYTF
-667 PANSTK
+667 PADSK
-673 SYILTYTTS
+673 QSYILTYTTS

-693 SVTNTAWLDNWKAV
+693 SVTNTAGLGNWKAE
-707 YAIDG
+707 YTIDG

-723 FTGQGEGDA
+723 FTGQGDGDA
-732 VESDLNWSSIVT
+732 VKSDLNWSSVIT
-744 FPQGTLEAGTLDSVR
+744 FPQGTLQAATLNSVR
-759 YVDIIQDAVNEGGQ
+759 YVDIIQDAINEGWQ
-773 LRAGTHYTTPELLQQ
+773 LHAGTHYTTPELLQQ
-788 LVAAPVDGYNQL
+788 LVAAPVEGYTQL

-812 VVTAADFQK
+812 VVTAADFQTT
-821 ALGETYYNAT
+821 LGKTYYNAT

-874 FAVTFTQSALDKLN
+874 FAIEFTEAAVTKVNN
-888 AVGQISIS
+888 AGQISIS

-923 SAAANTETALLAQ
+923 SSAANTETALLAQ
-936 LNKQVSTIGSHDYT
+936 LNKQVSTIGGHDYT

-980 FGDEI
+980 FGNEI

-1067 QTITN
+1067 KTFKN
-1072 TVEWTGVAKDSVG
+1072 TVKWTDVAEDSVE

-1116 PGAKDLH
+1116 PGAKDLL
-1123 PESNQLQLEDTLT
+1123 PDGGNLQLEDTLT
-1136 LPNGVSATLLPNTIK
+1136 LPNGVSATLRPETIK
-1151 LYTYDSANGS
+1151 LYTYNAENADG
-1161 NHYLGDDITD
+1161 HYLGEDISD
-1171 ATDVFAVVATEGK
+1171 NPVFRVDQTEGE
-1184 ENSYTF
+1184 ENSYIF
-1190 TVPDGTACVV
+1190 TVPDETACVV

-1216 EVNNAAMLMGSAVIS
+1216 KVSNAAMLMGSAVIS

-1239 NQGSSSQANKATLT
+1239 NQGSSSEANKATLT
-1253 IYKIGG
+1253 IYKIGD
-1259 NDVSNLLQGVL
+1259 NDYANLLNGVQ
-1270 FDLFRY
+1270 FDLYRY
-1276 EEQEGGGYEW
+1276 ELQEDGTTYDWEQ
-1286 VRTDVTAEGP
+1286 TDITAEGEI
-1296 PAGDGGNHFITGGDN
+1296 GEGGQHFITGGDGP
-1311 VEGAIILNFLD
+1311 EGAIILNFLEEED
-1322 EGGGNGNGSHY
+1322 GGGSYY
-1333 NTLYRLTEF
+1333 NTI
-1342 ETLPG
+1342 
-1347 YKLDTTPRYYVWGRN
+1347 YKLVEYSTIEGYALDPTPRYYVWGKD
-1362 GATEESTQAAM
+1362 GMSADQTAAEM
-1373 ADVLKKAGVT
+1373 DDVLGKAGVL
-1383 WDEVTFIPYGGS
+1383 WEKVTFIPYGGS
-1395 ETQTIAN
+1395 MTDTISN

-1429 SVEVTLYVEIPS
+1429 SVEVTLYQQ
-1441 IDVSLPIYHGT
+1441 T
-1452 SEEVLQVAV
+1452 
-1461 GHIEGSSLPVGGE
+1461 
-1474 STHCVISGHRGLPS
+1474 
-1488 ARLFTDLDQL
+1488 
-1498 AEGDIFTLRVLD
+1498 AEGEPVQYGDPVTLTADTNWTYTWAQLPKEDAQGDPVTYTVVETPIAGWEASYDYGEGATGITEGPIQIINTKQSAFTLP
-1510 ETLTYEVDQIHVVE
+1510 ETGGVG
-1524 PDDITQLEIV
+1524 P
-1534 EGEDLC
+1534 
-1540 TLVTCTPYGV
+1540 TLVAIAGV
-1550 NSHRLL
+1550 PL
-1556 VRGHRVENREDGVM
+1556 VGAAGV
-1570 RIIADAMQIDP
+1570 
-1581 RFVAPVIG
+1581 VYWN
-1589 APILLAALLV
+1589 L
-1599 MILRPLRRRKRKR
+1599 RRKRRRGGKGP

>member
-15 RQSKQRRRWH
+15 RQSKQRKRWH

-34 AAVLTLCVMVL
+34 AAVLTFCVMVL

-50 ENTPQALACQLDDL
+50 ENTPQALACQLDL

-102 CPLEERKPHTHTES
+102 CPLEERTPHTHTES
-116 CYQETETLV
+116 CYQETEVLV
-125 CGREETQGHTHTEAC
+125 CGQEETQGHTHTEAC
-140 YETQLVCSQEESQG
+140 YETQLVCGLEESQA
-154 HTHTGHVH
+154 HSHTGHVH

-177 TEPDHVHT
+177 TEPNHVHT
-185 EECSEAHQE
+185 EECSEAHRE
-194 LTCTQDTGCYDENGN
+194 LTCTQDTGCYDANGN
-209 LACSQEETQGHTHSE
+209 LVCGLEETQGHTHTQA
-224 ECYDTQLVCG
+224 CYETQLVCG

-241 THIDS
+241 THTDS

-254 VCGQEEVILHTHTEG
+254 VCGQEEVILHTHTED
-269 CWDEDGNLT
+269 CRDEDGNLT

-294 PEEEVASH
+294 PEEEVAPH

-322 QVQVKSGDQWVDIEG
+322 QVQVKSGDQWVDIVD

-344 SIQVTIYYHI
+344 SIQVTIYYSI
-354 TDSHIVTADNNIIYY
+354 TDSNIVTADNNIIYY
-369 QLPNGIRLTEEE
+369 QLPNGIRLTKEE
-381 NGPVEVGDKIAG
+381 NGPVEVGDKNAG

-401 LITITFSEDFADG
+401 RITITFNEGFADG
-414 DPFAGNISFYG
+414 HPFAGNISFHG

-464 EYKQAEGKI
+464 EYNQAEGKMY
-473 HYTVTVSSKD
+473 YTVTVSSED
-483 GSDGSIT
+483 GSDGPIHYT
-490 FEDKFLDSSGCIA
+490 DKFLNPTGGIA
-503 YNIESVHVVD
+503 YEEESIRVLD
-513 SDGNPVDVEPNL
+513 SAGQQVEVEIDVQT
-525 HVGSAWFDMILP
+525 GSTWFDIQNLP
-537 ELGQDGSYTITYTA
+537 QLGPGKSYTISYTA
-551 TVHPDMTSKP
+551 TVNPDDTTTE
-561 DGSVVARNQAKAT
+561 DGSLEARNQASAA
-574 DKSNSVQ
+574 DESNQVS
-581 TIHNL
+581 TIHEME
-586 DISGPRIEK
+586 ISGPRIEK
-595 TGVYNPSTR
+595 IGVYNPSTR

-627 TMTWTYGEKT
+627 TMTWTYGGET
-637 LEQVIT
+637 LTQNIE
-643 SATLTPYIG
+643 SATLTPYTG
-652 ETPGEPETIELPYEF
+652 ETPGESETKKLPYEF

-693 SVTNTAWLDNWKAV
+693 SVTNTAWLGNWKAE
-707 YAIDG
+707 YNIDG

-723 FTGQGEGDA
+723 FTGQGDGDA
-732 VESDLNWSSIVT
+732 VKSDLNWSSIIT

-759 YVDIIQDAVNEGGQ
+759 YVDIIQDAVNEGWQ
-773 LRAGTHYTTPELLQQ
+773 LQAGTHYTTPELLEQ

-800 EALEYGTDYTIQ
+800 DALTYGTDYTIQ
-812 VVTAADFQK
+812 VVTAEDFR
-821 ALGETYYNAT
+821 ATLGEAYYTAD
-831 GVGYVFETVAF
+831 GVGYVFKIVTF
-842 DQLFNGFTFDGKTYQ
+842 DQLFEGFSYEGETFKFT
-857 FHWQDL
+857 WSDL
-863 EEVDGG
+863 DEVGTD

-936 LNKQVSTIGSHDYT
+936 LNKQVSTIGGHDYA
-950 LESDAYTDGPAAM
+950 LESGAYTDGPAAM

-1055 VDVSANLPQGET
+1055 VDVSAQVAEGET

-1072 TVEWTGVAKDSVG
+1072 TVKWTDVAEDSVE

-1116 PGAKDLH
+1116 PGAKVLLPDGG
-1123 PESNQLQLEDTLT
+1123 NLQLEDTLT
-1136 LPNGVSATLLPNTIK
+1136 LPNGVSATLRPETIK
-1151 LYTYDSANGS
+1151 LYTYNAENADG
-1161 NHYLGDDITD
+1161 HYLGEDISD
-1171 ATDVFAVVATEGK
+1171 NPVFRVDQTEGE
-1184 ENSYTF
+1184 ENSYIF
-1190 TVPDGTACVV
+1190 TVPDQTACVV

-1216 EVNNAAMLMGSAVIS
+1216 EVSNAAMLMGSAVIS

-1239 NQGSSSQANKATLT
+1239 NQGSSSEANKATLT
-1253 IYKIGG
+1253 IYKIGD
-1259 NDVSNLLQGVL
+1259 NDYANLLNGVQ
-1270 FDLFRY
+1270 FDLYRY
-1276 EEQEGGGYEW
+1276 ELQEDGTTYDWEQ
-1286 VRTDVTAEGP
+1286 TDITAEGEI
-1296 PAGDGGNHFITGGDN
+1296 GEGGQHFITGGDGP
-1311 VEGAIILNFLD
+1311 EGAIILNFLEEED
-1322 EGGGNGNGSHY
+1322 GGGSYY
-1333 NTLYRLTEF
+1333 NTI
-1342 ETLPG
+1342 
-1347 YKLDTTPRYYVWGRN
+1347 YKLVEYSTIEGYALDPTPRYYVWGKD
-1362 GATEESTQAAM
+1362 GMSADQTAAEM
-1373 ADVLKKAGVT
+1373 DDVLGKAGVL
-1383 WDEVTFIPYGGS
+1383 WEKVTFIPYGGS
-1395 ETQTIAN
+1395 MTDTISN

-1423 EEGLPD
+1423 EEDLPD
-1429 SVEVTLYVEIPS
+1429 SVEVTLYQQTAEGEPVQYGDPVTLTADTNWTYTWEQLPKEDAQGDPVTYTVVEIPITGWEAS
-1441 IDVSLPIYHGT
+1441 YDYGEGATGT
-1452 SEEVLQVAV
+1452 T
-1461 GHIEGSSLPVGGE
+1461 EG
-1474 STHCVISGHRGLPS
+1474 TVIITNTKQS
-1488 ARLFTDLDQL
+1488 A
-1498 AEGDIFTLRVLD
+1498 FTLP
-1510 ETLTYEVDQIHVVE
+1510 ETGGVG
-1524 PDDITQLEIV
+1524 P
-1534 EGEDLC
+1534 
-1540 TLVTCTPYGV
+1540 TLVAIAGV
-1550 NSHRLL
+1550 PL
-1556 VRGHRVENREDGVM
+1556 VGAAGV
-1570 RIIADAMQIDP
+1570 
-1581 RFVAPVIG
+1581 VYWN
-1589 APILLAALLV
+1589 L
-1599 MILRPLRRRKRKR
+1599 RRKRRRGGKGP

>member
-125 CGREETQGHTHTEAC
+125 CGQEETQGHTHSDAC
-140 YETQLVCSQEESQG
+140 YETQLVCGLEESQG
-154 HTHTGHVH
+154 HTHTGHIH
-162 TDACYTVAR
+162 TEECYTVAR

-185 EECSEAHQE
+185 EECSEAHRE

-209 LACSQEETQGHTHSE
+209 LACGLEETQGHTHSE
-224 ECYDTQLVCG
+224 DCYETQLVCG

-241 THIDS
+241 THTDN

-254 VCGQEEVILHTHTEG
+254 VCGQEEVILHTHTEE
-269 CWDEDGNLT
+269 CRDEEGNLT

-294 PEEEVASH
+294 PEEEVAPH
-302 TLAAQNE
+302 TLAAQNK

-322 QVQVKSGDQWVDIEG
+322 QVQVKSGDQWVDIVG

-344 SIQVTIYYHI
+344 SIQVTIYYSI
-354 TDSHIVTADNNIIYY
+354 TDSNIVTAENNIIYY
-369 QLPNGIRLTEEE
+369 QLPNGIRLTKEE
-381 NGPVEVGDKIAG
+381 NGPVEVGDKNAG

-401 LITITFSEDFADG
+401 RITITFNEGFADG
-414 DPFAGNISFYG
+414 HPFAGNISFHG

-446 ITIVPDAG
+446 ITIVPDVG

-464 EYKQAEGKI
+464 DYNQAEGKMY
-473 HYTVTVSSKD
+473 YTVTVSSED
-483 GSDGSIT
+483 GSDGTIHYT
-490 FEDKFLDSSGCIA
+490 DKFLNPTGGIA
-503 YNIESVHVVD
+503 YEEDSIQVLDSV
-513 SDGNPVDVEPNL
+513 GQEVEVEIDFKTGSTWFEIPNL
-525 HVGSAWFDMILP
+525 PQLDAGEYYAIS
-537 ELGQDGSYTITYTA
+537 YTA
-551 TVHPDMTSKP
+551 TVNPDDTTTD
-561 DGSVVARNQAKAT
+561 DGSLEARNQASAA
-574 DKSNSVQ
+574 DESNQVS
-581 TIHNL
+581 TIHEME
-586 DISGPRIEK
+586 ISGPRIEK
-595 TGVYNPSTR
+595 MGVYNPSTR

-618 DLAGKTLRD
+618 NLAGKTLRD

-652 ETPGEPETIELPYEF
+652 ETPGEPKTIKLPYTF
-667 PANSTK
+667 PADSK
-673 SYILTYTTS
+673 QSYILTYTTS

-693 SVTNTAWLDNWKAV
+693 SVTNTAWLGNWKAE
-707 YAIDG
+707 YNIDG

-723 FTGQGEGDA
+723 FTGQGDGDA
-732 VESDLNWSSIVT
+732 VESDLNWSSIIT
-744 FPQGTLEAGTLDSVR
+744 FPQGTLEAATLDSVR
-759 YVDIIQDAVNEGGQ
+759 YVDIIQDAVNEGWQ
-773 LRAGTHYTTPELLQQ
+773 LQAGTHYTTPELLEQ
-788 LVAAPVDGYNQL
+788 LVAAPVDGYNQQAEL
-800 EALEYGTDYTIQ
+800 KYGTDYTIQ
-812 VVTAADFQK
+812 VVTAADFQT
-821 ALGETYYNAT
+821 ALGEAYYNAT
-831 GVGYVFETVAF
+831 GVSYVFKTVVF
-842 DQLFNGFTFDGKTYQ
+842 DQLFEGFSYGVQEFQ
-857 FHWQDL
+857 FTWRNLDD
-863 EEVDGG
+863 VGDN

-874 FAVTFTQSALDKLN
+874 FAVTFTQSALDELN

-936 LNKQVSTIGSHDYT
+936 LNKQVSTIGGHDYT
-950 LESDAYTDGPAAM
+950 LESNAYTDGPAAM

-1067 QTITN
+1067 ETITN
-1072 TVEWTGVAKDSVG
+1072 TVKWTDVAEDSVE

-1123 PESNQLQLEDTLT
+1123 PESDRLQLEDTLT
-1136 LPNGVSATLLPNTIK
+1136 LPNGVSATLRPETIK
-1151 LYTYDSANGS
+1151 LYTYNAENADG
-1161 NHYLGDDITD
+1161 HYLGEDISD
-1171 ATDVFAVVATEGK
+1171 NPVFRVDQTEGE
-1184 ENSYTF
+1184 ENSYIF
-1190 TVPDGTACVV
+1190 TVPDETACVV

-1216 EVNNAAMLMGSAVIS
+1216 KVSNAAMLMGSAVIS

-1239 NQGSSSQANKATLT
+1239 NQGSSSEANKATLT
-1253 IYKIGG
+1253 IYKIGD
-1259 NDVSNLLQGVL
+1259 NDYANLLNGVQ
-1270 FDLFRY
+1270 FDLYRY
-1276 EEQEGGGYEW
+1276 ELQEDGTTYDWEQ
-1286 VRTDVTAEGP
+1286 TDITAEGEI
-1296 PAGDGGNHFITGGDN
+1296 GEGGQHFITGGDGP
-1311 VEGAIILNFLD
+1311 EGAIILNFLEEED
-1322 EGGGNGNGSHY
+1322 GGGSYY
-1333 NTLYRLTEF
+1333 NTI
-1342 ETLPG
+1342 
-1347 YKLDTTPRYYVWGRN
+1347 YKLVEYSTIEGYALDPTPRYYVWGKD
-1362 GATEESTQAAM
+1362 GMSADQTAAEM
-1373 ADVLKKAGVT
+1373 DDVLGKAGVL
-1383 WDEVTFIPYGGS
+1383 WEKVTFIPYGGS
-1395 ETQTIAN
+1395 MTDTISN

-1411 TKTWQGAEGTPL
+1411 TKTWEGAEGTPL
-1423 EEGLPD
+1423 EEDLPD
-1429 SVEVTLYVEIPS
+1429 SVEVTLYQQT
-1441 IDVSLPIYHGT
+1441 D
-1452 SEEVLQVAV
+1452 
-1461 GHIEGSSLPVGGE
+1461 GGE
-1474 STHCVISGHRGLPS
+1474 PVQYGESVTLTADTNWTYTWEQLPKEVDGQAVTYTVVETPITGWEASYDYGEGATGITEGTIRIINTKQS
-1488 ARLFTDLDQL
+1488 A
-1498 AEGDIFTLRVLD
+1498 FTLP
-1510 ETLTYEVDQIHVVE
+1510 ETGGVG
-1524 PDDITQLEIV
+1524 P
-1534 EGEDLC
+1534 
-1540 TLVTCTPYGV
+1540 TLVAIAGV
-1550 NSHRLL
+1550 PL
-1556 VRGHRVENREDGVM
+1556 VGAAGV
-1570 RIIADAMQIDP
+1570 
-1581 RFVAPVIG
+1581 VYWN
-1589 APILLAALLV
+1589 L
-1599 MILRPLRRRKRKR
+1599 RRKRRRGGKGP